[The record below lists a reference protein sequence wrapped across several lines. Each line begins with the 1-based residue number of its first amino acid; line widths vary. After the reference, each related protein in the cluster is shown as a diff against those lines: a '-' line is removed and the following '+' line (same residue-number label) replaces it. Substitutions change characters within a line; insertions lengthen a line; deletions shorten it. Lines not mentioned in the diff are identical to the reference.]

1 MGNKSIQKFFADQN
15 SVIDLSSLGN
25 AKGAKVSLSGP
36 DMNITT
42 PRGSVIIVNGALY
55 SSIKGNNLAVKFKD
69 KTITGAKILGS
80 VDLKDIQLERIDSS
94 LVDSAQVEKKGN
106 GKRRN
111 KKEEEELKKQLD
123 DAENAKKEADKAKEE
138 AEKAKEAAEKAL
150 NEAFEVQNSSK
161 QIEEMLQNFLADNV
175 AKDNLAQQSDASQ
188 QNTQAKAT
196 QASKQNDAEKVL
208 PQPIN
213 KNTSTGKSNSSKNEE
228 NKLDAESVK
237 EPLKVTLALAAESNS
252 GSKDDS
258 ITNFTK
264 PQFVGSTA
272 PNATVIIKINGIA
285 VGQAVADSLG
295 NFTFTA
301 PETLTDGTYNLE
313 AEAKTADGSGSAKL
327 VITIDSVTDKPTF
340 ELSPESSVSGHKGL
354 TPTLTPSI
362 VGTAEENAKVD
373 IYVDNKLVASV
384 DVDKDG
390 NWSYEFKDNELSEG
404 ENSIKVVAVDK
415 AGNKNETTDSI
426 ITDTIAPEKPTIELD
441 DSSDSGIKN
450 DNITNSTLPTF
461 IGVAE
466 PGSTVSIYLGLK
478 HLGEVIVAKD
488 GTWSYTL
495 TTPLKDGEYNITAT
509 ATDIAGHTSATANLP
524 FTIDTRIS
532 YFSAEIETTNDS
544 GIVGDNVTNN
554 TRPTFTGKTEPNAI
568 ISVINS
574 ETGEEVIFKA
584 NDKGEWTFNFT
595 SDSVEGINNL
605 TFTVEDVAGNKK
617 DFSFSYV
624 IDTIAPVPPTV
635 SLEDYVVLPNGIILS
650 GNDLPALV
658 GTAEPKSTILLMR
671 DGKLYDSIEVDSNGT
686 WNYQFSNKF
695 LQGAYDIE
703 IISQDAAGNKSST
716 VKYSFTIQTEVVP
729 PKAELDASDDSG
741 AKGDWITN
749 KHNALTLL
757 GTADRFATV
766 NILIDGKTIGV
777 TTADA
782 DGNWNF
788 DISRNLSDN
797 VYKITVESIDPLGR
811 TSSVDYQL
819 TIDSFTPIPTV
830 MLHDSAD
837 SGVKGDM
844 ITKINTPLFTGMAE
858 ANAKVSIYVDG
869 VLSGEA
875 IAGDDGVWNFQF
887 TTALSDGSHDVTVKV
902 EDIAGNTASSS
913 AYNFQI
919 VTQTQKPTIEL
930 VNDTGV
936 DNTDHII
943 NEKNPAL
950 TGTAAP
956 YSTVKLYIDGALIAE
971 VRTNKDGRWEYTLK
985 ADQGLVDGD
994 HRITASVEDIAGNIA
1009 HSDPFL
1015 ISVDTAIS
1023 IPIVSLSPDS
1033 DSGISDDNLTNIV
1046 KPTLHL
1052 KDIDPDII
1060 SVQVWDAMSDT
1071 QIGVATQQPD
1081 GSWAYTFTSDLT
1093 EGLHQVYVKVE
1104 DIAGNKANSAIFDF
1118 TIDTTVSTPVIS
1130 LLSKDDTGVTGD
1142 NLTNINK
1149 PGFAISG
1156 VDADAHRVVVQV
1168 MHNGV
1173 SEEIELSHLNGSW
1186 LFIPGNTWA
1195 DGSYTLTVK
1204 VEDKAGNTNY
1214 SAPLTV
1220 VIDTQIAIDGVELV
1234 NDSGVKGD
1242 NMTNDDRPHFRV
1254 TVPTDVNEVRL
1265 SIDGGNSWVQ
1275 ATPGVAGSWEYIWPT
1290 DLADGQYTLTV
1301 EATDKAGNTVT
1312 KTIDFA
1318 VDTTLSVPVIVL
1330 DSADDTGIQGDN
1342 MTNSTQPTFALQHID
1357 DDAVRVTVSVEHGG
1371 VTTTFDATKGT
1382 GGWTFTP
1389 PTSWADGD
1397 YTLSVS
1403 VEDKAGNTS
1412 HSASLTVTVDTQIA
1426 INNIELVNDSGIPDD
1441 NLTNN
1446 VRPHF
1451 QVTVPTDVNVVRLS
1465 IDGGKTWFNATQSA
1479 TPGVWDY
1486 IWPDDVADGGYTLTV
1501 EATDEAGNKATQTL
1515 DFTIDTTL
1523 SVPTL
1528 SLDSADDSGIAGD
1541 NITNVKTP
1549 GFTLNNID
1557 TDVSRVIVEVM
1568 HNGIKQEV
1576 PLVQTG
1582 GQWRFAPTSDWADG
1596 DYILTVKVED
1606 RAGNVK
1612 QSAPLTVT
1620 VDTHIAID
1628 RIELVNDSGI
1638 PGDNLTNE
1646 ARPHFQVTVPADVNG
1661 VRLSID
1667 GGKTWFDATQSA
1679 TSGVWDYTWL
1689 TNVANGPHTLMVEA
1703 SDKAG
1708 NKTTQKLDFTID
1720 TILSEPT
1727 ITLDSADDSA
1737 AGDNITNV
1745 KMPGFTLGNID
1756 ADVTKVVVTVAHDG
1770 KNQQIELIKNGG
1782 VWRFTPGAA
1791 WTDGDYTLTVKV
1803 EDKAGNTNY
1812 SAPLTVTIDTQTS
1825 IDRIELL
1832 NDTGIVGDNLT
1843 NEARPQFHITVPTD
1857 VNSVQLSL
1865 DGGINWVNATL
1876 TSDGVW
1882 EYIWPTDLVE
1892 NTYTL
1897 TVKATD
1903 VAGNTATETLNFI
1916 IDTTLSTPT
1925 ITLDSADDSGT
1936 ANDNKTNVKTPGFI
1950 IGGID
1955 SDVTQ
1960 VVVQV
1965 MRDGHSE
1972 EVELTQTNGQW
1983 RFVPGSAWTDG
1994 DYTLTVTVKD
2004 EAGNIRHSAPLT
2016 VTIDTQITID
2026 HIELV
2031 NDSGIPDDNLTNNV
2045 RPHFQVTVP
2054 TDVNVVRLS
2063 IDGGKTWFNAT
2074 QSATPGVWD
2083 YTWLADVGEGK
2094 HTLTVEA
2101 TDKAGNKTTQQLDFI
2116 IDTLL
2121 SEPTIVLDNTDDS
2134 GTKGDHLTN
2143 VNKPTFL
2150 LGNIDADARYVT
2162 VEVQHGGTKEVLTAT
2177 KDATGNWSVTPT
2189 GTWADGDY
2197 TLTVRVEDE
2206 AGNEKHSA
2214 SLTVTVDT
2222 QITIDV
2228 IELVNDNGIPGD
2240 NMTNDAHPQF
2250 RVTVPGDVN
2259 EVSLSI
2265 DGGVTWV
2272 KATQSATPGVWNYTW
2287 PGTVPDGDYTL
2298 NVKATDNA
2306 GNTVTETLHF
2316 TIDTTLSTPV
2326 IVLDSADDSGVHGD
2340 NMTNHTQPTFALQHI
2355 DDDAVRVTV
2364 SVEHGGVTTTFDA
2377 TKDAGGWTFT
2387 PTGAWADGDYTLS
2400 VSVED
2405 KAGNTSHSASLTV
2418 TVDTQIAIN
2427 NIELVNDSGIPDD
2440 NLTNNVRPHFQVT
2453 VPTDV
2458 NVVRLSID
2466 GGKTWFNA
2474 TQSATPGVWDYI
2486 WPDDVADGG
2495 YTLTVEATDEAG
2507 NKATQTLDFTIDTTL
2522 SVPTLSLDSA
2532 DDSGIAGDNITN
2544 VKTPGFTLNN
2554 IDTDVSRVI
2563 VEVMHNGIKQ
2573 EVPLVQTGG
2582 QWRFAPTSDWADGDY
2597 ILTVKVE
2604 DRAGNVKQSA
2614 PLTVTVD
2621 THIAIDRIEL
2631 VNDSGIPGD
2640 NLTNEAR
2647 PHFQVTVP
2655 ADVNGVRLSIDGGK
2669 TWFDATQSATS
2680 GVWDYTWLTNVANG
2694 PHTLMVEASDK
2705 AGNKTT
2711 QKLDFTIDTIL
2722 SEPTITLDSAD
2733 DSAAGDNIT
2742 NVKMPGFTLGN
2753 IDADVTKVV
2762 VTVAHDG
2769 KNQQIELIKNGG
2781 VWRFTPG
2788 AAWTDGDY
2796 TLTVK
2801 VEDKAGN
2808 TNYSAPLTVTI
2819 DTQTSI
2825 DRIELL
2831 NDTGIV
2837 GDNLTNEARPQFHI
2851 TVPTDVNSVQLS
2863 LDGGINWVN
2872 ATLTSD
2878 GVWEYIW
2885 PTDLVENTYTLTV
2898 KATDV
2903 AGNTAT
2909 ETLNFIID
2917 TTLSTPTITL
2927 DSADDSGTAN
2937 DNKTNVKTPGFII
2950 GGIDSD
2956 VTQVVVQVM
2965 RDGHSE
2971 EVELT
2976 QTNGQWRFVPG
2987 SAWTDGDYTL
2997 TVTVKDEAGNIRH
3010 SAPLTVTIDT
3020 QITIDHIELV
3030 NDSGIPDDNLT
3041 NNVRPHFQV
3050 TVPTDVN
3057 VVRLSIDGGKT
3068 WFNATQS
3075 ATPGVWDYTW
3085 LADVGEGKHT
3095 LTVEATDKAGNKTT
3109 QQLDF
3114 IIDTLLSEPTIVLD
3128 NTDDSGTKGD
3138 NLTNVNKPTFLLGN
3152 IDADARYVTVEV
3164 QHGGTK
3170 EVLTATKGATGIW
3183 SVTPTGTWADGDYT
3197 LTVRVEDDAGNVKYS
3212 APLTVTVDTQI
3223 TIDVIELVN
3232 DNGIPGDNLT
3242 NDVRPHFRVTVPG
3255 DVNEVRLS
3263 IDGGNTW
3270 VRATQGTAGI
3280 WDYTW
3285 PKDVTDGLHTLTVEA
3300 TDKAGNKT
3308 TQTLDF
3314 TIDTRLST
3322 PTIAMDSRDDT
3333 GAIGDHITSVKRP
3346 GFTIGN
3352 IDADAHSVILRITQG
3367 GNSQE
3372 VTLTQVGG
3380 QWRFTPDADWAD
3392 GSYTLTVEVTD
3403 NAGNVRQSTPLVVT
3417 VDTQTSI
3424 TDITLV
3430 NDHGVPD
3437 DNLTNSTRPQ
3447 FEITVPADVNSVQLS
3462 IDGGA
3467 NWVSAT
3473 QGIEGVWGYTWPT
3486 DMGDGKHTLTVMVTD
3501 RAGNTA
3507 TQTLEFFI
3515 DTRLSTPTIALDSTD
3530 DTGTPGDDMTN
3541 RTRPTFIL
3549 QNIDSDVINV
3559 TVSVTHN
3566 GTTTSFTATQGAGG
3580 WSFTPPAPWGDG
3592 DYTLTV
3598 TVEDRAGNTRPST
3611 PLTVTVDT
3619 QIAIDRIELVND
3631 SGVPGDN
3638 VTKHVRPQFQISVPD
3653 DVEKVLLSIDG
3664 GTTWV
3669 TAIKSSTAGIW
3680 DYTWP
3685 TDMPEGQHT
3694 LTVEVTDGAGNKMTE
3709 TLNFT
3714 IDITLLTPTIELAP
3728 DQDTGQNKND
3738 NLTSVTQPVFVL
3750 GSIDKDV
3757 RHVELSIE
3765 HNGTFK
3771 TVVLTES
3778 ADGWRY
3784 RPDSALADGSYT
3796 FTVTVTDVAGNQQT
3810 SAPLK
3815 VTIDGTLTT
3824 PVIELAAGEDS
3835 GTVGDRLT
3843 NHDRPVFDIHQVDS
3857 DVTRV
3862 MVKVT
3867 YNGKTHEEAAVFTNG
3882 QWRFTPS
3889 ASWADGSYQLA
3900 VVVEDLAGN
3909 VKESAPFEVR
3919 IDTTTT
3925 INNIVLLNDTG
3936 VQNDQLT
3943 NVAKPS
3949 FRIDVP
3955 GDVVQVRVTLDGGA
3969 NWNVIRKNADG
3980 QWIFDSPNTLV
3991 DGTYTLRVEATDEAG
4006 NIANKDLVFNIDT
4019 NIQVPTIALDAG
4031 QDTGANTADNITN
4044 ISRPTFTIG
4053 NVDPDVIK
4061 VVVTID
4067 GHDYNATKVGAGWQF
4082 TPGNAIPDG
4091 SYNITVTVEDKAG
4104 NTATSKPLPVVI
4116 DTTAEIE
4123 SVTLVTDSGDSDVDN
4138 ITKVDKPQFSIVT
4151 ADDITHVR
4159 VKIDNAANWIELTKG
4174 GDGRWIFN
4182 VGSALPDGQHTLLV
4196 DVTDIAGNVAQETL
4210 QFTIDTTLREPTIVL
4225 DPTHDTGDDTNDN
4238 LTRINKPV
4246 FIIGNVDNDV
4256 SHIVVHIDG
4265 RDYTIENTG
4274 GNLTFTPDQPLSDG
4288 QHTISVTVTDIAGN
4302 TKTSAELRIEIDT
4315 QVQIDSVTLTTDS
4328 GVNDHDNVT
4337 NATRPSFE
4345 IATPDDVT
4353 SVLVSFDGVNWTPI
4367 SKNAAGQWEFTAG
4380 SALPDGH
4387 YTLHV
4392 QATDRAGNTAN
4403 STLGFTV
4410 DTQIDGLSVVMLDD
4424 AGKDSTDGITNI
4436 TSPRFE
4442 ISAREPLQS
4451 VTVILNGKSSTL
4463 TQGAGNKWL
4472 FTPDTPLVDGT
4483 YKIEIVA
4490 EDIAGNK
4497 ISKEVSFT
4505 IDTIVSDP
4513 SIDLLDAD
4521 DTGESAVD
4529 NITSVTTPRFVIG
4542 NVPAD
4547 IDTVV
4552 IRING
4557 VSYSVTANGNNLWEF
4572 QVPVALNDGVYEA
4585 VVVFRDIA
4593 GNTSETKLPF
4603 TIDTTTSVSVR
4614 MEPASD
4620 TGNSNS
4626 DNLTNKQ
4633 NPKFEGTAEP
4643 NAKLVI
4649 TIVDDKSG
4657 REVLKQTITV
4667 GADGNWSVTP
4677 NILPD
4682 GMYTINVV
4690 ATDVAGNTAQT
4701 QERFTIDT
4709 VTIDPTIRLSDPS
4722 IDDQHEATSL
4732 RPEFK
4737 GFAEAFSTI
4746 MIQWDGKVVGS
4757 ANANANGEWSW
4768 TPPSVLAPGSYVVSI
4783 VAKDKAGNES
4793 SQVDFPVVIPV
4804 IDVTPPTIK
4813 LSEESDS
4820 GALGDF
4826 TTNNKTPTLIGST
4839 LPNTIVSIYVDGVK
4853 VGEATADTA
4862 GRYTFQLSEM
4872 KDGHYVVQVGIVNPR
4887 DNSELRSTA
4896 VDVTI
4901 DTEVAELV
4909 WNISGMHEGGYINT
4923 VTPEIGGTSEPNS
4936 KITIFVNGVEK
4947 AIAYT
4952 TGAGHWGVVLPAL
4965 GNDGN
4970 YELTFKVEDVA
4981 GNIREFGPQN
4991 VILDTVISPLT
5002 VVLREADDSGKVGD
5016 WITNKSHVTIDGTA
5030 EAGSTL
5036 TIRNPQGVVI
5046 ATLVV
5051 GNDGRW
5057 SAELDLREGSNAFV
5071 VVSEDKAGN
5080 SQQKEILIEHD
5091 TQIEISDISLSR
5103 DTNSGD
5109 KYDLITNNKSPVLVA
5124 MTDPGATVQVYING
5138 VLQGTV
5144 EASSSGN
5151 ISYTMPANSADGEYQ
5166 VQFVA
5171 TDTAGNRVESAIT
5184 TVTIDSQIAVFD
5196 IDEDSLPALS
5206 NNRALSVSGVGEAG
5220 SQVSI
5225 FVDGKLVNV
5234 VMVEADGTWR
5244 APILL
5249 QDDGTFNIHFS
5260 ITDVAGN
5267 TEVSKD
5273 YSVDVDSSTD
5283 FPTLNLED
5291 ASNSGS
5297 LDDLITNHNK
5307 PVLVGTAEA
5316 GATIHIYVDEK
5327 IVANVLVLED
5337 GTWSYQFDNALK
5349 DGEYSIRVV
5358 AEDPAG
5364 NTAESPRLLVT
5375 IDTSTF
5381 IDNPA
5386 MVAGSDNGIFS
5397 NDSITSQTRPTF
5409 SIFGEMNQSVQIFID
5424 GVLVDTIT
5432 VTDRNQVYRP
5442 ESPLGDGSHS
5452 IYYVI
5457 TDKAGNTATSK
5468 TLNFTIDTFNTTPV
5482 AIDSIGGQ
5490 TLAEMTGSDGKIY
5503 ITDTTRNLLFSGS
5516 AEPNSKIEIIING
5529 LNVGEVWVNEKG
5541 HWQMPVNPLYFTE
5554 GQLDITVK
5562 STDRA
5567 GNVNQ
5572 EKYSIWVDTHI
5583 KVFTSELDDNKS
5595 SSKTEWWSNSDLITM
5610 RGTGEI
5616 GATVSLIV
5624 AGVTLA
5630 TAVVAATGRWELS
5643 TDKLPEGTY
5652 DISLVIED
5660 SAGNRWEDVRE
5671 IFIDRTPPN
5680 APVVTYSDIVNDL
5693 IIMQGTA
5700 EAKSQLII
5708 TDSEGNTYT
5717 LTVPD
5722 NGKWS
5727 MAIPYP
5733 SEGKFTITSV
5743 DAIGNRSDDV
5753 PLDIMKEVPVISL
5766 SPDSDSGTVG
5776 DNITRD
5782 KQPTFIIGNLESD
5795 VVVVQ
5800 VDINGT
5806 VYNAEKNADGVW
5818 FFTPGTPLADGS
5830 YTISVIASDAAGNQK
5845 NSLPITV
5852 TIDSTLTVPEI
5863 ALAAGEDNGASDSD
5877 NVTNHTQPKFTL
5889 QHIDADVTGVT
5900 VNVTH
5905 NGVTDIYQ
5913 ATQGA
5918 DGWTF
5923 TPPAAWNDGNYTLSV
5938 TVVDRAG
5945 NSQQSAS
5952 LAVTV
5957 DSTVTVTADS
5967 QHDDASDDATAT
5979 AVTPPESE
5987 TVNAESAT
5995 HLRTEP
6001 SAAEESVVKVTA
6013 YSITLLNADSGDEI
6027 DRSISQ
6033 TPSFEISVPENI
6045 VNVSIMFEGE
6055 EFTLPITN
6063 QKAIFE
6069 VPLSLED
6076 GEYTMDVKFIDKDN
6090 DFLIKEKTF
6099 SVDHS
6104 SADIVN
6110 AMNVR
6115 GKTEDDINDSP
6126 STSSVGHNNN
6136 GAIDVFAVNEVTL
6149 PVDNQE
6155 EHA

>member
-161 QIEEMLQNFLADNV
+161 QMEEMLQEFLADNV

-426 ITDTIAPEKPTIELD
+426 ITDTIPPEKPTIELD

-532 YFSAEIETTNDS
+532 YFSAEIETTDDS

-574 ETGEEVIFKA
+574 ETGEEVVFKA
-584 NDKGEWTFNFT
+584 NDQGEWTFNFT

-624 IDTIAPVPPTV
+624 IDTIAPLPPTV

-956 YSTVKLYIDGALIAE
+956 YSTVKLYVDGALIAE

-1060 SVQVWDAMSDT
+1060 SVQVWDAASDT

-1104 DIAGNKANSAIFDF
+1104 DIAGNKANSAVFDF

-1173 SEEIELSHLNGSW
+1173 SEEIELSHHNGSW
-1186 LFIPGNTWA
+1186 LFTPGNTWA

-1330 DSADDTGIQGDN
+1330 NSADDTGVQGDN
-1342 MTNSTQPTFALQHID
+1342 MTNRTQPTFALQHID

-1389 PTSWADGD
+1389 PALWADGD

-1451 QVTVPTDVNVVRLS
+1451 QVTVPTDVNEVRLS
-1465 IDGGKTWFNATQSA
+1465 IDGGKTWVTAA
-1479 TPGVWDY
+1479 LKAAGVWEY
-1486 IWPDDVADGGYTLTV
+1486 IWPDDVTDGSHTVTV
-1501 EATDEAGNKATQTL
+1501 EAIDEAGNKATQTL

-1557 TDVSRVIVEVM
+1557 TDVSRVTVEVM

-1638 PGDNLTNE
+1638 PDDNLTNE

-1667 GGKTWFDATQSA
+1667 GGKTWFDATQSG

-1708 NKTTQKLDFTID
+1708 NKTTQKLDFIID
-1720 TILSEPT
+1720 TLLSEPT

-1882 EYIWPTDLVE
+1882 EYIWPTELVE

-1903 VAGNTATETLNFI
+1903 VAGNTATETLNFT

-2016 VTIDTQITID
+2016 VTIDTQIAID

-2031 NDSGIPDDNLTNNV
+2031 NDSGIPNDNLTNNV
-2045 RPHFQVTVP
+2045 RPQFQVTVP

-2074 QSATPGVWD
+2074 QSSTSGVWD

-2101 TDKAGNKTTQQLDFI
+2101 TDKAGNKATQQLEFT

-2121 SEPTIVLDNTDDS
+2121 SEPTI
-2134 GTKGDHLTN
+2134 
-2143 VNKPTFL
+2143 
-2150 LGNIDADARYVT
+2150 A
-2162 VEVQHGGTKEVLTAT
+2162 
-2177 KDATGNWSVTPT
+2177 
-2189 GTWADGDY
+2189 
-2197 TLTVRVEDE
+2197 
-2206 AGNEKHSA
+2206 
-2214 SLTVTVDT
+2214 
-2222 QITIDV
+2222 
-2228 IELVNDNGIPGD
+2228 
-2240 NMTNDAHPQF
+2240 
-2250 RVTVPGDVN
+2250 
-2259 EVSLSI
+2259 
-2265 DGGVTWV
+2265 
-2272 KATQSATPGVWNYTW
+2272 
-2287 PGTVPDGDYTL
+2287 
-2298 NVKATDNA
+2298 
-2306 GNTVTETLHF
+2306 
-2316 TIDTTLSTPV
+2316 
-2326 IVLDSADDSGVHGD
+2326 LDS
-2340 NMTNHTQPTFALQHI
+2340 
-2355 DDDAVRVTV
+2355 
-2364 SVEHGGVTTTFDA
+2364 
-2377 TKDAGGWTFT
+2377 
-2387 PTGAWADGDYTLS
+2387 
-2400 VSVED
+2400 
-2405 KAGNTSHSASLTV
+2405 
-2418 TVDTQIAIN
+2418 
-2427 NIELVNDSGIPDD
+2427 
-2440 NLTNNVRPHFQVT
+2440 
-2453 VPTDV
+2453 
-2458 NVVRLSID
+2458 
-2466 GGKTWFNA
+2466 
-2474 TQSATPGVWDYI
+2474 
-2486 WPDDVADGG
+2486 
-2495 YTLTVEATDEAG
+2495 
-2507 NKATQTLDFTIDTTL
+2507 
-2522 SVPTLSLDSA
+2522 
-2532 DDSGIAGDNITN
+2532 
-2544 VKTPGFTLNN
+2544 
-2554 IDTDVSRVI
+2554 
-2563 VEVMHNGIKQ
+2563 
-2573 EVPLVQTGG
+2573 
-2582 QWRFAPTSDWADGDY
+2582 
-2597 ILTVKVE
+2597 
-2604 DRAGNVKQSA
+2604 
-2614 PLTVTVD
+2614 
-2621 THIAIDRIEL
+2621 
-2631 VNDSGIPGD
+2631 
-2640 NLTNEAR
+2640 
-2647 PHFQVTVP
+2647 
-2655 ADVNGVRLSIDGGK
+2655 
-2669 TWFDATQSATS
+2669 
-2680 GVWDYTWLTNVANG
+2680 
-2694 PHTLMVEASDK
+2694 
-2705 AGNKTT
+2705 
-2711 QKLDFTIDTIL
+2711 
-2722 SEPTITLDSAD
+2722 
-2733 DSAAGDNIT
+2733 
-2742 NVKMPGFTLGN
+2742 
-2753 IDADVTKVV
+2753 
-2762 VTVAHDG
+2762 
-2769 KNQQIELIKNGG
+2769 
-2781 VWRFTPG
+2781 
-2788 AAWTDGDY
+2788 
-2796 TLTVK
+2796 
-2801 VEDKAGN
+2801 
-2808 TNYSAPLTVTI
+2808 
-2819 DTQTSI
+2819 
-2825 DRIELL
+2825 
-2831 NDTGIV
+2831 
-2837 GDNLTNEARPQFHI
+2837 
-2851 TVPTDVNSVQLS
+2851 
-2863 LDGGINWVN
+2863 
-2872 ATLTSD
+2872 
-2878 GVWEYIW
+2878 
-2885 PTDLVENTYTLTV
+2885 
-2898 KATDV
+2898 
-2903 AGNTAT
+2903 
-2909 ETLNFIID
+2909 
-2917 TTLSTPTITL
+2917 
-2927 DSADDSGTAN
+2927 
-2937 DNKTNVKTPGFII
+2937 
-2950 GGIDSD
+2950 
-2956 VTQVVVQVM
+2956 
-2965 RDGHSE
+2965 
-2971 EVELT
+2971 
-2976 QTNGQWRFVPG
+2976 
-2987 SAWTDGDYTL
+2987 
-2997 TVTVKDEAGNIRH
+2997 
-3010 SAPLTVTIDT
+3010 
-3020 QITIDHIELV
+3020 
-3030 NDSGIPDDNLT
+3030 
-3041 NNVRPHFQV
+3041 
-3050 TVPTDVN
+3050 
-3057 VVRLSIDGGKT
+3057 
-3068 WFNATQS
+3068 
-3075 ATPGVWDYTW
+3075 
-3085 LADVGEGKHT
+3085 
-3095 LTVEATDKAGNKTT
+3095 
-3109 QQLDF
+3109 
-3114 IIDTLLSEPTIVLD
+3114 
-3128 NTDDSGTKGD
+3128 TDDSGTKGD
-3138 NLTNVNKPTFLLGN
+3138 NLTNVNKPTFILGN

-3183 SVTPTGTWADGDYT
+3183 SVTPTGTWADGSHT

-3212 APLTVTVDTQI
+3212 SPLTVTVDTHI
-3223 TIDVIELVN
+3223 AIDDIELVN

-3322 PTIAMDSRDDT
+3322 PTITMDSRDDT
-3333 GAIGDHITSVKRP
+3333 GAIGDHITSVKTP

-3352 IDADAHSVILRITQG
+3352 IDSDAHSVILRITQG

-3372 VTLTQVGG
+3372 VKLTQVGG

-3392 GSYTLTVEVTD
+3392 GSYTLTVEVQD
-3403 NAGNVRQSTPLVVT
+3403 NAGNVRQSTPLIVT

-3467 NWVSAT
+3467 NWVSAA

-3611 PLTVTVDT
+3611 PLTVTVDK
-3619 QIAIDRIELVND
+3619 QIAIDHIELVND

-3784 RPDSALADGSYT
+3784 RPDAALADGSYT

-3843 NHDRPVFDIHQVDS
+3843 KHDRPVFDIRQVDS

-3909 VKESAPFEVR
+3909 VKESAPLEVR

-3955 GDVVQVRVTLDGGA
+3955 GDVIQVRVTLDGGA

-3980 QWIFDSPNTLV
+3980 QWIFESPNTLG
-3991 DGTYTLRVEATDEAG
+3991 DGTHTLRVEATDEAG

-4067 GHDYNATKVGAGWQF
+4067 GHNYNATKVGAGWQF

-4182 VGSALPDGQHTLLV
+4182 VGSALPDGKHTLLV

-4302 TKTSAELRIEIDT
+4302 TKTSAELQIEIDT

-4367 SKNAAGQWEFTAG
+4367 SKNAAGQWQFTAG
-4380 SALPDGH
+4380 SALSDGH

-4529 NITSVTTPRFVIG
+4529 NITSVTKPRFVIG

-4557 VSYSVTANGNNLWEF
+4557 VSYPVTANGNNLWEF

-4620 TGNSNS
+4620 TGSSNS

-4657 REVLKQTITV
+4657 REVLKHTITV

-4737 GFAEAFSTI
+4737 GLAEAFSTI

-4826 TTNNKTPTLIGST
+4826 TTNNKTPTLVGNT
-4839 LPNTIVSIYVDGVK
+4839 LPNAIVSIYVDGVK

-5080 SQQKEILIEHD
+5080 SQQKDILIEHD

-5184 TVTIDSQIAVFD
+5184 TVTIDSKIAVFD

-5273 YSVDVDSSTD
+5273 YSVDVDSSTA

-5297 LDDLITNHNK
+5297 LDDLITSHNK

-5381 IDNPA
+5381 IDNPV
-5386 MVAGSDNGIFS
+5386 MMAGSDNGIFS
-5397 NDSITSQTRPTF
+5397 NDSITSQTRPAF

-5529 LNVGEVWVNEKG
+5529 LNVGEVWVNDKG

-5554 GQLDITVK
+5554 GQLDINVK

-5583 KVFTSELDDNKS
+5583 QVFTSELDDNKS
-5595 SSKTEWWSNSDLITM
+5595 SSKTDWWSNSSTITM
-5610 RGTGEI
+5610 RGMGEI

-5630 TAVVAATGRWELS
+5630 TAVVAANGKWELS
-5643 TDKLPEGTY
+5643 TDRLPEGKY
-5652 DISLVIED
+5652 DITLSIED
-5660 SAGNRWEDVRE
+5660 NAGNRKEEVHE

-5708 TDSEGNTYT
+5708 TDSNGNTYT

-5753 PLDIMKEVPVISL
+5753 PLDIMKETPVISL
-5766 SPDSDSGTVG
+5766 SPDSDSGTAG

-5782 KQPTFIIGNLESD
+5782 NQPTFIIGNLESD

-5877 NVTNHTQPKFTL
+5877 NVTNHNHTQPKFTL

-5923 TPPAAWNDGNYTLSV
+5923 TPPAAWNDGTYTLSV

-5945 NSQQSAS
+5945 NSLQSAS
-5952 LAVTV
+5952 LEVTV

-5967 QHDDASDDATAT
+5967 QHDDAIDDATAT

-5995 HLRTEP
+5995 HLRTVP
-6001 SAAEESVVKVTA
+6001 SAAEESVVKETA

-6045 VNVSIMFEGE
+6045 VNVSVMFEGE

-6076 GEYTMDVKFIDKDN
+6076 GEYTMDVKFIDKDD

-6110 AMNVR
+6110 AMNAR

>member
-605 TFTVEDVAGNKK
+605 TFTIEDVAGNKK

-1426 INNIELVNDSGIPDD
+1426 INN
-1441 NLTNN
+1441 
-1446 VRPHF
+1446 
-1451 QVTVPTDVNVVRLS
+1451 
-1465 IDGGKTWFNATQSA
+1465 
-1479 TPGVWDY
+1479 
-1486 IWPDDVADGGYTLTV
+1486 
-1501 EATDEAGNKATQTL
+1501 
-1515 DFTIDTTL
+1515 
-1523 SVPTL
+1523 
-1528 SLDSADDSGIAGD
+1528 
-1541 NITNVKTP
+1541 
-1549 GFTLNNID
+1549 
-1557 TDVSRVIVEVM
+1557 
-1568 HNGIKQEV
+1568 
-1576 PLVQTG
+1576 
-1582 GQWRFAPTSDWADG
+1582 
-1596 DYILTVKVED
+1596 
-1606 RAGNVK
+1606 
-1612 QSAPLTVT
+1612 
-1620 VDTHIAID
+1620 
-1628 RIELVNDSGI
+1628 
-1638 PGDNLTNE
+1638 
-1646 ARPHFQVTVPADVNG
+1646 
-1661 VRLSID
+1661 
-1667 GGKTWFDATQSA
+1667 
-1679 TSGVWDYTWL
+1679 
-1689 TNVANGPHTLMVEA
+1689 
-1703 SDKAG
+1703 
-1708 NKTTQKLDFTID
+1708 
-1720 TILSEPT
+1720 
-1727 ITLDSADDSA
+1727 
-1737 AGDNITNV
+1737 
-1745 KMPGFTLGNID
+1745 
-1756 ADVTKVVVTVAHDG
+1756 
-1770 KNQQIELIKNGG
+1770 
-1782 VWRFTPGAA
+1782 
-1791 WTDGDYTLTVKV
+1791 
-1803 EDKAGNTNY
+1803 
-1812 SAPLTVTIDTQTS
+1812 
-1825 IDRIELL
+1825 
-1832 NDTGIVGDNLT
+1832 
-1843 NEARPQFHITVPTD
+1843 
-1857 VNSVQLSL
+1857 
-1865 DGGINWVNATL
+1865 
-1876 TSDGVW
+1876 
-1882 EYIWPTDLVE
+1882 
-1892 NTYTL
+1892 
-1897 TVKATD
+1897 
-1903 VAGNTATETLNFI
+1903 
-1916 IDTTLSTPT
+1916 
-1925 ITLDSADDSGT
+1925 
-1936 ANDNKTNVKTPGFI
+1936 
-1950 IGGID
+1950 
-1955 SDVTQ
+1955 
-1960 VVVQV
+1960 
-1965 MRDGHSE
+1965 
-1972 EVELTQTNGQW
+1972 
-1983 RFVPGSAWTDG
+1983 
-1994 DYTLTVTVKD
+1994 
-2004 EAGNIRHSAPLT
+2004 
-2016 VTIDTQITID
+2016 
-2026 HIELV
+2026 
-2031 NDSGIPDDNLTNNV
+2031 
-2045 RPHFQVTVP
+2045 
-2054 TDVNVVRLS
+2054 
-2063 IDGGKTWFNAT
+2063 
-2074 QSATPGVWD
+2074 
-2083 YTWLADVGEGK
+2083 
-2094 HTLTVEA
+2094 
-2101 TDKAGNKTTQQLDFI
+2101 
-2116 IDTLL
+2116 
-2121 SEPTIVLDNTDDS
+2121 
-2134 GTKGDHLTN
+2134 
-2143 VNKPTFL
+2143 
-2150 LGNIDADARYVT
+2150 
-2162 VEVQHGGTKEVLTAT
+2162 
-2177 KDATGNWSVTPT
+2177 
-2189 GTWADGDY
+2189 
-2197 TLTVRVEDE
+2197 
-2206 AGNEKHSA
+2206 
-2214 SLTVTVDT
+2214 
-2222 QITIDV
+2222 
-2228 IELVNDNGIPGD
+2228 
-2240 NMTNDAHPQF
+2240 
-2250 RVTVPGDVN
+2250 
-2259 EVSLSI
+2259 
-2265 DGGVTWV
+2265 
-2272 KATQSATPGVWNYTW
+2272 
-2287 PGTVPDGDYTL
+2287 
-2298 NVKATDNA
+2298 
-2306 GNTVTETLHF
+2306 
-2316 TIDTTLSTPV
+2316 
-2326 IVLDSADDSGVHGD
+2326 
-2340 NMTNHTQPTFALQHI
+2340 
-2355 DDDAVRVTV
+2355 
-2364 SVEHGGVTTTFDA
+2364 
-2377 TKDAGGWTFT
+2377 
-2387 PTGAWADGDYTLS
+2387 
-2400 VSVED
+2400 
-2405 KAGNTSHSASLTV
+2405 
-2418 TVDTQIAIN
+2418 
-2427 NIELVNDSGIPDD
+2427 
-2440 NLTNNVRPHFQVT
+2440 
-2453 VPTDV
+2453 
-2458 NVVRLSID
+2458 
-2466 GGKTWFNA
+2466 
-2474 TQSATPGVWDYI
+2474 
-2486 WPDDVADGG
+2486 
-2495 YTLTVEATDEAG
+2495 
-2507 NKATQTLDFTIDTTL
+2507 
-2522 SVPTLSLDSA
+2522 
-2532 DDSGIAGDNITN
+2532 
-2544 VKTPGFTLNN
+2544 
-2554 IDTDVSRVI
+2554 
-2563 VEVMHNGIKQ
+2563 
-2573 EVPLVQTGG
+2573 
-2582 QWRFAPTSDWADGDY
+2582 
-2597 ILTVKVE
+2597 
-2604 DRAGNVKQSA
+2604 
-2614 PLTVTVD
+2614 
-2621 THIAIDRIEL
+2621 
-2631 VNDSGIPGD
+2631 
-2640 NLTNEAR
+2640 
-2647 PHFQVTVP
+2647 
-2655 ADVNGVRLSIDGGK
+2655 
-2669 TWFDATQSATS
+2669 
-2680 GVWDYTWLTNVANG
+2680 
-2694 PHTLMVEASDK
+2694 
-2705 AGNKTT
+2705 
-2711 QKLDFTIDTIL
+2711 
-2722 SEPTITLDSAD
+2722 
-2733 DSAAGDNIT
+2733 
-2742 NVKMPGFTLGN
+2742 
-2753 IDADVTKVV
+2753 
-2762 VTVAHDG
+2762 
-2769 KNQQIELIKNGG
+2769 
-2781 VWRFTPG
+2781 
-2788 AAWTDGDY
+2788 
-2796 TLTVK
+2796 
-2801 VEDKAGN
+2801 
-2808 TNYSAPLTVTI
+2808 
-2819 DTQTSI
+2819 
-2825 DRIELL
+2825 
-2831 NDTGIV
+2831 
-2837 GDNLTNEARPQFHI
+2837 
-2851 TVPTDVNSVQLS
+2851 
-2863 LDGGINWVN
+2863 
-2872 ATLTSD
+2872 
-2878 GVWEYIW
+2878 
-2885 PTDLVENTYTLTV
+2885 
-2898 KATDV
+2898 
-2903 AGNTAT
+2903 
-2909 ETLNFIID
+2909 
-2917 TTLSTPTITL
+2917 
-2927 DSADDSGTAN
+2927 
-2937 DNKTNVKTPGFII
+2937 
-2950 GGIDSD
+2950 
-2956 VTQVVVQVM
+2956 
-2965 RDGHSE
+2965 
-2971 EVELT
+2971 
-2976 QTNGQWRFVPG
+2976 
-2987 SAWTDGDYTL
+2987 
-2997 TVTVKDEAGNIRH
+2997 
-3010 SAPLTVTIDT
+3010 
-3020 QITIDHIELV
+3020 IELV

-4557 VSYSVTANGNNLWEF
+4557 VSYPVTANGNNLWEF

>member
-161 QIEEMLQNFLADNV
+161 QMEEMLQEFLADNV

-426 ITDTIAPEKPTIELD
+426 ITDTIPPEKPTIELD

-956 YSTVKLYIDGALIAE
+956 YSTVKLYVDGALIAE

-1023 IPIVSLSPDS
+1023 TPIVSLSPDS
-1033 DSGISDDNLTNIV
+1033 DSGIADDNLTNIV

-1104 DIAGNKANSAIFDF
+1104 DIAGNKANSAVFDF

-1186 LFIPGNTWA
+1186 LFTPGNTWA

-1214 SAPLTV
+1214 STPLTV

-1330 DSADDTGIQGDN
+1330 NSADDTGVQGDN

-1389 PTSWADGD
+1389 PALWADGD

-1426 INNIELVNDSGIPDD
+1426 INNIELVNDSGIPND

-1446 VRPHF
+1446 VRPQF

-1465 IDGGKTWFNATQSA
+1465 IDGGKTWFNATQGA
-1479 TPGVWDY
+1479 TPGAWDY

-1501 EATDEAGNKATQTL
+1501 EATDKAGNQTTQEL

-1582 GQWRFAPTSDWADG
+1582 GQWRFAPTSDWGDG

-1703 SDKAG
+1703 TDKAG
-1708 NKTTQKLDFTID
+1708 NQTTQKLDFIID
-1720 TILSEPT
+1720 TLLSEPT

-2004 EAGNIRHSAPLT
+2004 EAGNIRHSAPLKVT
-2016 VTIDTQITID
+2016 VDTQIGID
-2026 HIELV
+2026 NIELV
-2031 NDSGIPDDNLTNNV
+2031 NDSGIPNDNLTNNV
-2045 RPHFQVTVP
+2045 RPQFQVTVP

-2083 YTWLADVGEGK
+2083 YTWLTDVANGS

-2101 TDKAGNKTTQQLDFI
+2101 TDAAGNKATQNLEFN

-2121 SEPTIVLDNTDDS
+2121 SEPTIALDSTDDS
-2134 GTKGDHLTN
+2134 GTKGDNLTN
-2143 VNKPTFL
+2143 VNKPTFI

-2177 KDATGNWSVTPT
+2177 KGATGIWSVTPT
-2189 GTWADGDY
+2189 GMWADGSH
-2197 TLTVRVEDE
+2197 TLTVRVEDD
-2206 AGNEKHSA
+2206 AGNVKYSA
-2214 SLTVTVDT
+2214 PLTITVDT
-2222 QITIDV
+2222 QITIDD
-2228 IELVNDNGIPGD
+2228 IELVNDSGTKGD
-2240 NMTNDAHPQF
+2240 NLTNDANPHF
-2250 RVTVPGDVN
+2250 RITVPGDVN

-2272 KATQSATPGVWNYTW
+2272 KAMQSSTSGVWNYTW
-2287 PGTVPDGDYTL
+2287 PKTLADDDYTL
-2298 NVKATDNA
+2298 TVKATDNA
-2306 GNTVTETLHF
+2306 GNTVTRTLDF

-2326 IVLDSADDSGVHGD
+2326 IVLDSADDTGVQGD
-2340 NMTNHTQPTFALQHI
+2340 NMTNRTQPTFNLQHI

-2364 SVEHGGVTTTFDA
+2364 SVEHGGVTTTFDV

-2387 PTGAWADGDYTLS
+2387 PPTSWGAGDYTLS

-2440 NLTNNVRPHFQVT
+2440 NLTNNVRPQFQVK

-2458 NVVRLSID
+2458 N
-2466 GGKTWFNA
+2466 
-2474 TQSATPGVWDYI
+2474 
-2486 WPDDVADGG
+2486 
-2495 YTLTVEATDEAG
+2495 E
-2507 NKATQTLDFTIDTTL
+2507 
-2522 SVPTLSLDSA
+2522 
-2532 DDSGIAGDNITN
+2532 
-2544 VKTPGFTLNN
+2544 
-2554 IDTDVSRVI
+2554 
-2563 VEVMHNGIKQ
+2563 
-2573 EVPLVQTGG
+2573 
-2582 QWRFAPTSDWADGDY
+2582 
-2597 ILTVKVE
+2597 
-2604 DRAGNVKQSA
+2604 
-2614 PLTVTVD
+2614 
-2621 THIAIDRIEL
+2621 
-2631 VNDSGIPGD
+2631 
-2640 NLTNEAR
+2640 
-2647 PHFQVTVP
+2647 
-2655 ADVNGVRLSIDGGK
+2655 
-2669 TWFDATQSATS
+2669 
-2680 GVWDYTWLTNVANG
+2680 
-2694 PHTLMVEASDK
+2694 
-2705 AGNKTT
+2705 
-2711 QKLDFTIDTIL
+2711 
-2722 SEPTITLDSAD
+2722 
-2733 DSAAGDNIT
+2733 
-2742 NVKMPGFTLGN
+2742 
-2753 IDADVTKVV
+2753 
-2762 VTVAHDG
+2762 
-2769 KNQQIELIKNGG
+2769 
-2781 VWRFTPG
+2781 
-2788 AAWTDGDY
+2788 
-2796 TLTVK
+2796 
-2801 VEDKAGN
+2801 
-2808 TNYSAPLTVTI
+2808 
-2819 DTQTSI
+2819 
-2825 DRIELL
+2825 
-2831 NDTGIV
+2831 
-2837 GDNLTNEARPQFHI
+2837 
-2851 TVPTDVNSVQLS
+2851 
-2863 LDGGINWVN
+2863 
-2872 ATLTSD
+2872 
-2878 GVWEYIW
+2878 
-2885 PTDLVENTYTLTV
+2885 
-2898 KATDV
+2898 
-2903 AGNTAT
+2903 
-2909 ETLNFIID
+2909 
-2917 TTLSTPTITL
+2917 
-2927 DSADDSGTAN
+2927 
-2937 DNKTNVKTPGFII
+2937 
-2950 GGIDSD
+2950 
-2956 VTQVVVQVM
+2956 
-2965 RDGHSE
+2965 
-2971 EVELT
+2971 
-2976 QTNGQWRFVPG
+2976 
-2987 SAWTDGDYTL
+2987 
-2997 TVTVKDEAGNIRH
+2997 
-3010 SAPLTVTIDT
+3010 
-3020 QITIDHIELV
+3020 
-3030 NDSGIPDDNLT
+3030 
-3041 NNVRPHFQV
+3041 
-3050 TVPTDVN
+3050 
-3057 VVRLSIDGGKT
+3057 VRLSIDGGKT

-3095 LTVEATDKAGNKTT
+3095 LTVEASDKAGNQTT
-3109 QQLDF
+3109 QKLDF
-3114 IIDTLLSEPTIVLD
+3114 IIDTLLSEPTIALD
-3128 NTDDSGTKGD
+3128 STDDSGTKGD
-3138 NLTNVNKPTFLLGN
+3138 NLTSVNKPTFILGN

-3183 SVTPTGTWADGDYT
+3183 SVTPTGMWADGSHT

-3212 APLTVTVDTQI
+3212 APLTVTVDTHI
-3223 TIDVIELVN
+3223 AIDDIELVN

-3300 TDKAGNKT
+3300 TDKAGNQT

-3392 GSYTLTVEVTD
+3392 GSYTLTVEVQD
-3403 NAGNVRQSTPLVVT
+3403 NAGNVRQSTPLIVT

-3467 NWVSAT
+3467 NWVSAA

-3815 VTIDGTLTT
+3815 VTIDGSLTT

-3835 GTVGDRLT
+3835 GTAGDRLT
-3843 NHDRPVFDIHQVDS
+3843 KHDRPVFDIRQVDS

-3909 VKESAPFEVR
+3909 VKESAPLEVR

-3955 GDVVQVRVTLDGGA
+3955 GDVIQVRVTLDGGA

-3980 QWIFDSPNTLV
+3980 QWIFDTPNTLV
-3991 DGTYTLRVEATDEAG
+3991 DGTYTLRVEATDQAG

-4302 TKTSAELRIEIDT
+4302 TKTSAELKIEIDT

-4353 SVLVSFDGVNWTPI
+4353 SVLVSFDGVNWTPV
-4367 SKNAAGQWEFTAG
+4367 SKNAAGQWQFTAG
-4380 SALPDGH
+4380 SALSDGH

-4505 IDTIVSDP
+4505 IDTVVSDP
-4513 SIDLLDAD
+4513 RIDLLDAD

-4529 NITSVTTPRFVIG
+4529 NITSVTKPRFVIG

-4557 VSYSVTANGNNLWEF
+4557 VSYPVTANGNNLWEF

-4620 TGNSNS
+4620 TGSSNS

-4657 REVLKQTITV
+4657 REVLKHTITV

-4722 IDDQHEATSL
+4722 IDDQYEATSL

-4737 GFAEAFSTI
+4737 GLAEAFSTI

-4826 TTNNKTPTLIGST
+4826 TTNNKTPTLVGNT
-4839 LPNTIVSIYVDGVK
+4839 LPNAIVSIYVDGVK

-4952 TGAGHWGVVLPAL
+4952 TGTGHWGVVLPAL

-5080 SQQKEILIEHD
+5080 SQQKDILIEHD

-5297 LDDLITNHNK
+5297 LDDLITSHNK

-5381 IDNPA
+5381 IDNPV
-5386 MVAGSDNGIFS
+5386 MMAGSDNGIFS
-5397 NDSITSQTRPTF
+5397 NDSITSQTRPAF

-5468 TLNFTIDTFNTTPV
+5468 TLNFTIDTLNTTPV

-5529 LNVGEVWVNEKG
+5529 LNVGEVWVNDKG

-5583 KVFTSELDDNKS
+5583 QVFTSELDDNKS
-5595 SSKTEWWSNSDLITM
+5595 SSKTDWWSNSSTITM
-5610 RGTGEI
+5610 RGMGEI

-5630 TAVVAATGRWELS
+5630 TAVVAANGQWELS
-5643 TDKLPEGTY
+5643 TDQLPEGKY
-5652 DISLVIED
+5652 DITLSIED
-5660 SAGNRWEDVRE
+5660 NAGNRKEEVHE

-5708 TDSEGNTYT
+5708 TDSNGNTYT

-5753 PLDIMKEVPVISL
+5753 PLDIMKETPVISL

-5877 NVTNHTQPKFTL
+5877 NVTNHNHTQPKFTL

-5923 TPPAAWNDGNYTLSV
+5923 TPPAAWNDGTYTLSV

-5945 NSQQSAS
+5945 NSLQSAS
-5952 LAVTV
+5952 LEVTV

-5967 QHDDASDDATAT
+5967 QHDDAIDDATAT

-5995 HLRTEP
+5995 HLRTVP
-6001 SAAEESVVKVTA
+6001 SAAEESVVKETA

-6045 VNVSIMFEGE
+6045 VNVSVMFEGE

-6076 GEYTMDVKFIDKDN
+6076 GEYTMDVKFIDKDD

-6110 AMNVR
+6110 AMNAR

>member
-42 PRGSVIIVNGALY
+42 PHGSVIIVNGALY

-450 DNITNSTLPTF
+450 DSITNSTLPTF

-532 YFSAEIETTNDS
+532 YFSAEIETTDDS

-595 SDSVEGINNL
+595 SDSVEGVNNL

-624 IDTIAPVPPTV
+624 IDTVAPVPPTV
-635 SLEDYVVLPNGIILS
+635 SLEDFVVLPNGIILS

-1060 SVQVWDAMSDT
+1060 SVQVWDAASDT

-1104 DIAGNKANSAIFDF
+1104 DIAGNKANSAVFDF

-1186 LFIPGNTWA
+1186 LFTPGNTWA

-1330 DSADDTGIQGDN
+1330 NSADDTGVQGDN

-1371 VTTTFDATKGT
+1371 VTTTFDATKGV
-1382 GGWTFTP
+1382 GGWSFTP
-1389 PTSWADGD
+1389 TGAWADGD

-1426 INNIELVNDSGIPDD
+1426 INNIELVNDSGIPND

-1465 IDGGKTWFNATQSA
+1465 IDGGKTWFNATQNA

-1501 EATDEAGNKATQTL
+1501 EATDEAGNKTTQTL

-1557 TDVSRVIVEVM
+1557 TDVSRVTVEVM

-1638 PGDNLTNE
+1638 PDDNLTNE

-1679 TSGVWDYTWL
+1679 TPGVWDYTWL

-1708 NKTTQKLDFTID
+1708 NKTTQKLDFIID
-1720 TILSEPT
+1720 TMLSEPT

-1876 TSDGVW
+1876 TPDGVW

-2016 VTIDTQITID
+2016 VTIDTQIAID

-2031 NDSGIPDDNLTNNV
+2031 NDSGIPDDNLTNEA

-2116 IDTLL
+2116 IDTML

-2134 GTKGDHLTN
+2134 GTKGDNLTN

-2222 QITIDV
+2222 QITIDA

-2326 IVLDSADDSGVHGD
+2326 IVLDSADDTGIQGD
-2340 NMTNHTQPTFALQHI
+2340 NMTNRTQPTFNLQHI

-2364 SVEHGGVTTTFDA
+2364 SVEHGGVTSTFDA
-2377 TKDAGGWTFT
+2377 TKGVGGWTFT
-2387 PTGAWADGDYTLS
+2387 PPTSWGAGDYTLS

-2440 NLTNNVRPHFQVT
+2440 NLTNNVRPQFQVK

-2458 NVVRLSID
+2458 N
-2466 GGKTWFNA
+2466 
-2474 TQSATPGVWDYI
+2474 
-2486 WPDDVADGG
+2486 
-2495 YTLTVEATDEAG
+2495 E
-2507 NKATQTLDFTIDTTL
+2507 
-2522 SVPTLSLDSA
+2522 
-2532 DDSGIAGDNITN
+2532 
-2544 VKTPGFTLNN
+2544 
-2554 IDTDVSRVI
+2554 
-2563 VEVMHNGIKQ
+2563 
-2573 EVPLVQTGG
+2573 
-2582 QWRFAPTSDWADGDY
+2582 
-2597 ILTVKVE
+2597 
-2604 DRAGNVKQSA
+2604 
-2614 PLTVTVD
+2614 
-2621 THIAIDRIEL
+2621 
-2631 VNDSGIPGD
+2631 
-2640 NLTNEAR
+2640 
-2647 PHFQVTVP
+2647 
-2655 ADVNGVRLSIDGGK
+2655 
-2669 TWFDATQSATS
+2669 
-2680 GVWDYTWLTNVANG
+2680 
-2694 PHTLMVEASDK
+2694 
-2705 AGNKTT
+2705 
-2711 QKLDFTIDTIL
+2711 
-2722 SEPTITLDSAD
+2722 
-2733 DSAAGDNIT
+2733 
-2742 NVKMPGFTLGN
+2742 
-2753 IDADVTKVV
+2753 
-2762 VTVAHDG
+2762 
-2769 KNQQIELIKNGG
+2769 
-2781 VWRFTPG
+2781 
-2788 AAWTDGDY
+2788 
-2796 TLTVK
+2796 
-2801 VEDKAGN
+2801 
-2808 TNYSAPLTVTI
+2808 
-2819 DTQTSI
+2819 
-2825 DRIELL
+2825 
-2831 NDTGIV
+2831 
-2837 GDNLTNEARPQFHI
+2837 
-2851 TVPTDVNSVQLS
+2851 
-2863 LDGGINWVN
+2863 
-2872 ATLTSD
+2872 
-2878 GVWEYIW
+2878 
-2885 PTDLVENTYTLTV
+2885 
-2898 KATDV
+2898 
-2903 AGNTAT
+2903 
-2909 ETLNFIID
+2909 
-2917 TTLSTPTITL
+2917 
-2927 DSADDSGTAN
+2927 
-2937 DNKTNVKTPGFII
+2937 
-2950 GGIDSD
+2950 
-2956 VTQVVVQVM
+2956 
-2965 RDGHSE
+2965 
-2971 EVELT
+2971 
-2976 QTNGQWRFVPG
+2976 
-2987 SAWTDGDYTL
+2987 
-2997 TVTVKDEAGNIRH
+2997 
-3010 SAPLTVTIDT
+3010 
-3020 QITIDHIELV
+3020 
-3030 NDSGIPDDNLT
+3030 
-3041 NNVRPHFQV
+3041 
-3050 TVPTDVN
+3050 
-3057 VVRLSIDGGKT
+3057 VRLSIDGGKT

-3095 LTVEATDKAGNKTT
+3095 LTVEATDKAGNQTT
-3109 QQLDF
+3109 QKLDF

-3128 NTDDSGTKGD
+3128 NTDDSGIKGD
-3138 NLTNVNKPTFLLGN
+3138 NLTNANKPTFLLGN

-3164 QHGGTK
+3164 QHGSTK

-3197 LTVRVEDDAGNVKYS
+3197 LTVRVEDEAGNVKYS

-3322 PTIAMDSRDDT
+3322 PTITMDSRDDT

-3352 IDADAHSVILRITQG
+3352 IDSDAQSVILRITQG

-3403 NAGNVRQSTPLVVT
+3403 NAGNVRQSTPLIVT

-3467 NWVSAT
+3467 NWVSAA

-3619 QIAIDRIELVND
+3619 QIAIDHIELVND

-3638 VTKHVRPQFQISVPD
+3638 ITKHVRPQFQISVPD

-3694 LTVEVTDGAGNKMTE
+3694 LIVEVTDGAGNKMTG
-3709 TLNFT
+3709 TLDFT

-3843 NHDRPVFDIHQVDS
+3843 NHDRPVFDIRQVDS

-3909 VKESAPFEVR
+3909 IKESAPLEVR

-3955 GDVVQVRVTLDGGA
+3955 GDVIQVRVTLDGGA

-4031 QDTGANTADNITN
+4031 QDTGENTADNITN

-4302 TKTSAELRIEIDT
+4302 TKTSAELQIEIDT

-4529 NITSVTTPRFVIG
+4529 NITSVTKPRFVIG

-4557 VSYSVTANGNNLWEF
+4557 VSYPVTANGNNLWEF

-4620 TGNSNS
+4620 TGSSNS

-4657 REVLKQTITV
+4657 REVLKHTITV

-4722 IDDQHEATSL
+4722 IDDQYEATSL

-4737 GFAEAFSTI
+4737 GLAEAFSTI

-4826 TTNNKTPTLIGST
+4826 TTNNKTPTLVGNT
-4839 LPNTIVSIYVDGVK
+4839 LPNAIVSIYVDGVK

-4970 YELTFKVEDVA
+4970 YVLTFKVEDVA

-5080 SQQKEILIEHD
+5080 SQQKDILIEHD

-5297 LDDLITNHNK
+5297 LDDLITSHNK

-5381 IDNPA
+5381 IDNPV
-5386 MVAGSDNGIFS
+5386 MMAGSDNGIFS
-5397 NDSITSQTRPTF
+5397 NDSITSQTRPAF
-5409 SIFGEMNQSVQIFID
+5409 SIYGEMNQSVQIFID

-5529 LNVGEVWVNEKG
+5529 LNVGEVWVNDKG

-5583 KVFTSELDDNKS
+5583 QVFTSELDDNKS
-5595 SSKTEWWSNSDLITM
+5595 SSKTDWWSNSSTITM
-5610 RGTGEI
+5610 RGMGEI

-5630 TAVVAATGRWELS
+5630 TAVVAANGQWELS
-5643 TDKLPEGTY
+5643 TDQLPEGKY
-5652 DISLVIED
+5652 DITLSIED
-5660 SAGNRWEDVRE
+5660 NAGNRKEEVHE

-5708 TDSEGNTYT
+5708 TDSNGNTYT

-5753 PLDIMKEVPVISL
+5753 PLDIMKETPVISL

-5782 KQPTFIIGNLESD
+5782 NQPTFIIGNLESD

-5863 ALAAGEDNGASDSD
+5863 ALAAGEGNGASDSD
-5877 NVTNHTQPKFTL
+5877 NVTNHNHTQPKFTL

-5923 TPPAAWNDGNYTLSV
+5923 TPPAAWNDGTYTLSV

-5945 NSQQSAS
+5945 NSLQSAS
-5952 LAVTV
+5952 LEVTV

-5967 QHDDASDDATAT
+5967 QHDDASDDATPT

-5995 HLRTEP
+5995 HLRTVP
-6001 SAAEESVVKVTA
+6001 SAAEESVVKETA

-6045 VNVSIMFEGE
+6045 VNVSVMFEGE

-6076 GEYTMDVKFIDKDN
+6076 GEYTMDVKFLDKDD

-6110 AMNVR
+6110 AMNAR

-6136 GAIDVFAVNEVTL
+6136 GAIEVFAVNEVTL

>member
-2121 SEPTIVLDNTDDS
+2121 SEPTIVLDSTDDS

-2427 NIELVNDSGIPDD
+2427 NIELVNDSGIP
-2440 NLTNNVRPHFQVT
+2440 
-2453 VPTDV
+2453 
-2458 NVVRLSID
+2458 
-2466 GGKTWFNA
+2466 G
-2474 TQSATPGVWDYI
+2474 
-2486 WPDDVADGG
+2486 
-2495 YTLTVEATDEAG
+2495 
-2507 NKATQTLDFTIDTTL
+2507 
-2522 SVPTLSLDSA
+2522 
-2532 DDSGIAGDNITN
+2532 
-2544 VKTPGFTLNN
+2544 
-2554 IDTDVSRVI
+2554 
-2563 VEVMHNGIKQ
+2563 
-2573 EVPLVQTGG
+2573 
-2582 QWRFAPTSDWADGDY
+2582 
-2597 ILTVKVE
+2597 
-2604 DRAGNVKQSA
+2604 
-2614 PLTVTVD
+2614 
-2621 THIAIDRIEL
+2621 
-2631 VNDSGIPGD
+2631 
-2640 NLTNEAR
+2640 
-2647 PHFQVTVP
+2647 
-2655 ADVNGVRLSIDGGK
+2655 
-2669 TWFDATQSATS
+2669 
-2680 GVWDYTWLTNVANG
+2680 
-2694 PHTLMVEASDK
+2694 
-2705 AGNKTT
+2705 
-2711 QKLDFTIDTIL
+2711 
-2722 SEPTITLDSAD
+2722 
-2733 DSAAGDNIT
+2733 
-2742 NVKMPGFTLGN
+2742 
-2753 IDADVTKVV
+2753 
-2762 VTVAHDG
+2762 
-2769 KNQQIELIKNGG
+2769 
-2781 VWRFTPG
+2781 
-2788 AAWTDGDY
+2788 
-2796 TLTVK
+2796 
-2801 VEDKAGN
+2801 
-2808 TNYSAPLTVTI
+2808 
-2819 DTQTSI
+2819 
-2825 DRIELL
+2825 
-2831 NDTGIV
+2831 
-2837 GDNLTNEARPQFHI
+2837 
-2851 TVPTDVNSVQLS
+2851 
-2863 LDGGINWVN
+2863 
-2872 ATLTSD
+2872 
-2878 GVWEYIW
+2878 
-2885 PTDLVENTYTLTV
+2885 
-2898 KATDV
+2898 
-2903 AGNTAT
+2903 
-2909 ETLNFIID
+2909 
-2917 TTLSTPTITL
+2917 
-2927 DSADDSGTAN
+2927 
-2937 DNKTNVKTPGFII
+2937 
-2950 GGIDSD
+2950 
-2956 VTQVVVQVM
+2956 
-2965 RDGHSE
+2965 
-2971 EVELT
+2971 
-2976 QTNGQWRFVPG
+2976 
-2987 SAWTDGDYTL
+2987 
-2997 TVTVKDEAGNIRH
+2997 
-3010 SAPLTVTIDT
+3010 
-3020 QITIDHIELV
+3020 
-3030 NDSGIPDDNLT
+3030 DNLT

-4557 VSYSVTANGNNLWEF
+4557 VSYPVTANGNNLWEF

>member
-595 SDSVEGINNL
+595 SVSVEGINNL

-2121 SEPTIVLDNTDDS
+2121 SEPTIVLDSTDDS

-2427 NIELVNDSGIPDD
+2427 N
-2440 NLTNNVRPHFQVT
+2440 
-2453 VPTDV
+2453 
-2458 NVVRLSID
+2458 
-2466 GGKTWFNA
+2466 
-2474 TQSATPGVWDYI
+2474 
-2486 WPDDVADGG
+2486 
-2495 YTLTVEATDEAG
+2495 
-2507 NKATQTLDFTIDTTL
+2507 
-2522 SVPTLSLDSA
+2522 
-2532 DDSGIAGDNITN
+2532 
-2544 VKTPGFTLNN
+2544 
-2554 IDTDVSRVI
+2554 
-2563 VEVMHNGIKQ
+2563 
-2573 EVPLVQTGG
+2573 
-2582 QWRFAPTSDWADGDY
+2582 
-2597 ILTVKVE
+2597 
-2604 DRAGNVKQSA
+2604 
-2614 PLTVTVD
+2614 
-2621 THIAIDRIEL
+2621 
-2631 VNDSGIPGD
+2631 
-2640 NLTNEAR
+2640 
-2647 PHFQVTVP
+2647 
-2655 ADVNGVRLSIDGGK
+2655 
-2669 TWFDATQSATS
+2669 
-2680 GVWDYTWLTNVANG
+2680 
-2694 PHTLMVEASDK
+2694 
-2705 AGNKTT
+2705 
-2711 QKLDFTIDTIL
+2711 
-2722 SEPTITLDSAD
+2722 
-2733 DSAAGDNIT
+2733 
-2742 NVKMPGFTLGN
+2742 
-2753 IDADVTKVV
+2753 
-2762 VTVAHDG
+2762 
-2769 KNQQIELIKNGG
+2769 
-2781 VWRFTPG
+2781 
-2788 AAWTDGDY
+2788 
-2796 TLTVK
+2796 
-2801 VEDKAGN
+2801 
-2808 TNYSAPLTVTI
+2808 
-2819 DTQTSI
+2819 
-2825 DRIELL
+2825 
-2831 NDTGIV
+2831 
-2837 GDNLTNEARPQFHI
+2837 
-2851 TVPTDVNSVQLS
+2851 
-2863 LDGGINWVN
+2863 
-2872 ATLTSD
+2872 
-2878 GVWEYIW
+2878 
-2885 PTDLVENTYTLTV
+2885 
-2898 KATDV
+2898 
-2903 AGNTAT
+2903 
-2909 ETLNFIID
+2909 
-2917 TTLSTPTITL
+2917 
-2927 DSADDSGTAN
+2927 
-2937 DNKTNVKTPGFII
+2937 
-2950 GGIDSD
+2950 
-2956 VTQVVVQVM
+2956 
-2965 RDGHSE
+2965 
-2971 EVELT
+2971 
-2976 QTNGQWRFVPG
+2976 
-2987 SAWTDGDYTL
+2987 
-2997 TVTVKDEAGNIRH
+2997 
-3010 SAPLTVTIDT
+3010 
-3020 QITIDHIELV
+3020 IELV

-4265 RDYTIENTG
+4265 RDYTIENSG

-4557 VSYSVTANGNNLWEF
+4557 VSYPVTANGNNLWEF

>member
-301 PETLTDGTYNLE
+301 PETLTDGAYNLE

-426 ITDTIAPEKPTIELD
+426 ITDTIPPEKPTIELD

-635 SLEDYVVLPNGIILS
+635 SLEDFVVLPNGIILS

-1033 DSGISDDNLTNIV
+1033 DSGIADDNLTNIV

-1104 DIAGNKANSAIFDF
+1104 DIAGNKANSAVFDF

-1186 LFIPGNTWA
+1186 LFTPGNTWA

-1204 VEDKAGNTNY
+1204 VEDKAGNTSY

-1330 DSADDTGIQGDN
+1330 NSADDTGVQGDN

-1371 VTTTFDATKGT
+1371 VTTTFDATKGV
-1382 GGWTFTP
+1382 GGW
-1389 PTSWADGD
+1389 S
-1397 YTLSVS
+1397 
-1403 VEDKAGNTS
+1403 
-1412 HSASLTVTVDTQIA
+1412 
-1426 INNIELVNDSGIPDD
+1426 
-1441 NLTNN
+1441 
-1446 VRPHF
+1446 
-1451 QVTVPTDVNVVRLS
+1451 
-1465 IDGGKTWFNATQSA
+1465 
-1479 TPGVWDY
+1479 
-1486 IWPDDVADGGYTLTV
+1486 
-1501 EATDEAGNKATQTL
+1501 
-1515 DFTIDTTL
+1515 
-1523 SVPTL
+1523 
-1528 SLDSADDSGIAGD
+1528 
-1541 NITNVKTP
+1541 
-1549 GFTLNNID
+1549 
-1557 TDVSRVIVEVM
+1557 
-1568 HNGIKQEV
+1568 
-1576 PLVQTG
+1576 
-1582 GQWRFAPTSDWADG
+1582 
-1596 DYILTVKVED
+1596 
-1606 RAGNVK
+1606 
-1612 QSAPLTVT
+1612 
-1620 VDTHIAID
+1620 
-1628 RIELVNDSGI
+1628 
-1638 PGDNLTNE
+1638 
-1646 ARPHFQVTVPADVNG
+1646 
-1661 VRLSID
+1661 
-1667 GGKTWFDATQSA
+1667 
-1679 TSGVWDYTWL
+1679 
-1689 TNVANGPHTLMVEA
+1689 
-1703 SDKAG
+1703 
-1708 NKTTQKLDFTID
+1708 
-1720 TILSEPT
+1720 
-1727 ITLDSADDSA
+1727 
-1737 AGDNITNV
+1737 
-1745 KMPGFTLGNID
+1745 
-1756 ADVTKVVVTVAHDG
+1756 
-1770 KNQQIELIKNGG
+1770 
-1782 VWRFTPGAA
+1782 
-1791 WTDGDYTLTVKV
+1791 
-1803 EDKAGNTNY
+1803 
-1812 SAPLTVTIDTQTS
+1812 
-1825 IDRIELL
+1825 
-1832 NDTGIVGDNLT
+1832 
-1843 NEARPQFHITVPTD
+1843 
-1857 VNSVQLSL
+1857 
-1865 DGGINWVNATL
+1865 
-1876 TSDGVW
+1876 
-1882 EYIWPTDLVE
+1882 
-1892 NTYTL
+1892 
-1897 TVKATD
+1897 
-1903 VAGNTATETLNFI
+1903 
-1916 IDTTLSTPT
+1916 
-1925 ITLDSADDSGT
+1925 
-1936 ANDNKTNVKTPGFI
+1936 
-1950 IGGID
+1950 
-1955 SDVTQ
+1955 
-1960 VVVQV
+1960 
-1965 MRDGHSE
+1965 
-1972 EVELTQTNGQW
+1972 
-1983 RFVPGSAWTDG
+1983 
-1994 DYTLTVTVKD
+1994 
-2004 EAGNIRHSAPLT
+2004 
-2016 VTIDTQITID
+2016 
-2026 HIELV
+2026 
-2031 NDSGIPDDNLTNNV
+2031 
-2045 RPHFQVTVP
+2045 
-2054 TDVNVVRLS
+2054 
-2063 IDGGKTWFNAT
+2063 
-2074 QSATPGVWD
+2074 
-2083 YTWLADVGEGK
+2083 
-2094 HTLTVEA
+2094 
-2101 TDKAGNKTTQQLDFI
+2101 
-2116 IDTLL
+2116 
-2121 SEPTIVLDNTDDS
+2121 
-2134 GTKGDHLTN
+2134 
-2143 VNKPTFL
+2143 
-2150 LGNIDADARYVT
+2150 
-2162 VEVQHGGTKEVLTAT
+2162 
-2177 KDATGNWSVTPT
+2177 
-2189 GTWADGDY
+2189 
-2197 TLTVRVEDE
+2197 
-2206 AGNEKHSA
+2206 
-2214 SLTVTVDT
+2214 
-2222 QITIDV
+2222 
-2228 IELVNDNGIPGD
+2228 
-2240 NMTNDAHPQF
+2240 
-2250 RVTVPGDVN
+2250 
-2259 EVSLSI
+2259 
-2265 DGGVTWV
+2265 
-2272 KATQSATPGVWNYTW
+2272 
-2287 PGTVPDGDYTL
+2287 
-2298 NVKATDNA
+2298 
-2306 GNTVTETLHF
+2306 
-2316 TIDTTLSTPV
+2316 
-2326 IVLDSADDSGVHGD
+2326 
-2340 NMTNHTQPTFALQHI
+2340 
-2355 DDDAVRVTV
+2355 
-2364 SVEHGGVTTTFDA
+2364 
-2377 TKDAGGWTFT
+2377 FT

-2440 NLTNNVRPHFQVT
+2440 NLTNNVRPHFQVK

-2458 NVVRLSID
+2458 N
-2466 GGKTWFNA
+2466 
-2474 TQSATPGVWDYI
+2474 
-2486 WPDDVADGG
+2486 
-2495 YTLTVEATDEAG
+2495 E
-2507 NKATQTLDFTIDTTL
+2507 
-2522 SVPTLSLDSA
+2522 
-2532 DDSGIAGDNITN
+2532 
-2544 VKTPGFTLNN
+2544 
-2554 IDTDVSRVI
+2554 
-2563 VEVMHNGIKQ
+2563 
-2573 EVPLVQTGG
+2573 
-2582 QWRFAPTSDWADGDY
+2582 
-2597 ILTVKVE
+2597 
-2604 DRAGNVKQSA
+2604 
-2614 PLTVTVD
+2614 
-2621 THIAIDRIEL
+2621 
-2631 VNDSGIPGD
+2631 
-2640 NLTNEAR
+2640 
-2647 PHFQVTVP
+2647 
-2655 ADVNGVRLSIDGGK
+2655 
-2669 TWFDATQSATS
+2669 
-2680 GVWDYTWLTNVANG
+2680 
-2694 PHTLMVEASDK
+2694 
-2705 AGNKTT
+2705 
-2711 QKLDFTIDTIL
+2711 
-2722 SEPTITLDSAD
+2722 
-2733 DSAAGDNIT
+2733 
-2742 NVKMPGFTLGN
+2742 
-2753 IDADVTKVV
+2753 
-2762 VTVAHDG
+2762 
-2769 KNQQIELIKNGG
+2769 
-2781 VWRFTPG
+2781 
-2788 AAWTDGDY
+2788 
-2796 TLTVK
+2796 
-2801 VEDKAGN
+2801 
-2808 TNYSAPLTVTI
+2808 
-2819 DTQTSI
+2819 
-2825 DRIELL
+2825 
-2831 NDTGIV
+2831 
-2837 GDNLTNEARPQFHI
+2837 
-2851 TVPTDVNSVQLS
+2851 
-2863 LDGGINWVN
+2863 
-2872 ATLTSD
+2872 
-2878 GVWEYIW
+2878 
-2885 PTDLVENTYTLTV
+2885 
-2898 KATDV
+2898 
-2903 AGNTAT
+2903 
-2909 ETLNFIID
+2909 
-2917 TTLSTPTITL
+2917 
-2927 DSADDSGTAN
+2927 
-2937 DNKTNVKTPGFII
+2937 
-2950 GGIDSD
+2950 
-2956 VTQVVVQVM
+2956 
-2965 RDGHSE
+2965 
-2971 EVELT
+2971 
-2976 QTNGQWRFVPG
+2976 
-2987 SAWTDGDYTL
+2987 
-2997 TVTVKDEAGNIRH
+2997 
-3010 SAPLTVTIDT
+3010 
-3020 QITIDHIELV
+3020 
-3030 NDSGIPDDNLT
+3030 
-3041 NNVRPHFQV
+3041 
-3050 TVPTDVN
+3050 
-3057 VVRLSIDGGKT
+3057 VRLSIDGGKT

-3095 LTVEATDKAGNKTT
+3095 LTVEATDKAGNQTT
-3109 QQLDF
+3109 QKLDF
-3114 IIDTLLSEPTIVLD
+3114 IIDTMLSEPTIVLD
-3128 NTDDSGTKGD
+3128 STDDSGTKGD
-3138 NLTNVNKPTFLLGN
+3138 NLTNANKPTFILGN

-3164 QHGGTK
+3164 QYGGTK

-3322 PTIAMDSRDDT
+3322 PTITMDSRDDT

-3352 IDADAHSVILRITQG
+3352 IDSDAQSVILRITQG

-3403 NAGNVRQSTPLVVT
+3403 NAGNVRQSTPLIVT

-3467 NWVSAT
+3467 NWVSAA

-3619 QIAIDRIELVND
+3619 QIAIDHIELVND

-3714 IDITLLTPTIELAP
+3714 IDITLMTPTIELAP

-3843 NHDRPVFDIHQVDS
+3843 NHDRPVFDIRQVDS

-4302 TKTSAELRIEIDT
+4302 TKTSAELKIEIDT

-4529 NITSVTTPRFVIG
+4529 NITSVTKPRFVIG

-4557 VSYSVTANGNNLWEF
+4557 VSYPVTANGNNLWEF

-4826 TTNNKTPTLIGST
+4826 TTNNKTPTLVGNT
-4839 LPNTIVSIYVDGVK
+4839 LPNAIVSIYVDGVK

-4970 YELTFKVEDVA
+4970 YVLTFKVEDVA

-5036 TIRNPQGVVI
+5036 TIRSPQGVVI

-5080 SQQKEILIEHD
+5080 SQQKDILIEHD

-5337 GTWSYQFDNALK
+5337 GTWSYQFDNVLK

-5409 SIFGEMNQSVQIFID
+5409 SISGEMNQSVQIFID

-5583 KVFTSELDDNKS
+5583 QVFTSELDDNKS
-5595 SSKTEWWSNSDLITM
+5595 SSKTDWWSNSSTITM
-5610 RGTGEI
+5610 RGMGEI

-5630 TAVVAATGRWELS
+5630 TAVVAANGQWELS
-5643 TDKLPEGTY
+5643 TDQLPEGKY
-5652 DISLVIED
+5652 DITLSIED
-5660 SAGNRWEDVRE
+5660 NAGNRKEEVHE

-5708 TDSEGNTYT
+5708 TDSNGNTYT

-5753 PLDIMKEVPVISL
+5753 SLDIMKEVPVISL

-5863 ALAAGEDNGASDSD
+5863 ALAAGEDNGVSDSD

-5905 NGVTDIYQ
+5905 NGVTDTYQ

-5923 TPPAAWNDGNYTLSV
+5923 TPPAAWNDGTYTLSV

-5995 HLRTEP
+5995 HLRTVP
-6001 SAAEESVVKVTA
+6001 SAAEESVVKETA

-6110 AMNVR
+6110 AMNAR

>member
-426 ITDTIAPEKPTIELD
+426 ITDTIPPEKPTIELD

-595 SDSVEGINNL
+595 SDSVEGVNNL

-624 IDTIAPVPPTV
+624 IDTVAPVPPTV
-635 SLEDYVVLPNGIILS
+635 SLEDFVVLPNGIILS

-1033 DSGISDDNLTNIV
+1033 DSGVSDDNLTNIV

-1060 SVQVWDAMSDT
+1060 SVQVWDAASDT

-1104 DIAGNKANSAIFDF
+1104 DIAGNKANSAVFDF

-1330 DSADDTGIQGDN
+1330 DSADDTGVQGDN

-1382 GGWTFTP
+1382 GGWSFTP
-1389 PTSWADGD
+1389 TGAWADGD

-1479 TPGVWDY
+1479 TPGAWDY

-1501 EATDEAGNKATQTL
+1501 EATDKAGNKTTQEL

-1703 SDKAG
+1703 TDKAG

-2016 VTIDTQITID
+2016 VTIDTQI
-2026 HIELV
+2026 
-2031 NDSGIPDDNLTNNV
+2031 
-2045 RPHFQVTVP
+2045 
-2054 TDVNVVRLS
+2054 
-2063 IDGGKTWFNAT
+2063 A
-2074 QSATPGVWD
+2074 
-2083 YTWLADVGEGK
+2083 
-2094 HTLTVEA
+2094 
-2101 TDKAGNKTTQQLDFI
+2101 
-2116 IDTLL
+2116 
-2121 SEPTIVLDNTDDS
+2121 
-2134 GTKGDHLTN
+2134 
-2143 VNKPTFL
+2143 
-2150 LGNIDADARYVT
+2150 
-2162 VEVQHGGTKEVLTAT
+2162 
-2177 KDATGNWSVTPT
+2177 
-2189 GTWADGDY
+2189 
-2197 TLTVRVEDE
+2197 
-2206 AGNEKHSA
+2206 
-2214 SLTVTVDT
+2214 
-2222 QITIDV
+2222 
-2228 IELVNDNGIPGD
+2228 
-2240 NMTNDAHPQF
+2240 
-2250 RVTVPGDVN
+2250 
-2259 EVSLSI
+2259 
-2265 DGGVTWV
+2265 
-2272 KATQSATPGVWNYTW
+2272 
-2287 PGTVPDGDYTL
+2287 
-2298 NVKATDNA
+2298 
-2306 GNTVTETLHF
+2306 
-2316 TIDTTLSTPV
+2316 
-2326 IVLDSADDSGVHGD
+2326 
-2340 NMTNHTQPTFALQHI
+2340 
-2355 DDDAVRVTV
+2355 
-2364 SVEHGGVTTTFDA
+2364 
-2377 TKDAGGWTFT
+2377 
-2387 PTGAWADGDYTLS
+2387 
-2400 VSVED
+2400 
-2405 KAGNTSHSASLTV
+2405 
-2418 TVDTQIAIN
+2418 
-2427 NIELVNDSGIPDD
+2427 
-2440 NLTNNVRPHFQVT
+2440 
-2453 VPTDV
+2453 
-2458 NVVRLSID
+2458 
-2466 GGKTWFNA
+2466 
-2474 TQSATPGVWDYI
+2474 
-2486 WPDDVADGG
+2486 
-2495 YTLTVEATDEAG
+2495 
-2507 NKATQTLDFTIDTTL
+2507 
-2522 SVPTLSLDSA
+2522 
-2532 DDSGIAGDNITN
+2532 
-2544 VKTPGFTLNN
+2544 
-2554 IDTDVSRVI
+2554 
-2563 VEVMHNGIKQ
+2563 
-2573 EVPLVQTGG
+2573 
-2582 QWRFAPTSDWADGDY
+2582 
-2597 ILTVKVE
+2597 
-2604 DRAGNVKQSA
+2604 
-2614 PLTVTVD
+2614 
-2621 THIAIDRIEL
+2621 
-2631 VNDSGIPGD
+2631 
-2640 NLTNEAR
+2640 
-2647 PHFQVTVP
+2647 
-2655 ADVNGVRLSIDGGK
+2655 
-2669 TWFDATQSATS
+2669 
-2680 GVWDYTWLTNVANG
+2680 
-2694 PHTLMVEASDK
+2694 
-2705 AGNKTT
+2705 
-2711 QKLDFTIDTIL
+2711 
-2722 SEPTITLDSAD
+2722 
-2733 DSAAGDNIT
+2733 
-2742 NVKMPGFTLGN
+2742 
-2753 IDADVTKVV
+2753 
-2762 VTVAHDG
+2762 
-2769 KNQQIELIKNGG
+2769 
-2781 VWRFTPG
+2781 
-2788 AAWTDGDY
+2788 
-2796 TLTVK
+2796 
-2801 VEDKAGN
+2801 
-2808 TNYSAPLTVTI
+2808 
-2819 DTQTSI
+2819 
-2825 DRIELL
+2825 
-2831 NDTGIV
+2831 
-2837 GDNLTNEARPQFHI
+2837 
-2851 TVPTDVNSVQLS
+2851 
-2863 LDGGINWVN
+2863 
-2872 ATLTSD
+2872 
-2878 GVWEYIW
+2878 
-2885 PTDLVENTYTLTV
+2885 
-2898 KATDV
+2898 
-2903 AGNTAT
+2903 
-2909 ETLNFIID
+2909 
-2917 TTLSTPTITL
+2917 
-2927 DSADDSGTAN
+2927 
-2937 DNKTNVKTPGFII
+2937 
-2950 GGIDSD
+2950 
-2956 VTQVVVQVM
+2956 
-2965 RDGHSE
+2965 
-2971 EVELT
+2971 
-2976 QTNGQWRFVPG
+2976 
-2987 SAWTDGDYTL
+2987 
-2997 TVTVKDEAGNIRH
+2997 
-3010 SAPLTVTIDT
+3010 
-3020 QITIDHIELV
+3020 IDHIELV

-3170 EVLTATKGATGIW
+3170 EVLTATKDATGNWSVTPTGTWADGDYTLTVRVEDEAGNEKHSASLTVTVDTQITIDAIELVNDNGIPGDNMTNDAHPQFRVTVPGDVNEVSLSIDGGVTWVKATQSATPGVWNYTWPGTVPDGDYTLNVKATDNAGNTVTETLHFTIDTTLSVPVIVLNSADDTGVQGDNMTNRTQPTFALQHIDDDAVRVTVSVEHGGVTTTFDATKGTGGWSFTPTGAWADGDYTLSVSVEDKAGNTSHSASLTVTVDTQIAINNIELVNDSGIPDDNLTNNVRPHFQVTVPTDVNVVRLSIDGGKTWFNATQSATPGVWDYTWLADVGEGKHTLTVEATDKAGNQTTQKLDFIIDTMLSEPTIVLDSTDDSGTKGDNLTNANKPTFILGNIDADARYVTVEVQYGGTKEVLTATKGATGIW
-3183 SVTPTGTWADGDYT
+3183 SVTPTGTWADGDYM

-3322 PTIAMDSRDDT
+3322 PTITMDSRDDT

-3352 IDADAHSVILRITQG
+3352 IDSDAQSVILRITQG

-3403 NAGNVRQSTPLVVT
+3403 NAGNVRQSTPLIVT

-3467 NWVSAT
+3467 NWVSAA

-3619 QIAIDRIELVND
+3619 QIAIDHIELVND

-3714 IDITLLTPTIELAP
+3714 IDITLMTPTIELAP

-3843 NHDRPVFDIHQVDS
+3843 NHDRPVFDIRQVDS

-4302 TKTSAELRIEIDT
+4302 TKTSAELKIEIDT

-4529 NITSVTTPRFVIG
+4529 NITSVTKPRFVIG

-4557 VSYSVTANGNNLWEF
+4557 VSYPVTANGNNLWEF

-4620 TGNSNS
+4620 TGSSNS

-4722 IDDQHEATSL
+4722 IDDQYEATSL

-4737 GFAEAFSTI
+4737 GLAEAFSTI

-4826 TTNNKTPTLIGST
+4826 TTNNKTPTLIGNT
-4839 LPNTIVSIYVDGVK
+4839 LPNAIVSIYVDGVK

-5036 TIRNPQGVVI
+5036 TIRNPQGGVI

-5249 QDDGTFNIHFS
+5249 QDDGKFNIHFS

-5297 LDDLITNHNK
+5297 LDDLITSHNK

-5381 IDNPA
+5381 IDNPV
-5386 MVAGSDNGIFS
+5386 MIAGSDNGIFS
-5397 NDSITSQTRPTF
+5397 NDSITSQTRPAF

-5468 TLNFTIDTFNTTPV
+5468 TLNFTIDTLNTTPV

-5529 LNVGEVWVNEKG
+5529 LNVGEVWVNDKG

-5583 KVFTSELDDNKS
+5583 QVFTSELDDNKS
-5595 SSKTEWWSNSDLITM
+5595 SSKTDWWSNSSTITM
-5610 RGTGEI
+5610 RGMGEI

-5630 TAVVAATGRWELS
+5630 TAVVAANGQWELS
-5643 TDKLPEGTY
+5643 TDQLPEGKY
-5652 DISLVIED
+5652 DITLSIED
-5660 SAGNRWEDVRE
+5660 NAGNRKEEVHE

-5708 TDSEGNTYT
+5708 TDSNGNTYT

-5753 PLDIMKEVPVISL
+5753 PLDIMKETPVISL
-5766 SPDSDSGTVG
+5766 SPDSDSGTAG

-5782 KQPTFIIGNLESD
+5782 NQPTFIIGNLESD

-5877 NVTNHTQPKFTL
+5877 NVTNHNHTQPKFTL

-5905 NGVTDIYQ
+5905 NGVTDTYQ

-5967 QHDDASDDATAT
+5967 QHNDASDDATAI

-5995 HLRTEP
+5995 HLRTVP
-6001 SAAEESVVKVTA
+6001 SVAEESVVKETA

-6045 VNVSIMFEGE
+6045 VNVSVMFEGE
-6055 EFTLPITN
+6055 EFTLPIIN

-6076 GEYTMDVKFIDKDN
+6076 GEYTMDVKYLDKDD

-6110 AMNVR
+6110 AMNAR

>member
-42 PRGSVIIVNGALY
+42 PHGSVIIVNGALY

-624 IDTIAPVPPTV
+624 IDTVAPVPPTV
-635 SLEDYVVLPNGIILS
+635 SLEDFVVLPNGIILS

-716 VKYSFTIQTEVVP
+716 VKYSFTIQTEVIP

-1060 SVQVWDAMSDT
+1060 SVQVWDAASDT

-1104 DIAGNKANSAIFDF
+1104 DIAGNKANSAVFDF

-1186 LFIPGNTWA
+1186 LFTPGNTWA

-1330 DSADDTGIQGDN
+1330 NSADDTGVQGDN

-1371 VTTTFDATKGT
+1371 VTTTFDATKGV
-1382 GGWTFTP
+1382 GGWSFTP
-1389 PTSWADGD
+1389 TGAWADGD

-1426 INNIELVNDSGIPDD
+1426 INSIELVNDSGIPND

-1479 TPGVWDY
+1479 TPGAWDY

-1501 EATDEAGNKATQTL
+1501 EATDKAGNKTTQEL

-1638 PGDNLTNE
+1638 PDDNLTNE

-2016 VTIDTQITID
+2016 VTIDTQIAID

-2031 NDSGIPDDNLTNNV
+2031 NDSGIPDDNLTNEA

-2116 IDTLL
+2116 IDTML

-2134 GTKGDHLTN
+2134 GTKGDNLTN

-2222 QITIDV
+2222 QITIDA

-2326 IVLDSADDSGVHGD
+2326 IVLDSADDTGIQGD
-2340 NMTNHTQPTFALQHI
+2340 NMTNRTQPTFNLQHI

-2377 TKDAGGWTFT
+2377 TKGVGGWSFT

-2427 NIELVNDSGIPDD
+2427 NIELVNDSGIPND
-2440 NLTNNVRPHFQVT
+2440 NLTNNVRPHFQVK

-2458 NVVRLSID
+2458 N
-2466 GGKTWFNA
+2466 
-2474 TQSATPGVWDYI
+2474 
-2486 WPDDVADGG
+2486 
-2495 YTLTVEATDEAG
+2495 E
-2507 NKATQTLDFTIDTTL
+2507 
-2522 SVPTLSLDSA
+2522 
-2532 DDSGIAGDNITN
+2532 
-2544 VKTPGFTLNN
+2544 
-2554 IDTDVSRVI
+2554 
-2563 VEVMHNGIKQ
+2563 
-2573 EVPLVQTGG
+2573 
-2582 QWRFAPTSDWADGDY
+2582 
-2597 ILTVKVE
+2597 
-2604 DRAGNVKQSA
+2604 
-2614 PLTVTVD
+2614 
-2621 THIAIDRIEL
+2621 
-2631 VNDSGIPGD
+2631 
-2640 NLTNEAR
+2640 
-2647 PHFQVTVP
+2647 
-2655 ADVNGVRLSIDGGK
+2655 
-2669 TWFDATQSATS
+2669 
-2680 GVWDYTWLTNVANG
+2680 
-2694 PHTLMVEASDK
+2694 
-2705 AGNKTT
+2705 
-2711 QKLDFTIDTIL
+2711 
-2722 SEPTITLDSAD
+2722 
-2733 DSAAGDNIT
+2733 
-2742 NVKMPGFTLGN
+2742 
-2753 IDADVTKVV
+2753 
-2762 VTVAHDG
+2762 
-2769 KNQQIELIKNGG
+2769 
-2781 VWRFTPG
+2781 
-2788 AAWTDGDY
+2788 
-2796 TLTVK
+2796 
-2801 VEDKAGN
+2801 
-2808 TNYSAPLTVTI
+2808 
-2819 DTQTSI
+2819 
-2825 DRIELL
+2825 
-2831 NDTGIV
+2831 
-2837 GDNLTNEARPQFHI
+2837 
-2851 TVPTDVNSVQLS
+2851 
-2863 LDGGINWVN
+2863 
-2872 ATLTSD
+2872 
-2878 GVWEYIW
+2878 
-2885 PTDLVENTYTLTV
+2885 
-2898 KATDV
+2898 
-2903 AGNTAT
+2903 
-2909 ETLNFIID
+2909 
-2917 TTLSTPTITL
+2917 
-2927 DSADDSGTAN
+2927 
-2937 DNKTNVKTPGFII
+2937 
-2950 GGIDSD
+2950 
-2956 VTQVVVQVM
+2956 
-2965 RDGHSE
+2965 
-2971 EVELT
+2971 
-2976 QTNGQWRFVPG
+2976 
-2987 SAWTDGDYTL
+2987 
-2997 TVTVKDEAGNIRH
+2997 
-3010 SAPLTVTIDT
+3010 
-3020 QITIDHIELV
+3020 
-3030 NDSGIPDDNLT
+3030 
-3041 NNVRPHFQV
+3041 
-3050 TVPTDVN
+3050 
-3057 VVRLSIDGGKT
+3057 VRLSIDGGKT

-3095 LTVEATDKAGNKTT
+3095 LTVEATDKAGNQTT
-3109 QQLDF
+3109 QKLDF
-3114 IIDTLLSEPTIVLD
+3114 IIDTMLSEPTIVLD
-3128 NTDDSGTKGD
+3128 STDDSGTKGD
-3138 NLTNVNKPTFLLGN
+3138 NLTNANKPTFILGN

-3164 QHGGTK
+3164 QYGGTK

-3197 LTVRVEDDAGNVKYS
+3197 LTVRGEDDAGNVKYS

-3322 PTIAMDSRDDT
+3322 PTITMDSRDDT
-3333 GAIGDHITSVKRP
+3333 GAIGDHITSAKRP

-3352 IDADAHSVILRITQG
+3352 IDADAQSVILRITQG

-3403 NAGNVRQSTPLVVT
+3403 NAGNVRQSTPLIVT

-3467 NWVSAT
+3467 NWVSAA

-3619 QIAIDRIELVND
+3619 QIAIDHIELVND

-3694 LTVEVTDGAGNKMTE
+3694 LIVEVTDGAGNKMTG
-3709 TLNFT
+3709 TLDFT

-3843 NHDRPVFDIHQVDS
+3843 NHDRPVFDIRQVDS

-4302 TKTSAELRIEIDT
+4302 TKTSAELQIEIDT

-4529 NITSVTTPRFVIG
+4529 NITSVTKPRFVIG

-4557 VSYSVTANGNNLWEF
+4557 VSYPVTANGNNLWEF

-4896 VDVTI
+4896 VDLTI

-4970 YELTFKVEDVA
+4970 YVLTFKVEDVA

-5080 SQQKEILIEHD
+5080 SQQKDILIEHD

-5297 LDDLITNHNK
+5297 LDDLITSHNK

-5381 IDNPA
+5381 IDNPV
-5386 MVAGSDNGIFS
+5386 MMAGSDNGIFS
-5397 NDSITSQTRPTF
+5397 NDSITSQTRPAF
-5409 SIFGEMNQSVQIFID
+5409 SIYGEMNQSVQIFID

-5529 LNVGEVWVNEKG
+5529 LNVGEVWVNDKG

-5583 KVFTSELDDNKS
+5583 QVFTSELDDNKS
-5595 SSKTEWWSNSDLITM
+5595 SSKTDWWSNSSTITM
-5610 RGTGEI
+5610 RGMGEI

-5630 TAVVAATGRWELS
+5630 TAVVAANGQWELS
-5643 TDKLPEGTY
+5643 TDQLPEGKY
-5652 DISLVIED
+5652 DITLSIED
-5660 SAGNRWEDVRE
+5660 NAGNRKEEVHE

-5708 TDSEGNTYT
+5708 TDSNGNTYT

-5923 TPPAAWNDGNYTLSV
+5923 TPPAAWNDGTYTLSV

-5967 QHDDASDDATAT
+5967 QHNDASDDATAT

-5995 HLRTEP
+5995 HLRTVP
-6001 SAAEESVVKVTA
+6001 SVAEESVVKETA

-6045 VNVSIMFEGE
+6045 VNVSVMFEGE

-6076 GEYTMDVKFIDKDN
+6076 GEYTMDVKFIDKDD

-6110 AMNVR
+6110 AMNAR

>member
-42 PRGSVIIVNGALY
+42 PHGSVIIVNGALY

-123 DAENAKKEADKAKEE
+123 EAENAKKEADKAKEE

-450 DNITNSTLPTF
+450 DSITNSTLPTF

-532 YFSAEIETTNDS
+532 YFSAEIETTDDS

-595 SDSVEGINNL
+595 SDSVEGVNNL

-617 DFSFSYV
+617 DFSFSYI
-624 IDTIAPVPPTV
+624 IDTVAPVPPTV
-635 SLEDYVVLPNGIILS
+635 SLEDFVVLPNGIILS

-1060 SVQVWDAMSDT
+1060 SVQVWDAASDT

-1104 DIAGNKANSAIFDF
+1104 DIAGNKANSAVFDF

-1186 LFIPGNTWA
+1186 LFTPGNTWA

-1330 DSADDTGIQGDN
+1330 NSADDTGVQGDN

-1371 VTTTFDATKGT
+1371 VTTTFDATKGV

-1389 PTSWADGD
+1389 PTSWGAGD

-1426 INNIELVNDSGIPDD
+1426 INNIELVNDSGIPND

-1465 IDGGKTWFNATQSA
+1465 IDGGKTWFNATQNA

-1501 EATDEAGNKATQTL
+1501 EATDEAGNKTTQTL

-1557 TDVSRVIVEVM
+1557 TDVSRVTVEVM

-1679 TSGVWDYTWL
+1679 TPGVWDYTWL

-1708 NKTTQKLDFTID
+1708 NKTTQKLDFIID
-1720 TILSEPT
+1720 TMLSEPT

-2016 VTIDTQITID
+2016 VTIDTQIAID

-2031 NDSGIPDDNLTNNV
+2031 NDSGIPDDNLTN
-2045 RPHFQVTVP
+2045 
-2054 TDVNVVRLS
+2054 
-2063 IDGGKTWFNAT
+2063 
-2074 QSATPGVWD
+2074 
-2083 YTWLADVGEGK
+2083 
-2094 HTLTVEA
+2094 EA
-2101 TDKAGNKTTQQLDFI
+2101 
-2116 IDTLL
+2116 
-2121 SEPTIVLDNTDDS
+2121 
-2134 GTKGDHLTN
+2134 
-2143 VNKPTFL
+2143 
-2150 LGNIDADARYVT
+2150 
-2162 VEVQHGGTKEVLTAT
+2162 
-2177 KDATGNWSVTPT
+2177 
-2189 GTWADGDY
+2189 
-2197 TLTVRVEDE
+2197 
-2206 AGNEKHSA
+2206 
-2214 SLTVTVDT
+2214 
-2222 QITIDV
+2222 
-2228 IELVNDNGIPGD
+2228 
-2240 NMTNDAHPQF
+2240 
-2250 RVTVPGDVN
+2250 
-2259 EVSLSI
+2259 
-2265 DGGVTWV
+2265 
-2272 KATQSATPGVWNYTW
+2272 
-2287 PGTVPDGDYTL
+2287 
-2298 NVKATDNA
+2298 
-2306 GNTVTETLHF
+2306 
-2316 TIDTTLSTPV
+2316 
-2326 IVLDSADDSGVHGD
+2326 
-2340 NMTNHTQPTFALQHI
+2340 
-2355 DDDAVRVTV
+2355 
-2364 SVEHGGVTTTFDA
+2364 
-2377 TKDAGGWTFT
+2377 
-2387 PTGAWADGDYTLS
+2387 
-2400 VSVED
+2400 
-2405 KAGNTSHSASLTV
+2405 
-2418 TVDTQIAIN
+2418 
-2427 NIELVNDSGIPDD
+2427 
-2440 NLTNNVRPHFQVT
+2440 
-2453 VPTDV
+2453 
-2458 NVVRLSID
+2458 
-2466 GGKTWFNA
+2466 
-2474 TQSATPGVWDYI
+2474 
-2486 WPDDVADGG
+2486 
-2495 YTLTVEATDEAG
+2495 
-2507 NKATQTLDFTIDTTL
+2507 
-2522 SVPTLSLDSA
+2522 
-2532 DDSGIAGDNITN
+2532 
-2544 VKTPGFTLNN
+2544 
-2554 IDTDVSRVI
+2554 
-2563 VEVMHNGIKQ
+2563 
-2573 EVPLVQTGG
+2573 
-2582 QWRFAPTSDWADGDY
+2582 
-2597 ILTVKVE
+2597 
-2604 DRAGNVKQSA
+2604 
-2614 PLTVTVD
+2614 
-2621 THIAIDRIEL
+2621 
-2631 VNDSGIPGD
+2631 
-2640 NLTNEAR
+2640 
-2647 PHFQVTVP
+2647 
-2655 ADVNGVRLSIDGGK
+2655 
-2669 TWFDATQSATS
+2669 
-2680 GVWDYTWLTNVANG
+2680 
-2694 PHTLMVEASDK
+2694 
-2705 AGNKTT
+2705 
-2711 QKLDFTIDTIL
+2711 
-2722 SEPTITLDSAD
+2722 
-2733 DSAAGDNIT
+2733 
-2742 NVKMPGFTLGN
+2742 
-2753 IDADVTKVV
+2753 
-2762 VTVAHDG
+2762 
-2769 KNQQIELIKNGG
+2769 
-2781 VWRFTPG
+2781 
-2788 AAWTDGDY
+2788 
-2796 TLTVK
+2796 
-2801 VEDKAGN
+2801 
-2808 TNYSAPLTVTI
+2808 
-2819 DTQTSI
+2819 
-2825 DRIELL
+2825 
-2831 NDTGIV
+2831 
-2837 GDNLTNEARPQFHI
+2837 
-2851 TVPTDVNSVQLS
+2851 
-2863 LDGGINWVN
+2863 
-2872 ATLTSD
+2872 
-2878 GVWEYIW
+2878 
-2885 PTDLVENTYTLTV
+2885 
-2898 KATDV
+2898 
-2903 AGNTAT
+2903 
-2909 ETLNFIID
+2909 
-2917 TTLSTPTITL
+2917 
-2927 DSADDSGTAN
+2927 
-2937 DNKTNVKTPGFII
+2937 
-2950 GGIDSD
+2950 
-2956 VTQVVVQVM
+2956 
-2965 RDGHSE
+2965 
-2971 EVELT
+2971 
-2976 QTNGQWRFVPG
+2976 
-2987 SAWTDGDYTL
+2987 
-2997 TVTVKDEAGNIRH
+2997 
-3010 SAPLTVTIDT
+3010 
-3020 QITIDHIELV
+3020 
-3030 NDSGIPDDNLT
+3030 
-3041 NNVRPHFQV
+3041 RPHFQV

-3170 EVLTATKGATGIW
+3170 EVLTATKDATGNWSVTPTGTWADGDYTLTVRVEDEAGNEKHSASLTVTVDTQITIDAIELVNDNGIPGDNMTNDAHPQFRVTVPGDVNEVSLSIDGGVTWVKATQSATPGVWNYTWPGTVPDGDYTLNVKATDNAGNTVTETLHFTIDTTLSTPVIVLDSADDTGIQGDNMTNRTQPTFNLQHIDDDAVRVTVSVEHGGVTTTFDATKGVGGWTFTPPTSWGAGDYTLSVSVEDKAGNTSHSASLTVTVDTQIAINNIELVNDSGIPDDNLTNNVRPQFQVKVPTDVNEVRLSIDGGKTWFNATQSATPGVWDYTWLADVGEGKHTLTVEATDKAGNQTTQKLDFIIDTLLSEPTIVLDSTDDSGTKGDNLTNANKPTFLLGNIDADARYVTVEVQHGSTKEVLTATKGATGIW

-3197 LTVRVEDDAGNVKYS
+3197 LTVRVEDEAGNVKYS

-3223 TIDVIELVN
+3223 TIDAIELVN

-3322 PTIAMDSRDDT
+3322 PTITMDSRDDT

-3352 IDADAHSVILRITQG
+3352 IDSDAQSVILRITQG

-3403 NAGNVRQSTPLVVT
+3403 NAGNVRQSTPLIVT

-3467 NWVSAT
+3467 NWVSAA

-3486 DMGDGKHTLTVMVTD
+3486 DMGDGKHILTVMVTD

-3619 QIAIDRIELVND
+3619 QIAIDHIELVND

-3694 LTVEVTDGAGNKMTE
+3694 LIVEVTDGAGNKMTG
-3709 TLNFT
+3709 TLDFT

-3738 NLTSVTQPVFVL
+3738 NLTSVTQPIFVL

-3843 NHDRPVFDIHQVDS
+3843 NHDRPVFDIRQVDS

-3955 GDVVQVRVTLDGGA
+3955 GDVIQVRVTLDGGA

-3991 DGTYTLRVEATDEAG
+3991 DGTYTLRVEATDQAG

-4182 VGSALPDGQHTLLV
+4182 VGSALPDGKHTLLV

-4302 TKTSAELRIEIDT
+4302 TKTSAELQIEIDT

-4529 NITSVTTPRFVIG
+4529 NITSVTKPRFVIG

-4557 VSYSVTANGNNLWEF
+4557 VSYPVTANGNNLWEF

-4620 TGNSNS
+4620 TGSSNS

-4657 REVLKQTITV
+4657 REVLKHTITV

-4722 IDDQHEATSL
+4722 IDDQYEATSL

-4737 GFAEAFSTI
+4737 GLAEAFSTI

-4826 TTNNKTPTLIGST
+4826 TTNNKTPTLVGNT
-4839 LPNTIVSIYVDGVK
+4839 LPNAIVSIYVDGVK

-4970 YELTFKVEDVA
+4970 YVLTFKVEDVA

-5080 SQQKEILIEHD
+5080 SQQKDILIEHD

-5297 LDDLITNHNK
+5297 LDDLITSHNK

-5375 IDTSTF
+5375 VDTSTF
-5381 IDNPA
+5381 IDNPV
-5386 MVAGSDNGIFS
+5386 MIAGSDNGIFS
-5397 NDSITSQTRPTF
+5397 NDSITSQTRPAF

-5529 LNVGEVWVNEKG
+5529 LNVGEVWVNDKG

-5583 KVFTSELDDNKS
+5583 QVFTSELDDNKS
-5595 SSKTEWWSNSDLITM
+5595 SSKTDWWSNSSTITM
-5610 RGTGEI
+5610 RGMGEI

-5630 TAVVAATGRWELS
+5630 TAVVAANGQWELS
-5643 TDKLPEGTY
+5643 TDQLPEGKY
-5652 DISLVIED
+5652 DITLSIED
-5660 SAGNRWEDVRE
+5660 NAGNRKEEVHE

-5708 TDSEGNTYT
+5708 TDSNGNTYT

-5753 PLDIMKEVPVISL
+5753 PLDIMKETPVISL

-5782 KQPTFIIGNLESD
+5782 NQPTFIIGNLESD

-5877 NVTNHTQPKFTL
+5877 NVTNHNHTQPKFTL

-5913 ATQGA
+5913 ATQDA

-5923 TPPAAWNDGNYTLSV
+5923 TPPAAWNDGTYTLSV

-5945 NSQQSAS
+5945 NSLQSAS
-5952 LAVTV
+5952 LEVTV

-5967 QHDDASDDATAT
+5967 QHDDAIDDATPT

-5995 HLRTEP
+5995 HLRTVP
-6001 SAAEESVVKVTA
+6001 SAAEESVVKETA

-6045 VNVSIMFEGE
+6045 VNVSVMFEGE

-6076 GEYTMDVKFIDKDN
+6076 GEYTMDVKFIDKDD

-6110 AMNVR
+6110 AMNAR

>member
-42 PRGSVIIVNGALY
+42 PHGSVIIVNGALY

-624 IDTIAPVPPTV
+624 IDTVAPVPPTV
-635 SLEDYVVLPNGIILS
+635 SLEDFVVLPNGIILS

-695 LQGAYDIE
+695 LQGTYDIE

-1033 DSGISDDNLTNIV
+1033 DSGIADDNLTNIV

-1104 DIAGNKANSAIFDF
+1104 DIAGNKANSAVFDF

-1186 LFIPGNTWA
+1186 LFTPGNTWA

-1204 VEDKAGNTNY
+1204 VEDKAGNTSY

-1330 DSADDTGIQGDN
+1330 NSADDTGVQGDN

-1382 GGWTFTP
+1382 GGWSFTP
-1389 PTSWADGD
+1389 TGAWADGD

-1426 INNIELVNDSGIPDD
+1426 INNIELVNDSGIPND

-1465 IDGGKTWFNATQSA
+1465 IDGGKTWFNATQNA

-1501 EATDEAGNKATQTL
+1501 EATDEAGNKTTQTL

-1638 PGDNLTNE
+1638 PDDNLTNE

-2016 VTIDTQITID
+2016 VTIDTQIAID

-2031 NDSGIPDDNLTNNV
+2031 NDSGIPDDNLTNEA

-2116 IDTLL
+2116 IDTML

-2134 GTKGDHLTN
+2134 GTKGDNLTN

-2326 IVLDSADDSGVHGD
+2326 IVLDSADDTGIQGD
-2340 NMTNHTQPTFALQHI
+2340 NMTNRTQPTFNLQHI

-2364 SVEHGGVTTTFDA
+2364 SVEQGGVTTTFDA
-2377 TKDAGGWTFT
+2377 TKGTGGWSFT

-2440 NLTNNVRPHFQVT
+2440 NLTNNVRPHFQVK

-2458 NVVRLSID
+2458 N
-2466 GGKTWFNA
+2466 
-2474 TQSATPGVWDYI
+2474 
-2486 WPDDVADGG
+2486 
-2495 YTLTVEATDEAG
+2495 E
-2507 NKATQTLDFTIDTTL
+2507 
-2522 SVPTLSLDSA
+2522 
-2532 DDSGIAGDNITN
+2532 
-2544 VKTPGFTLNN
+2544 
-2554 IDTDVSRVI
+2554 
-2563 VEVMHNGIKQ
+2563 
-2573 EVPLVQTGG
+2573 
-2582 QWRFAPTSDWADGDY
+2582 
-2597 ILTVKVE
+2597 
-2604 DRAGNVKQSA
+2604 
-2614 PLTVTVD
+2614 
-2621 THIAIDRIEL
+2621 
-2631 VNDSGIPGD
+2631 
-2640 NLTNEAR
+2640 
-2647 PHFQVTVP
+2647 
-2655 ADVNGVRLSIDGGK
+2655 
-2669 TWFDATQSATS
+2669 
-2680 GVWDYTWLTNVANG
+2680 
-2694 PHTLMVEASDK
+2694 
-2705 AGNKTT
+2705 
-2711 QKLDFTIDTIL
+2711 
-2722 SEPTITLDSAD
+2722 
-2733 DSAAGDNIT
+2733 
-2742 NVKMPGFTLGN
+2742 
-2753 IDADVTKVV
+2753 
-2762 VTVAHDG
+2762 
-2769 KNQQIELIKNGG
+2769 
-2781 VWRFTPG
+2781 
-2788 AAWTDGDY
+2788 
-2796 TLTVK
+2796 
-2801 VEDKAGN
+2801 
-2808 TNYSAPLTVTI
+2808 
-2819 DTQTSI
+2819 
-2825 DRIELL
+2825 
-2831 NDTGIV
+2831 
-2837 GDNLTNEARPQFHI
+2837 
-2851 TVPTDVNSVQLS
+2851 
-2863 LDGGINWVN
+2863 
-2872 ATLTSD
+2872 
-2878 GVWEYIW
+2878 
-2885 PTDLVENTYTLTV
+2885 
-2898 KATDV
+2898 
-2903 AGNTAT
+2903 
-2909 ETLNFIID
+2909 
-2917 TTLSTPTITL
+2917 
-2927 DSADDSGTAN
+2927 
-2937 DNKTNVKTPGFII
+2937 
-2950 GGIDSD
+2950 
-2956 VTQVVVQVM
+2956 
-2965 RDGHSE
+2965 
-2971 EVELT
+2971 
-2976 QTNGQWRFVPG
+2976 
-2987 SAWTDGDYTL
+2987 
-2997 TVTVKDEAGNIRH
+2997 
-3010 SAPLTVTIDT
+3010 
-3020 QITIDHIELV
+3020 
-3030 NDSGIPDDNLT
+3030 
-3041 NNVRPHFQV
+3041 
-3050 TVPTDVN
+3050 
-3057 VVRLSIDGGKT
+3057 VRLSIDGGKT

-3095 LTVEATDKAGNKTT
+3095 LTVEATDKAGNQTT
-3109 QQLDF
+3109 QKLDF
-3114 IIDTLLSEPTIVLD
+3114 IIDTMLSEPTIVLD
-3128 NTDDSGTKGD
+3128 STDDSGTKGD
-3138 NLTNVNKPTFLLGN
+3138 NLTNANKPTFILGN

-3164 QHGGTK
+3164 QYGGTK

-3403 NAGNVRQSTPLVVT
+3403 NAGNVRQSTPLIVT

-3467 NWVSAT
+3467 NWVSAA

-3619 QIAIDRIELVND
+3619 QIAIDHIELVND

-3694 LTVEVTDGAGNKMTE
+3694 LIVEVTDGAGNKMTG
-3709 TLNFT
+3709 TLDFT

-3843 NHDRPVFDIHQVDS
+3843 NHDRPVFDIRQVDS

-4302 TKTSAELRIEIDT
+4302 TKTSAELKIEIDT

-4529 NITSVTTPRFVIG
+4529 NITSVTKPRFVIG

-4557 VSYSVTANGNNLWEF
+4557 VSYPVTANGNNLWEF

-4853 VGEATADTA
+4853 VGEATADAA

-4896 VDVTI
+4896 VDLTI

-5080 SQQKEILIEHD
+5080 SQQKDILIEHD

-5297 LDDLITNHNK
+5297 LDDLITSHNK

-5381 IDNPA
+5381 IDNPV
-5386 MVAGSDNGIFS
+5386 MMAGSDNGIFS
-5397 NDSITSQTRPTF
+5397 NDSITSQTRPAF
-5409 SIFGEMNQSVQIFID
+5409 SIYGEMNQSVQIFID

-5468 TLNFTIDTFNTTPV
+5468 TLNFTIDTLNTTPV

-5529 LNVGEVWVNEKG
+5529 LNVGEVWVNDKG

-5583 KVFTSELDDNKS
+5583 QVFTSELDDNKS
-5595 SSKTEWWSNSDLITM
+5595 SSKTDWWSNSSTITM
-5610 RGTGEI
+5610 RGMGEI

-5630 TAVVAATGRWELS
+5630 TAVVAANGQWELS
-5643 TDKLPEGTY
+5643 TDQLPEGKY
-5652 DISLVIED
+5652 DITLSIED
-5660 SAGNRWEDVRE
+5660 NAGNRKEEVHE

-5708 TDSEGNTYT
+5708 TDSNGNTYT

-5830 YTISVIASDAAGNQK
+5830 YTISVVASDAAGNQK

-5923 TPPAAWNDGNYTLSV
+5923 TPPAAWNDGTYTLSV

-5967 QHDDASDDATAT
+5967 QHNDASDDATAT

-5995 HLRTEP
+5995 HLRTVP
-6001 SAAEESVVKVTA
+6001 SVAEESVVKETA

-6045 VNVSIMFEGE
+6045 VNVSVMFEGE

-6076 GEYTMDVKFIDKDN
+6076 GEYTMDVKFIDKDD

-6110 AMNVR
+6110 AMNAR

>member
-161 QIEEMLQNFLADNV
+161 QMEEMLQEFLADNV

-426 ITDTIAPEKPTIELD
+426 ITDTIPPEKPTIELD

-1104 DIAGNKANSAIFDF
+1104 DIAGNKANSAVFDF

-1186 LFIPGNTWA
+1186 LFTPGNTWA

-1214 SAPLTV
+1214 STPLTV

-1265 SIDGGNSWVQ
+1265 SIDGGHSWVQ

-1318 VDTTLSVPVIVL
+1318 VDSTLSVPVIVL
-1330 DSADDTGIQGDN
+1330 NNADDTGIQGDN
-1342 MTNSTQPTFALQHID
+1342 LTNRTQPTFALQQID

-1389 PTSWADGD
+1389 PALWADGD

-1426 INNIELVNDSGIPDD
+1426 INNIELVNDSGIPND

-1446 VRPHF
+1446 VRPQF

-1465 IDGGKTWFNATQSA
+1465 IDGGKTWFNATQGA
-1479 TPGVWDY
+1479 TPGAWDY

-1501 EATDEAGNKATQTL
+1501 EATDKAGNQTTQEL

-1582 GQWRFAPTSDWADG
+1582 GQWRFAPTSDWGDG

-1703 SDKAG
+1703 TDKAG
-1708 NKTTQKLDFTID
+1708 NQTTQKLDFIID
-1720 TILSEPT
+1720 TLLSEPT

-2016 VTIDTQITID
+2016 VTIDTQIAID

-2045 RPHFQVTVP
+2045 RPQFQVTVP

-2101 TDKAGNKTTQQLDFI
+2101 TDKAGNQ
-2116 IDTLL
+2116 
-2121 SEPTIVLDNTDDS
+2121 
-2134 GTKGDHLTN
+2134 
-2143 VNKPTFL
+2143 
-2150 LGNIDADARYVT
+2150 
-2162 VEVQHGGTKEVLTAT
+2162 
-2177 KDATGNWSVTPT
+2177 
-2189 GTWADGDY
+2189 
-2197 TLTVRVEDE
+2197 
-2206 AGNEKHSA
+2206 
-2214 SLTVTVDT
+2214 
-2222 QITIDV
+2222 
-2228 IELVNDNGIPGD
+2228 
-2240 NMTNDAHPQF
+2240 
-2250 RVTVPGDVN
+2250 
-2259 EVSLSI
+2259 
-2265 DGGVTWV
+2265 
-2272 KATQSATPGVWNYTW
+2272 
-2287 PGTVPDGDYTL
+2287 
-2298 NVKATDNA
+2298 
-2306 GNTVTETLHF
+2306 
-2316 TIDTTLSTPV
+2316 
-2326 IVLDSADDSGVHGD
+2326 
-2340 NMTNHTQPTFALQHI
+2340 
-2355 DDDAVRVTV
+2355 
-2364 SVEHGGVTTTFDA
+2364 
-2377 TKDAGGWTFT
+2377 
-2387 PTGAWADGDYTLS
+2387 
-2400 VSVED
+2400 
-2405 KAGNTSHSASLTV
+2405 
-2418 TVDTQIAIN
+2418 
-2427 NIELVNDSGIPDD
+2427 
-2440 NLTNNVRPHFQVT
+2440 
-2453 VPTDV
+2453 
-2458 NVVRLSID
+2458 
-2466 GGKTWFNA
+2466 
-2474 TQSATPGVWDYI
+2474 
-2486 WPDDVADGG
+2486 
-2495 YTLTVEATDEAG
+2495 
-2507 NKATQTLDFTIDTTL
+2507 
-2522 SVPTLSLDSA
+2522 
-2532 DDSGIAGDNITN
+2532 
-2544 VKTPGFTLNN
+2544 
-2554 IDTDVSRVI
+2554 
-2563 VEVMHNGIKQ
+2563 
-2573 EVPLVQTGG
+2573 
-2582 QWRFAPTSDWADGDY
+2582 
-2597 ILTVKVE
+2597 
-2604 DRAGNVKQSA
+2604 
-2614 PLTVTVD
+2614 
-2621 THIAIDRIEL
+2621 
-2631 VNDSGIPGD
+2631 
-2640 NLTNEAR
+2640 
-2647 PHFQVTVP
+2647 
-2655 ADVNGVRLSIDGGK
+2655 
-2669 TWFDATQSATS
+2669 
-2680 GVWDYTWLTNVANG
+2680 
-2694 PHTLMVEASDK
+2694 
-2705 AGNKTT
+2705 
-2711 QKLDFTIDTIL
+2711 
-2722 SEPTITLDSAD
+2722 
-2733 DSAAGDNIT
+2733 
-2742 NVKMPGFTLGN
+2742 
-2753 IDADVTKVV
+2753 
-2762 VTVAHDG
+2762 
-2769 KNQQIELIKNGG
+2769 
-2781 VWRFTPG
+2781 
-2788 AAWTDGDY
+2788 
-2796 TLTVK
+2796 
-2801 VEDKAGN
+2801 
-2808 TNYSAPLTVTI
+2808 
-2819 DTQTSI
+2819 
-2825 DRIELL
+2825 
-2831 NDTGIV
+2831 
-2837 GDNLTNEARPQFHI
+2837 
-2851 TVPTDVNSVQLS
+2851 
-2863 LDGGINWVN
+2863 
-2872 ATLTSD
+2872 
-2878 GVWEYIW
+2878 
-2885 PTDLVENTYTLTV
+2885 
-2898 KATDV
+2898 
-2903 AGNTAT
+2903 
-2909 ETLNFIID
+2909 
-2917 TTLSTPTITL
+2917 
-2927 DSADDSGTAN
+2927 
-2937 DNKTNVKTPGFII
+2937 
-2950 GGIDSD
+2950 
-2956 VTQVVVQVM
+2956 
-2965 RDGHSE
+2965 
-2971 EVELT
+2971 
-2976 QTNGQWRFVPG
+2976 
-2987 SAWTDGDYTL
+2987 
-2997 TVTVKDEAGNIRH
+2997 
-3010 SAPLTVTIDT
+3010 
-3020 QITIDHIELV
+3020 
-3030 NDSGIPDDNLT
+3030 
-3041 NNVRPHFQV
+3041 
-3050 TVPTDVN
+3050 
-3057 VVRLSIDGGKT
+3057 
-3068 WFNATQS
+3068 
-3075 ATPGVWDYTW
+3075 
-3085 LADVGEGKHT
+3085 
-3095 LTVEATDKAGNKTT
+3095 TT

-3270 VRATQGTAGI
+3270 VRATQGTAGT

-3300 TDKAGNKT
+3300 TDKAGNQT

-3392 GSYTLTVEVTD
+3392 GSYTLTVEVQD
-3403 NAGNVRQSTPLVVT
+3403 NAGNVRQSTPLIVT

-3467 NWVSAT
+3467 NWVSAA

-3843 NHDRPVFDIHQVDS
+3843 NHDRPVFDIRQVDS

-3909 VKESAPFEVR
+3909 VKESAPLEVR

-3991 DGTYTLRVEATDEAG
+3991 DGTYTLRVEATDQAG

-4210 QFTIDTTLREPTIVL
+4210 QFTIDTTLQEPTIVL

-4256 SHIVVHIDG
+4256 SHIVVHLDG

-4302 TKTSAELRIEIDT
+4302 TKTSAELKIEIDT

-4353 SVLVSFDGVNWTPI
+4353 SVLVSFDGVNWTPV
-4367 SKNAAGQWEFTAG
+4367 SKNAAGQWQFTAG
-4380 SALPDGH
+4380 SALSDGH

-4505 IDTIVSDP
+4505 IDTVVSDP
-4513 SIDLLDAD
+4513 RIDLLDAD

-4529 NITSVTTPRFVIG
+4529 NITSVTKPRFVIG

-4557 VSYSVTANGNNLWEF
+4557 VSYPVTANGNNLWEF

-4620 TGNSNS
+4620 TGSSNS

-4657 REVLKQTITV
+4657 REVLKHTITV

-4722 IDDQHEATSL
+4722 IDDQYEATSL

-4737 GFAEAFSTI
+4737 GLAEAFSTI

-4826 TTNNKTPTLIGST
+4826 TTNNKTPTLVGNT
-4839 LPNTIVSIYVDGVK
+4839 LPNAIVSIYVDGVK

-5036 TIRNPQGVVI
+5036 TIRNPQGGVI

-5080 SQQKEILIEHD
+5080 SQQKDILIEHD

-5297 LDDLITNHNK
+5297 LDDLITSHNK

-5381 IDNPA
+5381 IDNPV
-5386 MVAGSDNGIFS
+5386 MMAGSDNGIFS
-5397 NDSITSQTRPTF
+5397 NDSITSQTRPAF

-5468 TLNFTIDTFNTTPV
+5468 TLNFTIDTLNTTPV

-5529 LNVGEVWVNEKG
+5529 LNVGEVWVNDKG

-5583 KVFTSELDDNKS
+5583 QVFTSELDDNKS
-5595 SSKTEWWSNSDLITM
+5595 SSKTDWWSNSSTITM
-5610 RGTGEI
+5610 RGMGEI

-5630 TAVVAATGRWELS
+5630 TAVVVANGQWELS
-5643 TDKLPEGTY
+5643 TDQLPEGKY
-5652 DISLVIED
+5652 DITLSIED
-5660 SAGNRWEDVRE
+5660 NAGNRKEEVHE

-5680 APVVTYSDIVNDL
+5680 APVVTYSYIVNDL

-5708 TDSEGNTYT
+5708 TDSNGNTYT

-5753 PLDIMKEVPVISL
+5753 PLDIMKETPVISL
-5766 SPDSDSGTVG
+5766 SPDSDSGTAG

-5782 KQPTFIIGNLESD
+5782 NQPTFIIGNLESD

-5877 NVTNHTQPKFTL
+5877 NVTNHNHTQPKFTL

-5923 TPPAAWNDGNYTLSV
+5923 TPPAAWNDGTYTLSV

-5952 LAVTV
+5952 LEVTV

-5967 QHDDASDDATAT
+5967 QHNDASDDATAI

-5995 HLRTEP
+5995 HLRTVP
-6001 SAAEESVVKVTA
+6001 SAAEESVVKETA

-6045 VNVSIMFEGE
+6045 VNVSVMFEGE

-6076 GEYTMDVKFIDKDN
+6076 GEYTMDVKFIDKDD

-6110 AMNVR
+6110 AMNAR

>member
-237 EPLKVTLALAAESNS
+237 EPLKVTLALATESNS

-624 IDTIAPVPPTV
+624 IDTVAPVPPTV
-635 SLEDYVVLPNGIILS
+635 SLEDFVVLPNGIILS

-1033 DSGISDDNLTNIV
+1033 DSGVSDDNLTNIV

-1060 SVQVWDAMSDT
+1060 SVQVWDAASDT

-1104 DIAGNKANSAIFDF
+1104 DIAGNKANSAVFDF

-1204 VEDKAGNTNY
+1204 VEDKAGNTSY

-1330 DSADDTGIQGDN
+1330 NSADDTGVQGDN

-1382 GGWTFTP
+1382 GGWSFTP
-1389 PTSWADGD
+1389 TGAWADGD

-1426 INNIELVNDSGIPDD
+1426 INNIELVNDSGIPND

-1479 TPGVWDY
+1479 TPGAWDY

-1501 EATDEAGNKATQTL
+1501 EATDKAGNKTTQEL

-2121 SEPTIVLDNTDDS
+2121 SEPTIVLDSTDDS
-2134 GTKGDHLTN
+2134 GTKGDNLTN

-2316 TIDTTLSTPV
+2316 TIDTTLSVPV
-2326 IVLDSADDSGVHGD
+2326 IVLNSADDTGVQGD
-2340 NMTNHTQPTFALQHI
+2340 NMTNSTQPTFALQHI

-2377 TKDAGGWTFT
+2377 TKGTGGWSFT

-2440 NLTNNVRPHFQVT
+2440 NLTNNVRPHFQVK
-2453 VPTDV
+2453 VPMDV
-2458 NVVRLSID
+2458 N
-2466 GGKTWFNA
+2466 
-2474 TQSATPGVWDYI
+2474 
-2486 WPDDVADGG
+2486 
-2495 YTLTVEATDEAG
+2495 E
-2507 NKATQTLDFTIDTTL
+2507 
-2522 SVPTLSLDSA
+2522 
-2532 DDSGIAGDNITN
+2532 
-2544 VKTPGFTLNN
+2544 
-2554 IDTDVSRVI
+2554 
-2563 VEVMHNGIKQ
+2563 
-2573 EVPLVQTGG
+2573 
-2582 QWRFAPTSDWADGDY
+2582 
-2597 ILTVKVE
+2597 
-2604 DRAGNVKQSA
+2604 
-2614 PLTVTVD
+2614 
-2621 THIAIDRIEL
+2621 
-2631 VNDSGIPGD
+2631 
-2640 NLTNEAR
+2640 
-2647 PHFQVTVP
+2647 
-2655 ADVNGVRLSIDGGK
+2655 
-2669 TWFDATQSATS
+2669 
-2680 GVWDYTWLTNVANG
+2680 
-2694 PHTLMVEASDK
+2694 
-2705 AGNKTT
+2705 
-2711 QKLDFTIDTIL
+2711 
-2722 SEPTITLDSAD
+2722 
-2733 DSAAGDNIT
+2733 
-2742 NVKMPGFTLGN
+2742 
-2753 IDADVTKVV
+2753 
-2762 VTVAHDG
+2762 
-2769 KNQQIELIKNGG
+2769 
-2781 VWRFTPG
+2781 
-2788 AAWTDGDY
+2788 
-2796 TLTVK
+2796 
-2801 VEDKAGN
+2801 
-2808 TNYSAPLTVTI
+2808 
-2819 DTQTSI
+2819 
-2825 DRIELL
+2825 
-2831 NDTGIV
+2831 
-2837 GDNLTNEARPQFHI
+2837 
-2851 TVPTDVNSVQLS
+2851 
-2863 LDGGINWVN
+2863 
-2872 ATLTSD
+2872 
-2878 GVWEYIW
+2878 
-2885 PTDLVENTYTLTV
+2885 
-2898 KATDV
+2898 
-2903 AGNTAT
+2903 
-2909 ETLNFIID
+2909 
-2917 TTLSTPTITL
+2917 
-2927 DSADDSGTAN
+2927 
-2937 DNKTNVKTPGFII
+2937 
-2950 GGIDSD
+2950 
-2956 VTQVVVQVM
+2956 
-2965 RDGHSE
+2965 
-2971 EVELT
+2971 
-2976 QTNGQWRFVPG
+2976 
-2987 SAWTDGDYTL
+2987 
-2997 TVTVKDEAGNIRH
+2997 
-3010 SAPLTVTIDT
+3010 
-3020 QITIDHIELV
+3020 
-3030 NDSGIPDDNLT
+3030 
-3041 NNVRPHFQV
+3041 
-3050 TVPTDVN
+3050 
-3057 VVRLSIDGGKT
+3057 VRLSIDGGKT

-3095 LTVEATDKAGNKTT
+3095 LTVEATDKAGNQTT
-3109 QQLDF
+3109 QKLDF

-3128 NTDDSGTKGD
+3128 STDDSGTKGD
-3138 NLTNVNKPTFLLGN
+3138 NLTNANKPTFILGN

-3164 QHGGTK
+3164 QYGGTK

-3322 PTIAMDSRDDT
+3322 PTITMDSRDDT

-3352 IDADAHSVILRITQG
+3352 IDSDAQSVILRITQG

-3403 NAGNVRQSTPLVVT
+3403 NAGNVRQSTPLIVT

-3467 NWVSAT
+3467 NWVSAA

-3619 QIAIDRIELVND
+3619 QIAIDHIELVND

-3714 IDITLLTPTIELAP
+3714 IDITLMTPTIELAP

-3843 NHDRPVFDIHQVDS
+3843 NHDRPVFDIRQVDS

-4529 NITSVTTPRFVIG
+4529 NITSVTKPRFVIG

-4557 VSYSVTANGNNLWEF
+4557 VSYPVTANGNNLWEF

-4709 VTIDPTIRLSDPS
+4709 VTIDPAIRLSDPS

-4826 TTNNKTPTLIGST
+4826 TTNNKTPTLVGNT
-4839 LPNTIVSIYVDGVK
+4839 LPNAIVSIYVDGVK

-4970 YELTFKVEDVA
+4970 YVLTFKVEDVA

-5297 LDDLITNHNK
+5297 LDDLITSHNK

-5381 IDNPA
+5381 IDNPV
-5386 MVAGSDNGIFS
+5386 MMAGSDNGIFS
-5397 NDSITSQTRPTF
+5397 NDSITSQTRPAF
-5409 SIFGEMNQSVQIFID
+5409 SIYGEMNQSVQIFID

-5468 TLNFTIDTFNTTPV
+5468 TLNFTIDTLNTTPV

-5529 LNVGEVWVNEKG
+5529 LNVGEVWVNDKG

-5583 KVFTSELDDNKS
+5583 QVFTSELDDNKS
-5595 SSKTEWWSNSDLITM
+5595 SSKTDWWSNSSTITM
-5610 RGTGEI
+5610 RGMGEI

-5630 TAVVAATGRWELS
+5630 TAVVAANGQWELS
-5643 TDKLPEGTY
+5643 TDQLPEGKY
-5652 DISLVIED
+5652 DITLSIED
-5660 SAGNRWEDVRE
+5660 NAGNRKEEVHE

-5708 TDSEGNTYT
+5708 TDSNGNTYT

-5753 PLDIMKEVPVISL
+5753 SLDIMKEVPVISL

-5863 ALAAGEDNGASDSD
+5863 ALAAGEDNGVSDSD

-5905 NGVTDIYQ
+5905 NGVTDTYQ

-5923 TPPAAWNDGNYTLSV
+5923 TPPAAWNDGTYTLSV

-5995 HLRTEP
+5995 HLRTVP
-6001 SAAEESVVKVTA
+6001 SAAEESVVKETA

-6110 AMNVR
+6110 AMNAR

>member
-426 ITDTIAPEKPTIELD
+426 ITDTIPPEKPTIELD

-1033 DSGISDDNLTNIV
+1033 DSGIADDNLTNIV

-1060 SVQVWDAMSDT
+1060 SVQVWDAASDT

-1104 DIAGNKANSAIFDF
+1104 DIAGNKANSAVFDF

-1382 GGWTFTP
+1382 GGWSFTP
-1389 PTSWADGD
+1389 TGAWADGD

-1479 TPGVWDY
+1479 TPGAWDY

-1501 EATDEAGNKATQTL
+1501 EATDKAGNKTTQEL

-1638 PGDNLTNE
+1638 PDDNLTNE

-1703 SDKAG
+1703 TDKAG

-1791 WTDGDYTLTVKV
+1791 WTDGNYTLTVKV

-2016 VTIDTQITID
+2016 VTIDTQI
-2026 HIELV
+2026 
-2031 NDSGIPDDNLTNNV
+2031 
-2045 RPHFQVTVP
+2045 
-2054 TDVNVVRLS
+2054 
-2063 IDGGKTWFNAT
+2063 A
-2074 QSATPGVWD
+2074 
-2083 YTWLADVGEGK
+2083 
-2094 HTLTVEA
+2094 
-2101 TDKAGNKTTQQLDFI
+2101 
-2116 IDTLL
+2116 
-2121 SEPTIVLDNTDDS
+2121 
-2134 GTKGDHLTN
+2134 
-2143 VNKPTFL
+2143 
-2150 LGNIDADARYVT
+2150 
-2162 VEVQHGGTKEVLTAT
+2162 
-2177 KDATGNWSVTPT
+2177 
-2189 GTWADGDY
+2189 
-2197 TLTVRVEDE
+2197 
-2206 AGNEKHSA
+2206 
-2214 SLTVTVDT
+2214 
-2222 QITIDV
+2222 
-2228 IELVNDNGIPGD
+2228 
-2240 NMTNDAHPQF
+2240 
-2250 RVTVPGDVN
+2250 
-2259 EVSLSI
+2259 
-2265 DGGVTWV
+2265 
-2272 KATQSATPGVWNYTW
+2272 
-2287 PGTVPDGDYTL
+2287 
-2298 NVKATDNA
+2298 
-2306 GNTVTETLHF
+2306 
-2316 TIDTTLSTPV
+2316 
-2326 IVLDSADDSGVHGD
+2326 
-2340 NMTNHTQPTFALQHI
+2340 
-2355 DDDAVRVTV
+2355 
-2364 SVEHGGVTTTFDA
+2364 
-2377 TKDAGGWTFT
+2377 
-2387 PTGAWADGDYTLS
+2387 
-2400 VSVED
+2400 
-2405 KAGNTSHSASLTV
+2405 
-2418 TVDTQIAIN
+2418 
-2427 NIELVNDSGIPDD
+2427 
-2440 NLTNNVRPHFQVT
+2440 
-2453 VPTDV
+2453 
-2458 NVVRLSID
+2458 
-2466 GGKTWFNA
+2466 
-2474 TQSATPGVWDYI
+2474 
-2486 WPDDVADGG
+2486 
-2495 YTLTVEATDEAG
+2495 
-2507 NKATQTLDFTIDTTL
+2507 
-2522 SVPTLSLDSA
+2522 
-2532 DDSGIAGDNITN
+2532 
-2544 VKTPGFTLNN
+2544 
-2554 IDTDVSRVI
+2554 
-2563 VEVMHNGIKQ
+2563 
-2573 EVPLVQTGG
+2573 
-2582 QWRFAPTSDWADGDY
+2582 
-2597 ILTVKVE
+2597 
-2604 DRAGNVKQSA
+2604 
-2614 PLTVTVD
+2614 
-2621 THIAIDRIEL
+2621 
-2631 VNDSGIPGD
+2631 
-2640 NLTNEAR
+2640 
-2647 PHFQVTVP
+2647 
-2655 ADVNGVRLSIDGGK
+2655 
-2669 TWFDATQSATS
+2669 
-2680 GVWDYTWLTNVANG
+2680 
-2694 PHTLMVEASDK
+2694 
-2705 AGNKTT
+2705 
-2711 QKLDFTIDTIL
+2711 
-2722 SEPTITLDSAD
+2722 
-2733 DSAAGDNIT
+2733 
-2742 NVKMPGFTLGN
+2742 
-2753 IDADVTKVV
+2753 
-2762 VTVAHDG
+2762 
-2769 KNQQIELIKNGG
+2769 
-2781 VWRFTPG
+2781 
-2788 AAWTDGDY
+2788 
-2796 TLTVK
+2796 
-2801 VEDKAGN
+2801 
-2808 TNYSAPLTVTI
+2808 
-2819 DTQTSI
+2819 
-2825 DRIELL
+2825 
-2831 NDTGIV
+2831 
-2837 GDNLTNEARPQFHI
+2837 
-2851 TVPTDVNSVQLS
+2851 
-2863 LDGGINWVN
+2863 
-2872 ATLTSD
+2872 
-2878 GVWEYIW
+2878 
-2885 PTDLVENTYTLTV
+2885 
-2898 KATDV
+2898 
-2903 AGNTAT
+2903 
-2909 ETLNFIID
+2909 
-2917 TTLSTPTITL
+2917 
-2927 DSADDSGTAN
+2927 
-2937 DNKTNVKTPGFII
+2937 
-2950 GGIDSD
+2950 
-2956 VTQVVVQVM
+2956 
-2965 RDGHSE
+2965 
-2971 EVELT
+2971 
-2976 QTNGQWRFVPG
+2976 
-2987 SAWTDGDYTL
+2987 
-2997 TVTVKDEAGNIRH
+2997 
-3010 SAPLTVTIDT
+3010 
-3020 QITIDHIELV
+3020 IDHIELV

-3170 EVLTATKGATGIW
+3170 EVLTATKDATGNWSVTPTGTWADGDYTLTVRVEDEAGNEKHSASLTVTVDTQITIDAIELVNDNGIPGDNMTNDAHPQFRVTVPGDVNEVSLSIDGGVTWVKATQSATPGVWNYTWPGTVPDGDYTLNVKATDNAGNTVTETLHFTIDTTLSVPVIVLNSADDTGVQGDNMTNSTQPTFALQHIDDDAVRVTVSVEHGGVTTTFDATKGTGGWSFTPTGAWADGDYTLSVSVEDKAGNTSHSASLTVTVDTQIAINNIELVNDSGIPDDNLTNNVRPHFQVKVPTDVNEVRLSIDGGKTWFNATQSATPGVWDYTWLADVGEGKHTLTVEATDKAGNQTTQKLDFIIDTMLSEPTIVLDSTDDSGTKGDNLTNANKPTFILGNIDADARYVTVEVQYGGTKEVLTATKGATGIW
-3183 SVTPTGTWADGDYT
+3183 SVTPTGTWADGDYM

-3322 PTIAMDSRDDT
+3322 PTITMDSRDDT

-3352 IDADAHSVILRITQG
+3352 IDSDAQSVILRITQG

-3403 NAGNVRQSTPLVVT
+3403 NAGNVRQSTPLIVT

-3467 NWVSAT
+3467 NWVSAA

-3619 QIAIDRIELVND
+3619 QIAIDHIELVND

-3714 IDITLLTPTIELAP
+3714 IDITLMTPTIELAP

-3843 NHDRPVFDIHQVDS
+3843 NHDRPVFDIRQVDS

-4302 TKTSAELRIEIDT
+4302 TKTSAELKIEIDT

-4529 NITSVTTPRFVIG
+4529 NITSVTKPRFVIG

-4557 VSYSVTANGNNLWEF
+4557 VSYPVTANGNNLWEF

-4826 TTNNKTPTLIGST
+4826 TTNNKTPTLVGNT
-4839 LPNTIVSIYVDGVK
+4839 LPNAIVSIYVDGVK

-4970 YELTFKVEDVA
+4970 YVLTFKVEDVA

-5036 TIRNPQGVVI
+5036 TIRSPQGVVI

-5080 SQQKEILIEHD
+5080 SQQKDILIEHD

-5144 EASSSGN
+5144 EASSLGN

-5409 SIFGEMNQSVQIFID
+5409 SISGEMNQSVQIFID

-5583 KVFTSELDDNKS
+5583 QVFTSELDDNKS
-5595 SSKTEWWSNSDLITM
+5595 SSKTDWWSNSSTITM
-5610 RGTGEI
+5610 RGMGEI

-5630 TAVVAATGRWELS
+5630 TAVVAANGQWELS
-5643 TDKLPEGTY
+5643 TDQLPEGKY
-5652 DISLVIED
+5652 DITLSIED
-5660 SAGNRWEDVRE
+5660 NAGNRKEEVHE

-5708 TDSEGNTYT
+5708 TDSNGNTYT

-5923 TPPAAWNDGNYTLSV
+5923 TPPAAWNDGTYTLSV

-5995 HLRTEP
+5995 HLRTVP
-6001 SAAEESVVKVTA
+6001 SAAEESVVKETA

-6045 VNVSIMFEGE
+6045 VNVSVMFEGE

-6076 GEYTMDVKFIDKDN
+6076 GEYTMDVKFIDKDD

-6110 AMNVR
+6110 AMNAR

>member
-161 QIEEMLQNFLADNV
+161 QMEEMLQEFLADNV

-426 ITDTIAPEKPTIELD
+426 ITDTIPPEKPTIELD

-635 SLEDYVVLPNGIILS
+635 SLEDFVLLPNGIILS

-943 NEKNPAL
+943 NEKNPSL

-1033 DSGISDDNLTNIV
+1033 DSGIADDNLTNIV

-1104 DIAGNKANSAIFDF
+1104 DIAGNKANSAVFDF

-1186 LFIPGNTWA
+1186 LFTPGNTWT

-1330 DSADDTGIQGDN
+1330 NSADDTGVQGDN
-1342 MTNSTQPTFALQHID
+1342 MTNRTQPTFALQHID

-1389 PTSWADGD
+1389 TASWTDGD

-1426 INNIELVNDSGIPDD
+1426 INNIELVNDSGIPND

-1465 IDGGKTWFNATQSA
+1465 IDGGKTWVTAAQKAT
-1479 TPGVWDY
+1479 GVWEY
-1486 IWPDDVADGGYTLTV
+1486 IWPDDVTDGSHTLTV

-1720 TILSEPT
+1720 TLLSEPT

-1865 DGGINWVNATL
+1865 DGGTNWVNATL

-1903 VAGNTATETLNFI
+1903 VAGNTATETLNFT

-1972 EVELTQTNGQW
+1972 EVELTQIGGQW

-2016 VTIDTQITID
+2016 VTIDTQIAID

-2045 RPHFQVTVP
+2045 RPQFQVTVP

-2074 QSATPGVWD
+2074 QS
-2083 YTWLADVGEGK
+2083 
-2094 HTLTVEA
+2094 
-2101 TDKAGNKTTQQLDFI
+2101 
-2116 IDTLL
+2116 
-2121 SEPTIVLDNTDDS
+2121 S
-2134 GTKGDHLTN
+2134 
-2143 VNKPTFL
+2143 
-2150 LGNIDADARYVT
+2150 
-2162 VEVQHGGTKEVLTAT
+2162 
-2177 KDATGNWSVTPT
+2177 
-2189 GTWADGDY
+2189 
-2197 TLTVRVEDE
+2197 
-2206 AGNEKHSA
+2206 
-2214 SLTVTVDT
+2214 
-2222 QITIDV
+2222 
-2228 IELVNDNGIPGD
+2228 
-2240 NMTNDAHPQF
+2240 
-2250 RVTVPGDVN
+2250 
-2259 EVSLSI
+2259 
-2265 DGGVTWV
+2265 
-2272 KATQSATPGVWNYTW
+2272 
-2287 PGTVPDGDYTL
+2287 
-2298 NVKATDNA
+2298 
-2306 GNTVTETLHF
+2306 
-2316 TIDTTLSTPV
+2316 
-2326 IVLDSADDSGVHGD
+2326 
-2340 NMTNHTQPTFALQHI
+2340 
-2355 DDDAVRVTV
+2355 
-2364 SVEHGGVTTTFDA
+2364 
-2377 TKDAGGWTFT
+2377 
-2387 PTGAWADGDYTLS
+2387 
-2400 VSVED
+2400 
-2405 KAGNTSHSASLTV
+2405 
-2418 TVDTQIAIN
+2418 
-2427 NIELVNDSGIPDD
+2427 
-2440 NLTNNVRPHFQVT
+2440 
-2453 VPTDV
+2453 
-2458 NVVRLSID
+2458 
-2466 GGKTWFNA
+2466 
-2474 TQSATPGVWDYI
+2474 
-2486 WPDDVADGG
+2486 
-2495 YTLTVEATDEAG
+2495 
-2507 NKATQTLDFTIDTTL
+2507 
-2522 SVPTLSLDSA
+2522 
-2532 DDSGIAGDNITN
+2532 
-2544 VKTPGFTLNN
+2544 
-2554 IDTDVSRVI
+2554 
-2563 VEVMHNGIKQ
+2563 
-2573 EVPLVQTGG
+2573 
-2582 QWRFAPTSDWADGDY
+2582 
-2597 ILTVKVE
+2597 
-2604 DRAGNVKQSA
+2604 
-2614 PLTVTVD
+2614 
-2621 THIAIDRIEL
+2621 
-2631 VNDSGIPGD
+2631 
-2640 NLTNEAR
+2640 
-2647 PHFQVTVP
+2647 
-2655 ADVNGVRLSIDGGK
+2655 
-2669 TWFDATQSATS
+2669 
-2680 GVWDYTWLTNVANG
+2680 
-2694 PHTLMVEASDK
+2694 
-2705 AGNKTT
+2705 
-2711 QKLDFTIDTIL
+2711 
-2722 SEPTITLDSAD
+2722 
-2733 DSAAGDNIT
+2733 
-2742 NVKMPGFTLGN
+2742 
-2753 IDADVTKVV
+2753 
-2762 VTVAHDG
+2762 
-2769 KNQQIELIKNGG
+2769 
-2781 VWRFTPG
+2781 
-2788 AAWTDGDY
+2788 
-2796 TLTVK
+2796 
-2801 VEDKAGN
+2801 
-2808 TNYSAPLTVTI
+2808 
-2819 DTQTSI
+2819 
-2825 DRIELL
+2825 
-2831 NDTGIV
+2831 
-2837 GDNLTNEARPQFHI
+2837 
-2851 TVPTDVNSVQLS
+2851 
-2863 LDGGINWVN
+2863 
-2872 ATLTSD
+2872 
-2878 GVWEYIW
+2878 
-2885 PTDLVENTYTLTV
+2885 
-2898 KATDV
+2898 
-2903 AGNTAT
+2903 
-2909 ETLNFIID
+2909 
-2917 TTLSTPTITL
+2917 
-2927 DSADDSGTAN
+2927 
-2937 DNKTNVKTPGFII
+2937 
-2950 GGIDSD
+2950 
-2956 VTQVVVQVM
+2956 
-2965 RDGHSE
+2965 
-2971 EVELT
+2971 
-2976 QTNGQWRFVPG
+2976 
-2987 SAWTDGDYTL
+2987 
-2997 TVTVKDEAGNIRH
+2997 
-3010 SAPLTVTIDT
+3010 
-3020 QITIDHIELV
+3020 
-3030 NDSGIPDDNLT
+3030 
-3041 NNVRPHFQV
+3041 
-3050 TVPTDVN
+3050 
-3057 VVRLSIDGGKT
+3057 
-3068 WFNATQS
+3068 
-3075 ATPGVWDYTW
+3075 TPGVWDYTW

-3170 EVLTATKGATGIW
+3170 EVLTATKDATGNWSVTPTGTWADGDYTLTVRVEDEAGNVKHSASLTVTVDTQITIDDIELVNDSGTRGDNLTNNANPHFRITVPGDVNEVSLSIDGGVTWVKATQSVTPGVWNYTWPGTVPDGDYTLNVKATDNAGNTVTETLHFTIDTTLSTPVIVLDSADDSGVHGDNMTNRTQPTFALQQIDDDAVRVTVSVEHGGVTTTFDATKGTGGWTFTPTASWTDGDYTLSVSVEDKAGNTSHSASLTVTVDTQIAINNIELVNDSGIPDDNLTNNVRPQFQVKVPTDVNEVRLSIDGGKTWFNATQSATPGVWDYTWLADVGEGKHTLTVEATDKAGNQTTQKLDFIIDTMLSEPTIVLDSTDDSGTKGDNLTNANKPTFILGNIDADARYVTVEVQYGGTKEVLTATKGATGIW
-3183 SVTPTGTWADGDYT
+3183 SVTPTGTWADGDYM

-3322 PTIAMDSRDDT
+3322 PTITMDSRDDT

-3352 IDADAHSVILRITQG
+3352 IDSDAQSVILRITQG

-3392 GSYTLTVEVTD
+3392 GSYTLTVEVQD
-3403 NAGNVRQSTPLVVT
+3403 NAGNVRQSTPLIVT

-3467 NWVSAT
+3467 NWVSAA

-4256 SHIVVHIDG
+4256 SHIVVHLDG

-4302 TKTSAELRIEIDT
+4302 TKTSAELKIEIDT

-4353 SVLVSFDGVNWTPI
+4353 SVLVSFDGVNWTPV
-4367 SKNAAGQWEFTAG
+4367 SKNAAGQWQFTAG
-4380 SALPDGH
+4380 SALSDGH

-4463 TQGAGNKWL
+4463 TQGVGNKWL

-4490 EDIAGNK
+4490 EDIAGNR

-4505 IDTIVSDP
+4505 IDTVVSDP
-4513 SIDLLDAD
+4513 RIDLLDAD

-4529 NITSVTTPRFVIG
+4529 NITSVTKPRFVIG

-4557 VSYSVTANGNNLWEF
+4557 VSYPVTANGNNLWEF

-4620 TGNSNS
+4620 TGSSNS

-4657 REVLKQTITV
+4657 REVLKHTITV

-4722 IDDQHEATSL
+4722 IDDQYEATSL

-4737 GFAEAFSTI
+4737 GLAEAFSTI

-4826 TTNNKTPTLIGST
+4826 TTNNKTPTLVGNT
-4839 LPNTIVSIYVDGVK
+4839 LPNAIVSIYVDGVK

-5080 SQQKEILIEHD
+5080 SQQKDILIEHD

-5184 TVTIDSQIAVFD
+5184 TVTIDSKIAVFD

-5249 QDDGTFNIHFS
+5249 QDDGKFNIHFS

-5297 LDDLITNHNK
+5297 LDDLITSHNK

-5386 MVAGSDNGIFS
+5386 MMAGSDNGIFS
-5397 NDSITSQTRPTF
+5397 NDSVTSQTRPAF

-5583 KVFTSELDDNKS
+5583 QVFTSELDDNKS
-5595 SSKTEWWSNSDLITM
+5595 SSKTDWWSNSSTITM
-5610 RGTGEI
+5610 RGMGEI

-5630 TAVVAATGRWELS
+5630 TAVVAANGQWELS
-5643 TDKLPEGTY
+5643 TDQLPEGKY
-5652 DISLVIED
+5652 DITLSIED
-5660 SAGNRWEDVRE
+5660 NAGNRKEEVHE

-5693 IIMQGTA
+5693 IIMQGAA

-5708 TDSEGNTYT
+5708 TDSNGNTYT

-5905 NGVTDIYQ
+5905 NGVTDTYQ

-5967 QHDDASDDATAT
+5967 QHDDASDDATPT

-5987 TVNAESAT
+5987 TVNAESDT
-5995 HLRTEP
+5995 HLRTVS
-6001 SAAEESVVKVTA
+6001 SAAEESVVKETA

-6045 VNVSIMFEGE
+6045 VNVSVMFEGE

-6110 AMNVR
+6110 AMNAR

>member
-42 PRGSVIIVNGALY
+42 PHGSVIIVNGALY

-426 ITDTIAPEKPTIELD
+426 ITDTIPPEKPTIELD

-450 DNITNSTLPTF
+450 DNVTNSTLPTF

-532 YFSAEIETTNDS
+532 YFSAEIETTDDS

-595 SDSVEGINNL
+595 SDSVEGVNNL

-624 IDTIAPVPPTV
+624 IDTVAPVPPTV
-635 SLEDYVVLPNGIILS
+635 SLEDFVVLPNGIILS

-749 KHNALTLL
+749 KHTALTLL

-1033 DSGISDDNLTNIV
+1033 DSGIADDNLTNIV

-1060 SVQVWDAMSDT
+1060 SVQVWDAASDT

-1104 DIAGNKANSAIFDF
+1104 DIAGNKANSAVFDF

-1330 DSADDTGIQGDN
+1330 DSADDTGVQGDN
-1342 MTNSTQPTFALQHID
+1342 MTNRTQPTFALQHID

-1371 VTTTFDATKGT
+1371 VTTTFDATKGV
-1382 GGWTFTP
+1382 GGWSFTP
-1389 PTSWADGD
+1389 TGAWADGD

-1451 QVTVPTDVNVVRLS
+1451 QVKVPTDVNEVLLS

-1486 IWPDDVADGGYTLTV
+1486 TWPDDVADGGYTLTV

-1638 PGDNLTNE
+1638 SGDNLTNE

-2121 SEPTIVLDNTDDS
+2121 SEPTIVLDSTDDS
-2134 GTKGDHLTN
+2134 GTKGDNLTN

-2197 TLTVRVEDE
+2197 TLTVRVEDD

-2316 TIDTTLSTPV
+2316 TIDTTLSVPV
-2326 IVLDSADDSGVHGD
+2326 IVLNSADDTGVQGD
-2340 NMTNHTQPTFALQHI
+2340 NMTNSTQPTFALQHI

-2377 TKDAGGWTFT
+2377 TKGVGGWSFT

-2440 NLTNNVRPHFQVT
+2440 NLTNNVRPHFQVK

-2458 NVVRLSID
+2458 N
-2466 GGKTWFNA
+2466 
-2474 TQSATPGVWDYI
+2474 
-2486 WPDDVADGG
+2486 
-2495 YTLTVEATDEAG
+2495 E
-2507 NKATQTLDFTIDTTL
+2507 
-2522 SVPTLSLDSA
+2522 
-2532 DDSGIAGDNITN
+2532 
-2544 VKTPGFTLNN
+2544 
-2554 IDTDVSRVI
+2554 
-2563 VEVMHNGIKQ
+2563 
-2573 EVPLVQTGG
+2573 
-2582 QWRFAPTSDWADGDY
+2582 
-2597 ILTVKVE
+2597 
-2604 DRAGNVKQSA
+2604 
-2614 PLTVTVD
+2614 
-2621 THIAIDRIEL
+2621 
-2631 VNDSGIPGD
+2631 
-2640 NLTNEAR
+2640 
-2647 PHFQVTVP
+2647 
-2655 ADVNGVRLSIDGGK
+2655 
-2669 TWFDATQSATS
+2669 
-2680 GVWDYTWLTNVANG
+2680 
-2694 PHTLMVEASDK
+2694 
-2705 AGNKTT
+2705 
-2711 QKLDFTIDTIL
+2711 
-2722 SEPTITLDSAD
+2722 
-2733 DSAAGDNIT
+2733 
-2742 NVKMPGFTLGN
+2742 
-2753 IDADVTKVV
+2753 
-2762 VTVAHDG
+2762 
-2769 KNQQIELIKNGG
+2769 
-2781 VWRFTPG
+2781 
-2788 AAWTDGDY
+2788 
-2796 TLTVK
+2796 
-2801 VEDKAGN
+2801 
-2808 TNYSAPLTVTI
+2808 
-2819 DTQTSI
+2819 
-2825 DRIELL
+2825 
-2831 NDTGIV
+2831 
-2837 GDNLTNEARPQFHI
+2837 
-2851 TVPTDVNSVQLS
+2851 
-2863 LDGGINWVN
+2863 
-2872 ATLTSD
+2872 
-2878 GVWEYIW
+2878 
-2885 PTDLVENTYTLTV
+2885 
-2898 KATDV
+2898 
-2903 AGNTAT
+2903 
-2909 ETLNFIID
+2909 
-2917 TTLSTPTITL
+2917 
-2927 DSADDSGTAN
+2927 
-2937 DNKTNVKTPGFII
+2937 
-2950 GGIDSD
+2950 
-2956 VTQVVVQVM
+2956 
-2965 RDGHSE
+2965 
-2971 EVELT
+2971 
-2976 QTNGQWRFVPG
+2976 
-2987 SAWTDGDYTL
+2987 
-2997 TVTVKDEAGNIRH
+2997 
-3010 SAPLTVTIDT
+3010 
-3020 QITIDHIELV
+3020 
-3030 NDSGIPDDNLT
+3030 
-3041 NNVRPHFQV
+3041 
-3050 TVPTDVN
+3050 
-3057 VVRLSIDGGKT
+3057 VRLSIDGGKT

-3095 LTVEATDKAGNKTT
+3095 LTVEATDKAGNQTT
-3109 QQLDF
+3109 QKLDF

-3128 NTDDSGTKGD
+3128 STDDSGTKGD
-3138 NLTNVNKPTFLLGN
+3138 NLTNANKPTFILGN

-3270 VRATQGTAGI
+3270 VRATQGTAGT

-3352 IDADAHSVILRITQG
+3352 IDSDAQSVILRITQG

-3403 NAGNVRQSTPLVVT
+3403 NAGNVRQSTPLIVT

-3619 QIAIDRIELVND
+3619 QIAIDHIELVND

-3714 IDITLLTPTIELAP
+3714 IDITLMTPTIELAP

-3784 RPDSALADGSYT
+3784 RPDSALVDGSYT

-3867 YNGKTHEEAAVFTNG
+3867 YNGKTHEETAVFTNG

-3980 QWIFDSPNTLV
+3980 QWIFDSPNTLG

-4557 VSYSVTANGNNLWEF
+4557 VSYPVTANGNNLWEF

-4896 VDVTI
+4896 VDLTI

-5297 LDDLITNHNK
+5297 LDDLITSHNK

-5381 IDNPA
+5381 IDNPV
-5386 MVAGSDNGIFS
+5386 MMAGSDNGIFS
-5397 NDSITSQTRPTF
+5397 NDSITSQTRPAF

-5583 KVFTSELDDNKS
+5583 QVFTSELDDNKS
-5595 SSKTEWWSNSDLITM
+5595 SSKTDWWSNSSTITM
-5610 RGTGEI
+5610 RGMGEI

-5630 TAVVAATGRWELS
+5630 TAVVAANGQWELS
-5643 TDKLPEGTY
+5643 TDQLPEGKY
-5652 DISLVIED
+5652 DITLSIED
-5660 SAGNRWEDVRE
+5660 NAGNRKEEVHE

-5708 TDSEGNTYT
+5708 TDSNGNTYT

-5923 TPPAAWNDGNYTLSV
+5923 TPPAAWNDGTYTLSV

-5967 QHDDASDDATAT
+5967 QHNDASDDATAT

-5995 HLRTEP
+5995 HLRTVP
-6001 SAAEESVVKVTA
+6001 SVAEESVVKETA

-6045 VNVSIMFEGE
+6045 VNVSVMFEGE

-6076 GEYTMDVKFIDKDN
+6076 GEYTMDVKFIDKDD

-6110 AMNVR
+6110 AMNAR

>member
-301 PETLTDGTYNLE
+301 PETLTDGAYNLE

-426 ITDTIAPEKPTIELD
+426 ITDTIPPEKPTIELD

-635 SLEDYVVLPNGIILS
+635 SLEDFVVLPNGIILS

-1033 DSGISDDNLTNIV
+1033 DSGIADDNLTNIV

-1104 DIAGNKANSAIFDF
+1104 DIAGNKANSAVFDF

-1186 LFIPGNTWA
+1186 LFTPGNTWA

-1204 VEDKAGNTNY
+1204 VEDKAGNTSY

-1330 DSADDTGIQGDN
+1330 NSADDTGVQGDN
-1342 MTNSTQPTFALQHID
+1342 MTNRTQPTFALQHID

-1479 TPGVWDY
+1479 TPGAWDY

-1501 EATDEAGNKATQTL
+1501 EATDKAGNKTTQEL

-1708 NKTTQKLDFTID
+1708 NKTTQKLDFIID
-1720 TILSEPT
+1720 TLLSEPT

-2121 SEPTIVLDNTDDS
+2121 SEPTIVLDSTDDS
-2134 GTKGDHLTN
+2134 GTKGDNLTN

-2316 TIDTTLSTPV
+2316 TIDTTLSVPV
-2326 IVLDSADDSGVHGD
+2326 IVLNSADDTGVQGD
-2340 NMTNHTQPTFALQHI
+2340 NMTNSTQPTFALQHI

-2377 TKDAGGWTFT
+2377 TKGVGGWSFT

-2440 NLTNNVRPHFQVT
+2440 NLTNNVRPHFQVK

-2458 NVVRLSID
+2458 N
-2466 GGKTWFNA
+2466 
-2474 TQSATPGVWDYI
+2474 
-2486 WPDDVADGG
+2486 
-2495 YTLTVEATDEAG
+2495 E
-2507 NKATQTLDFTIDTTL
+2507 
-2522 SVPTLSLDSA
+2522 
-2532 DDSGIAGDNITN
+2532 
-2544 VKTPGFTLNN
+2544 
-2554 IDTDVSRVI
+2554 
-2563 VEVMHNGIKQ
+2563 
-2573 EVPLVQTGG
+2573 
-2582 QWRFAPTSDWADGDY
+2582 
-2597 ILTVKVE
+2597 
-2604 DRAGNVKQSA
+2604 
-2614 PLTVTVD
+2614 
-2621 THIAIDRIEL
+2621 
-2631 VNDSGIPGD
+2631 
-2640 NLTNEAR
+2640 
-2647 PHFQVTVP
+2647 
-2655 ADVNGVRLSIDGGK
+2655 
-2669 TWFDATQSATS
+2669 
-2680 GVWDYTWLTNVANG
+2680 
-2694 PHTLMVEASDK
+2694 
-2705 AGNKTT
+2705 
-2711 QKLDFTIDTIL
+2711 
-2722 SEPTITLDSAD
+2722 
-2733 DSAAGDNIT
+2733 
-2742 NVKMPGFTLGN
+2742 
-2753 IDADVTKVV
+2753 
-2762 VTVAHDG
+2762 
-2769 KNQQIELIKNGG
+2769 
-2781 VWRFTPG
+2781 
-2788 AAWTDGDY
+2788 
-2796 TLTVK
+2796 
-2801 VEDKAGN
+2801 
-2808 TNYSAPLTVTI
+2808 
-2819 DTQTSI
+2819 
-2825 DRIELL
+2825 
-2831 NDTGIV
+2831 
-2837 GDNLTNEARPQFHI
+2837 
-2851 TVPTDVNSVQLS
+2851 
-2863 LDGGINWVN
+2863 
-2872 ATLTSD
+2872 
-2878 GVWEYIW
+2878 
-2885 PTDLVENTYTLTV
+2885 
-2898 KATDV
+2898 
-2903 AGNTAT
+2903 
-2909 ETLNFIID
+2909 
-2917 TTLSTPTITL
+2917 
-2927 DSADDSGTAN
+2927 
-2937 DNKTNVKTPGFII
+2937 
-2950 GGIDSD
+2950 
-2956 VTQVVVQVM
+2956 
-2965 RDGHSE
+2965 
-2971 EVELT
+2971 
-2976 QTNGQWRFVPG
+2976 
-2987 SAWTDGDYTL
+2987 
-2997 TVTVKDEAGNIRH
+2997 
-3010 SAPLTVTIDT
+3010 
-3020 QITIDHIELV
+3020 
-3030 NDSGIPDDNLT
+3030 
-3041 NNVRPHFQV
+3041 
-3050 TVPTDVN
+3050 
-3057 VVRLSIDGGKT
+3057 VRLSIDGGKT

-3095 LTVEATDKAGNKTT
+3095 LTVEATDKAGNQTT
-3109 QQLDF
+3109 QKLDF
-3114 IIDTLLSEPTIVLD
+3114 IIDTMLSEPTIVLD
-3128 NTDDSGTKGD
+3128 STDDSGTKGD
-3138 NLTNVNKPTFLLGN
+3138 NLTNANKPTFILGN

-3164 QHGGTK
+3164 QYGGTK

-3322 PTIAMDSRDDT
+3322 PTITMDSRDDT

-3352 IDADAHSVILRITQG
+3352 IDSDAQSVILRITQG

-3403 NAGNVRQSTPLVVT
+3403 NAGNVRQSTPLIVT

-3467 NWVSAT
+3467 NWVSAA

-3619 QIAIDRIELVND
+3619 QIAIDHIELVND

-3714 IDITLLTPTIELAP
+3714 IDITLMTPTIELAP

-3843 NHDRPVFDIHQVDS
+3843 NHDRPVFDVRQVDS

-4302 TKTSAELRIEIDT
+4302 TKTSAELKIEIDT

-4529 NITSVTTPRFVIG
+4529 NITSVTKPRFVIG

-4557 VSYSVTANGNNLWEF
+4557 VSYPVTANGNNLWEF

-4826 TTNNKTPTLIGST
+4826 TTNNKTPTLVGNT
-4839 LPNTIVSIYVDGVK
+4839 LPNAIVSIYVDGVK

-4970 YELTFKVEDVA
+4970 YVLTFKVEDVA

-5036 TIRNPQGVVI
+5036 TIRSPQGVVI

-5080 SQQKEILIEHD
+5080 SQQKDILIEHD

-5337 GTWSYQFDNALK
+5337 GTWSYQFDNVLK

-5409 SIFGEMNQSVQIFID
+5409 SISGEMNQSVQIFID

-5583 KVFTSELDDNKS
+5583 QVFTSELDDNKS
-5595 SSKTEWWSNSDLITM
+5595 SSKTDWWSNSSTITM
-5610 RGTGEI
+5610 RGMGEI

-5630 TAVVAATGRWELS
+5630 TAVVAANGQWELS
-5643 TDKLPEGTY
+5643 TDQLPEGKY
-5652 DISLVIED
+5652 DITLSIED
-5660 SAGNRWEDVRE
+5660 NAGNRKEEVHE

-5708 TDSEGNTYT
+5708 TDSNGNTYT

-5753 PLDIMKEVPVISL
+5753 SLDIMKEVPVISL

-5863 ALAAGEDNGASDSD
+5863 ALAAGEDNGVSDSD

-5905 NGVTDIYQ
+5905 NGVTDTYQ

-5923 TPPAAWNDGNYTLSV
+5923 TPPAAWNDGTYTLSV

-5995 HLRTEP
+5995 HLRTVP
-6001 SAAEESVVKVTA
+6001 SAAEESVVKETA

-6110 AMNVR
+6110 AMNAR

>member
-161 QIEEMLQNFLADNV
+161 QMEEMLQEFLADNV

-390 NWSYEFKDNELSEG
+390 NWSYEFRDNELSEG

-426 ITDTIAPEKPTIELD
+426 ITDTIPPEKPTIELD
-441 DSSDSGIKN
+441 DNSDSGIKN

-532 YFSAEIETTNDS
+532 YFSAEIETTDDS

-624 IDTIAPVPPTV
+624 IDTIAPLPPTV

-716 VKYSFTIQTEVVP
+716 VKYSFTIQTEVVS

-956 YSTVKLYIDGALIAE
+956 YSTVKLYVDGALIAE

-1033 DSGISDDNLTNIV
+1033 DSGIADDNLTNIV

-1104 DIAGNKANSAIFDF
+1104 DIAGNKANSAVFDF

-1186 LFIPGNTWA
+1186 LFTPGNTWA

-1204 VEDKAGNTNY
+1204 VEDKAGNTSY

-1330 DSADDTGIQGDN
+1330 NSADDTGVQGDN
-1342 MTNSTQPTFALQHID
+1342 MTNRTQPTFALQHID

-1389 PTSWADGD
+1389 TASWTDGD

-1426 INNIELVNDSGIPDD
+1426 INNIELVNDSGIPND

-1465 IDGGKTWFNATQSA
+1465 IDGGKTWVTAAQKA
-1479 TPGVWDY
+1479 AGVWEY
-1486 IWPDDVADGGYTLTV
+1486 IWPDDVTDGSHTLTV

-1541 NITNVKTP
+1541 NITSVKTP

-1638 PGDNLTNE
+1638 PDDNLTNE

-1703 SDKAG
+1703 TDKAG
-1708 NKTTQKLDFTID
+1708 NKTTQKLDFIID
-1720 TILSEPT
+1720 TLLSEPT

-2016 VTIDTQITID
+2016 VTIDTQIAID

-2031 NDSGIPDDNLTNNV
+2031 NDSGIPNDNLTNNV

-2101 TDKAGNKTTQQLDFI
+2101 TDKAGNKTTQKLDFI

-2121 SEPTIVLDNTDDS
+2121 SEPTIVLDSTDDS
-2134 GTKGDHLTN
+2134 GTKGDNLTN

-2197 TLTVRVEDE
+2197 TLTVRVEDD
-2206 AGNEKHSA
+2206 AGNVKYSA

-2228 IELVNDNGIPGD
+2228 IELVNDSGTRGD
-2240 NMTNDAHPQF
+2240 NLTNDANPHF
-2250 RVTVPGDVN
+2250 RITVPGDVN

-2272 KATQSATPGVWNYTW
+2272 KATQSVTPGVWNYTW

-2340 NMTNHTQPTFALQHI
+2340 N
-2355 DDDAVRVTV
+2355 
-2364 SVEHGGVTTTFDA
+2364 
-2377 TKDAGGWTFT
+2377 
-2387 PTGAWADGDYTLS
+2387 
-2400 VSVED
+2400 
-2405 KAGNTSHSASLTV
+2405 
-2418 TVDTQIAIN
+2418 
-2427 NIELVNDSGIPDD
+2427 
-2440 NLTNNVRPHFQVT
+2440 
-2453 VPTDV
+2453 
-2458 NVVRLSID
+2458 
-2466 GGKTWFNA
+2466 
-2474 TQSATPGVWDYI
+2474 
-2486 WPDDVADGG
+2486 
-2495 YTLTVEATDEAG
+2495 
-2507 NKATQTLDFTIDTTL
+2507 
-2522 SVPTLSLDSA
+2522 
-2532 DDSGIAGDNITN
+2532 
-2544 VKTPGFTLNN
+2544 
-2554 IDTDVSRVI
+2554 
-2563 VEVMHNGIKQ
+2563 
-2573 EVPLVQTGG
+2573 
-2582 QWRFAPTSDWADGDY
+2582 
-2597 ILTVKVE
+2597 
-2604 DRAGNVKQSA
+2604 
-2614 PLTVTVD
+2614 
-2621 THIAIDRIEL
+2621 
-2631 VNDSGIPGD
+2631 
-2640 NLTNEAR
+2640 
-2647 PHFQVTVP
+2647 
-2655 ADVNGVRLSIDGGK
+2655 
-2669 TWFDATQSATS
+2669 
-2680 GVWDYTWLTNVANG
+2680 
-2694 PHTLMVEASDK
+2694 
-2705 AGNKTT
+2705 
-2711 QKLDFTIDTIL
+2711 
-2722 SEPTITLDSAD
+2722 
-2733 DSAAGDNIT
+2733 
-2742 NVKMPGFTLGN
+2742 
-2753 IDADVTKVV
+2753 
-2762 VTVAHDG
+2762 
-2769 KNQQIELIKNGG
+2769 
-2781 VWRFTPG
+2781 
-2788 AAWTDGDY
+2788 
-2796 TLTVK
+2796 
-2801 VEDKAGN
+2801 
-2808 TNYSAPLTVTI
+2808 
-2819 DTQTSI
+2819 
-2825 DRIELL
+2825 
-2831 NDTGIV
+2831 
-2837 GDNLTNEARPQFHI
+2837 
-2851 TVPTDVNSVQLS
+2851 
-2863 LDGGINWVN
+2863 
-2872 ATLTSD
+2872 
-2878 GVWEYIW
+2878 
-2885 PTDLVENTYTLTV
+2885 
-2898 KATDV
+2898 
-2903 AGNTAT
+2903 
-2909 ETLNFIID
+2909 
-2917 TTLSTPTITL
+2917 
-2927 DSADDSGTAN
+2927 
-2937 DNKTNVKTPGFII
+2937 
-2950 GGIDSD
+2950 
-2956 VTQVVVQVM
+2956 
-2965 RDGHSE
+2965 
-2971 EVELT
+2971 
-2976 QTNGQWRFVPG
+2976 
-2987 SAWTDGDYTL
+2987 
-2997 TVTVKDEAGNIRH
+2997 
-3010 SAPLTVTIDT
+3010 
-3020 QITIDHIELV
+3020 
-3030 NDSGIPDDNLT
+3030 
-3041 NNVRPHFQV
+3041 
-3050 TVPTDVN
+3050 
-3057 VVRLSIDGGKT
+3057 
-3068 WFNATQS
+3068 
-3075 ATPGVWDYTW
+3075 
-3085 LADVGEGKHT
+3085 
-3095 LTVEATDKAGNKTT
+3095 
-3109 QQLDF
+3109 
-3114 IIDTLLSEPTIVLD
+3114 
-3128 NTDDSGTKGD
+3128 
-3138 NLTNVNKPTFLLGN
+3138 
-3152 IDADARYVTVEV
+3152 
-3164 QHGGTK
+3164 
-3170 EVLTATKGATGIW
+3170 
-3183 SVTPTGTWADGDYT
+3183 
-3197 LTVRVEDDAGNVKYS
+3197 
-3212 APLTVTVDTQI
+3212 
-3223 TIDVIELVN
+3223 
-3232 DNGIPGDNLT
+3232 
-3242 NDVRPHFRVTVPG
+3242 
-3255 DVNEVRLS
+3255 
-3263 IDGGNTW
+3263 
-3270 VRATQGTAGI
+3270 
-3280 WDYTW
+3280 
-3285 PKDVTDGLHTLTVEA
+3285 
-3300 TDKAGNKT
+3300 
-3308 TQTLDF
+3308 
-3314 TIDTRLST
+3314 
-3322 PTIAMDSRDDT
+3322 
-3333 GAIGDHITSVKRP
+3333 
-3346 GFTIGN
+3346 
-3352 IDADAHSVILRITQG
+3352 
-3367 GNSQE
+3367 
-3372 VTLTQVGG
+3372 
-3380 QWRFTPDADWAD
+3380 
-3392 GSYTLTVEVTD
+3392 
-3403 NAGNVRQSTPLVVT
+3403 
-3417 VDTQTSI
+3417 
-3424 TDITLV
+3424 
-3430 NDHGVPD
+3430 
-3437 DNLTNSTRPQ
+3437 
-3447 FEITVPADVNSVQLS
+3447 
-3462 IDGGA
+3462 
-3467 NWVSAT
+3467 
-3473 QGIEGVWGYTWPT
+3473 
-3486 DMGDGKHTLTVMVTD
+3486 
-3501 RAGNTA
+3501 
-3507 TQTLEFFI
+3507 
-3515 DTRLSTPTIALDSTD
+3515 
-3530 DTGTPGDDMTN
+3530 MTN

-4067 GHDYNATKVGAGWQF
+4067 GHDYNAIKVGAGWQF

-4302 TKTSAELRIEIDT
+4302 TKTSAELQIEIDT

-4367 SKNAAGQWEFTAG
+4367 SKNAAGQWQFTAG

-4505 IDTIVSDP
+4505 IDTVVSDP
-4513 SIDLLDAD
+4513 RIDLLDAD

-4529 NITSVTTPRFVIG
+4529 NITSITKPRFVIG

-4557 VSYSVTANGNNLWEF
+4557 VSYPVTANGNNLWEF

-4620 TGNSNS
+4620 TGSSNS

-4657 REVLKQTITV
+4657 REVLKHTITV

-4722 IDDQHEATSL
+4722 IDDQYEATSL

-4737 GFAEAFSTI
+4737 GLAEAFSTI

-4826 TTNNKTPTLIGST
+4826 TTNNKTPTLVGNT
-4839 LPNTIVSIYVDGVK
+4839 LPNAIVSIYVDGVK

-4952 TGAGHWGVVLPAL
+4952 TGTGHWGVVLPAL

-5080 SQQKEILIEHD
+5080 SQQKDILIEHD

-5249 QDDGTFNIHFS
+5249 QDDGKFNIHFS

-5297 LDDLITNHNK
+5297 LDDLITSHNK

-5381 IDNPA
+5381 IDNPV
-5386 MVAGSDNGIFS
+5386 MMAGSDNGIFS
-5397 NDSITSQTRPTF
+5397 NDSITSQTRPAF

-5529 LNVGEVWVNEKG
+5529 LNVGEVWVNDKG

-5583 KVFTSELDDNKS
+5583 QVFTSELDDNKS
-5595 SSKTEWWSNSDLITM
+5595 SSKTDWWSNSSTITM
-5610 RGTGEI
+5610 RGMGEI

-5630 TAVVAATGRWELS
+5630 TAVVAANGQWELS
-5643 TDKLPEGTY
+5643 TDQLPEGKY
-5652 DISLVIED
+5652 DITLSIED
-5660 SAGNRWEDVRE
+5660 NAGNRKEEVHE

-5708 TDSEGNTYT
+5708 TDSNGNTYT

-5753 PLDIMKEVPVISL
+5753 SLDIMKETPVISL
-5766 SPDSDSGTVG
+5766 SPDSDSGTAG

-5782 KQPTFIIGNLESD
+5782 NQPTFIIGNLESD

-5877 NVTNHTQPKFTL
+5877 NVTNHNHTQPKFTL

-5905 NGVTDIYQ
+5905 NGVTDTYQ

-5923 TPPAAWNDGNYTLSV
+5923 TPPAAWNDGTYTLSV

-5945 NSQQSAS
+5945 NSLQSAS
-5952 LAVTV
+5952 LEVTV

-5967 QHDDASDDATAT
+5967 QHDDASDDATPT

-5995 HLRTEP
+5995 HLRTVA
-6001 SAAEESVVKVTA
+6001 SAAEESVVKETA

-6045 VNVSIMFEGE
+6045 VNVSVMFEGE

-6076 GEYTMDVKFIDKDN
+6076 GEYTMDVKFIDKDD

-6110 AMNVR
+6110 AMNAR

>member
-2121 SEPTIVLDNTDDS
+2121 SEPTIVLDSTDDS

-2427 NIELVNDSGIPDD
+2427 N
-2440 NLTNNVRPHFQVT
+2440 
-2453 VPTDV
+2453 
-2458 NVVRLSID
+2458 
-2466 GGKTWFNA
+2466 
-2474 TQSATPGVWDYI
+2474 
-2486 WPDDVADGG
+2486 
-2495 YTLTVEATDEAG
+2495 
-2507 NKATQTLDFTIDTTL
+2507 
-2522 SVPTLSLDSA
+2522 
-2532 DDSGIAGDNITN
+2532 
-2544 VKTPGFTLNN
+2544 
-2554 IDTDVSRVI
+2554 
-2563 VEVMHNGIKQ
+2563 
-2573 EVPLVQTGG
+2573 
-2582 QWRFAPTSDWADGDY
+2582 
-2597 ILTVKVE
+2597 
-2604 DRAGNVKQSA
+2604 
-2614 PLTVTVD
+2614 
-2621 THIAIDRIEL
+2621 
-2631 VNDSGIPGD
+2631 
-2640 NLTNEAR
+2640 
-2647 PHFQVTVP
+2647 
-2655 ADVNGVRLSIDGGK
+2655 
-2669 TWFDATQSATS
+2669 
-2680 GVWDYTWLTNVANG
+2680 
-2694 PHTLMVEASDK
+2694 
-2705 AGNKTT
+2705 
-2711 QKLDFTIDTIL
+2711 
-2722 SEPTITLDSAD
+2722 
-2733 DSAAGDNIT
+2733 
-2742 NVKMPGFTLGN
+2742 
-2753 IDADVTKVV
+2753 
-2762 VTVAHDG
+2762 
-2769 KNQQIELIKNGG
+2769 
-2781 VWRFTPG
+2781 
-2788 AAWTDGDY
+2788 
-2796 TLTVK
+2796 
-2801 VEDKAGN
+2801 
-2808 TNYSAPLTVTI
+2808 
-2819 DTQTSI
+2819 
-2825 DRIELL
+2825 
-2831 NDTGIV
+2831 
-2837 GDNLTNEARPQFHI
+2837 
-2851 TVPTDVNSVQLS
+2851 
-2863 LDGGINWVN
+2863 
-2872 ATLTSD
+2872 
-2878 GVWEYIW
+2878 
-2885 PTDLVENTYTLTV
+2885 
-2898 KATDV
+2898 
-2903 AGNTAT
+2903 
-2909 ETLNFIID
+2909 
-2917 TTLSTPTITL
+2917 
-2927 DSADDSGTAN
+2927 
-2937 DNKTNVKTPGFII
+2937 
-2950 GGIDSD
+2950 
-2956 VTQVVVQVM
+2956 
-2965 RDGHSE
+2965 
-2971 EVELT
+2971 
-2976 QTNGQWRFVPG
+2976 
-2987 SAWTDGDYTL
+2987 
-2997 TVTVKDEAGNIRH
+2997 
-3010 SAPLTVTIDT
+3010 
-3020 QITIDHIELV
+3020 IELV

-4557 VSYSVTANGNNLWEF
+4557 VSYPVTANGNNLWEF

-4709 VTIDPTIRLSDPS
+4709 VTIDPTIHLSDPS

>member
-426 ITDTIAPEKPTIELD
+426 ITDTIPPEKPTIELD

-635 SLEDYVVLPNGIILS
+635 SLEDFVVLPNGIILS

-1033 DSGISDDNLTNIV
+1033 DSGIADDNLTNIV

-1104 DIAGNKANSAIFDF
+1104 DIAGNKANSAVFDF

-1186 LFIPGNTWA
+1186 LFTPGNTWA

-1204 VEDKAGNTNY
+1204 VEDKAGNTSY

-1330 DSADDTGIQGDN
+1330 NSADDTGVQGDN
-1342 MTNSTQPTFALQHID
+1342 MTNRTQPTFALQHID

-1371 VTTTFDATKGT
+1371 VTTTFDATKGV
-1382 GGWTFTP
+1382 GGWSFTP
-1389 PTSWADGD
+1389 TGAWADGD

-1479 TPGVWDY
+1479 TPGAWDY

-1501 EATDEAGNKATQTL
+1501 EATDKAGNKTTQEL

-1708 NKTTQKLDFTID
+1708 NKTTQKLDFIID
-1720 TILSEPT
+1720 TLLSEPT

-2121 SEPTIVLDNTDDS
+2121 SEPTIVLDSTDDS
-2134 GTKGDHLTN
+2134 GTKGDNLTN

-2316 TIDTTLSTPV
+2316 TIDTTLSVPV
-2326 IVLDSADDSGVHGD
+2326 IVLNSADDTGVQGD
-2340 NMTNHTQPTFALQHI
+2340 NMTNSTQPTFALQHI

-2377 TKDAGGWTFT
+2377 TKGVGGWSFT

-2440 NLTNNVRPHFQVT
+2440 NLTNNVRPHFQVK

-2458 NVVRLSID
+2458 N
-2466 GGKTWFNA
+2466 
-2474 TQSATPGVWDYI
+2474 
-2486 WPDDVADGG
+2486 
-2495 YTLTVEATDEAG
+2495 E
-2507 NKATQTLDFTIDTTL
+2507 
-2522 SVPTLSLDSA
+2522 
-2532 DDSGIAGDNITN
+2532 
-2544 VKTPGFTLNN
+2544 
-2554 IDTDVSRVI
+2554 
-2563 VEVMHNGIKQ
+2563 
-2573 EVPLVQTGG
+2573 
-2582 QWRFAPTSDWADGDY
+2582 
-2597 ILTVKVE
+2597 
-2604 DRAGNVKQSA
+2604 
-2614 PLTVTVD
+2614 
-2621 THIAIDRIEL
+2621 
-2631 VNDSGIPGD
+2631 
-2640 NLTNEAR
+2640 
-2647 PHFQVTVP
+2647 
-2655 ADVNGVRLSIDGGK
+2655 
-2669 TWFDATQSATS
+2669 
-2680 GVWDYTWLTNVANG
+2680 
-2694 PHTLMVEASDK
+2694 
-2705 AGNKTT
+2705 
-2711 QKLDFTIDTIL
+2711 
-2722 SEPTITLDSAD
+2722 
-2733 DSAAGDNIT
+2733 
-2742 NVKMPGFTLGN
+2742 
-2753 IDADVTKVV
+2753 
-2762 VTVAHDG
+2762 
-2769 KNQQIELIKNGG
+2769 
-2781 VWRFTPG
+2781 
-2788 AAWTDGDY
+2788 
-2796 TLTVK
+2796 
-2801 VEDKAGN
+2801 
-2808 TNYSAPLTVTI
+2808 
-2819 DTQTSI
+2819 
-2825 DRIELL
+2825 
-2831 NDTGIV
+2831 
-2837 GDNLTNEARPQFHI
+2837 
-2851 TVPTDVNSVQLS
+2851 
-2863 LDGGINWVN
+2863 
-2872 ATLTSD
+2872 
-2878 GVWEYIW
+2878 
-2885 PTDLVENTYTLTV
+2885 
-2898 KATDV
+2898 
-2903 AGNTAT
+2903 
-2909 ETLNFIID
+2909 
-2917 TTLSTPTITL
+2917 
-2927 DSADDSGTAN
+2927 
-2937 DNKTNVKTPGFII
+2937 
-2950 GGIDSD
+2950 
-2956 VTQVVVQVM
+2956 
-2965 RDGHSE
+2965 
-2971 EVELT
+2971 
-2976 QTNGQWRFVPG
+2976 
-2987 SAWTDGDYTL
+2987 
-2997 TVTVKDEAGNIRH
+2997 
-3010 SAPLTVTIDT
+3010 
-3020 QITIDHIELV
+3020 
-3030 NDSGIPDDNLT
+3030 
-3041 NNVRPHFQV
+3041 
-3050 TVPTDVN
+3050 
-3057 VVRLSIDGGKT
+3057 VRLSIDGGKT

-3095 LTVEATDKAGNKTT
+3095 LTVEATDKAGNQTT
-3109 QQLDF
+3109 QKLDF
-3114 IIDTLLSEPTIVLD
+3114 IIDTMLSEPTIVLD
-3128 NTDDSGTKGD
+3128 STDDSGTKGD
-3138 NLTNVNKPTFLLGN
+3138 NLTNANKPTFILGN

-3164 QHGGTK
+3164 QYGGTK

-3322 PTIAMDSRDDT
+3322 PTITMDSRDDT

-3352 IDADAHSVILRITQG
+3352 IDSDAQSVILRITQG

-3403 NAGNVRQSTPLVVT
+3403 NAGNVRQSTPLIVT

-3467 NWVSAT
+3467 NWVSAA

-3619 QIAIDRIELVND
+3619 QIAIDHIELVND

-3714 IDITLLTPTIELAP
+3714 IDITLMTPTIELAP

-3843 NHDRPVFDIHQVDS
+3843 NHDRPVFDIRQVDS

-4302 TKTSAELRIEIDT
+4302 TKTSAELKIEIDT

-4529 NITSVTTPRFVIG
+4529 NITSVTKPRFVIG

-4557 VSYSVTANGNNLWEF
+4557 VSYPVTANGNNLWEF

-4826 TTNNKTPTLIGST
+4826 TTNNKTPTLVGNT
-4839 LPNTIVSIYVDGVK
+4839 LPNAIVSIYVDGVK

-4970 YELTFKVEDVA
+4970 YVLTFKVEDVA

-5036 TIRNPQGVVI
+5036 TIRSPQGVVI

-5080 SQQKEILIEHD
+5080 SQQKDILIEHD

-5337 GTWSYQFDNALK
+5337 GTWSYQFDNVLK

-5409 SIFGEMNQSVQIFID
+5409 SISGEMNQSVQIFID

-5583 KVFTSELDDNKS
+5583 QVFTSELDDNKS
-5595 SSKTEWWSNSDLITM
+5595 SSKTDWWSNSSTITM
-5610 RGTGEI
+5610 RGMGEI

-5630 TAVVAATGRWELS
+5630 TAVVAANGQWELS
-5643 TDKLPEGTY
+5643 TDQLPEGKY
-5652 DISLVIED
+5652 DITLSIED
-5660 SAGNRWEDVRE
+5660 NAGNRKEEVHE

-5708 TDSEGNTYT
+5708 TDSNGNTYT

-5753 PLDIMKEVPVISL
+5753 SLDIMKEVPVISL

-5863 ALAAGEDNGASDSD
+5863 ALAAGEDNGVSDSD

-5905 NGVTDIYQ
+5905 NGVTDTYQ

-5923 TPPAAWNDGNYTLSV
+5923 TPPAAWNDGTYTLSV

-5987 TVNAESAT
+5987 TVSAESAT
-5995 HLRTEP
+5995 HLRTVP
-6001 SAAEESVVKVTA
+6001 SAAEESVVKETA

-6110 AMNVR
+6110 AMNAR

>member
-237 EPLKVTLALAAESNS
+237 EPLKVTLALATESNS

-624 IDTIAPVPPTV
+624 IDTVAPVPPTV
-635 SLEDYVVLPNGIILS
+635 SLEDFVVLPNGIILS

-919 VTQTQKPTIEL
+919 LTQTQKPTIEL

-1033 DSGISDDNLTNIV
+1033 DSGVSDDNLTNIV

-1060 SVQVWDAMSDT
+1060 SVQVWDAASDT

-1104 DIAGNKANSAIFDF
+1104 DIAGNKANSAVFDF

-1204 VEDKAGNTNY
+1204 VEDKAGNTSY

-1382 GGWTFTP
+1382 GGWSFTP
-1389 PTSWADGD
+1389 TGAWADGD

-1426 INNIELVNDSGIPDD
+1426 INNIELVNDSGIPND

-1479 TPGVWDY
+1479 TPGAWDY

-1501 EATDEAGNKATQTL
+1501 EATDKAGNKTTQEL

-2121 SEPTIVLDNTDDS
+2121 SEPTIVLDSTDDS
-2134 GTKGDHLTN
+2134 GTKGDNLTN

-2316 TIDTTLSTPV
+2316 TIDTTLSVPV
-2326 IVLDSADDSGVHGD
+2326 IVLNSADDTGVQGD
-2340 NMTNHTQPTFALQHI
+2340 NMTNSTQPTFALQHI

-2377 TKDAGGWTFT
+2377 TKGTGGWSFT

-2440 NLTNNVRPHFQVT
+2440 NLTNNVRPHFQVK
-2453 VPTDV
+2453 VPMDV
-2458 NVVRLSID
+2458 N
-2466 GGKTWFNA
+2466 
-2474 TQSATPGVWDYI
+2474 
-2486 WPDDVADGG
+2486 
-2495 YTLTVEATDEAG
+2495 E
-2507 NKATQTLDFTIDTTL
+2507 
-2522 SVPTLSLDSA
+2522 
-2532 DDSGIAGDNITN
+2532 
-2544 VKTPGFTLNN
+2544 
-2554 IDTDVSRVI
+2554 
-2563 VEVMHNGIKQ
+2563 
-2573 EVPLVQTGG
+2573 
-2582 QWRFAPTSDWADGDY
+2582 
-2597 ILTVKVE
+2597 
-2604 DRAGNVKQSA
+2604 
-2614 PLTVTVD
+2614 
-2621 THIAIDRIEL
+2621 
-2631 VNDSGIPGD
+2631 
-2640 NLTNEAR
+2640 
-2647 PHFQVTVP
+2647 
-2655 ADVNGVRLSIDGGK
+2655 
-2669 TWFDATQSATS
+2669 
-2680 GVWDYTWLTNVANG
+2680 
-2694 PHTLMVEASDK
+2694 
-2705 AGNKTT
+2705 
-2711 QKLDFTIDTIL
+2711 
-2722 SEPTITLDSAD
+2722 
-2733 DSAAGDNIT
+2733 
-2742 NVKMPGFTLGN
+2742 
-2753 IDADVTKVV
+2753 
-2762 VTVAHDG
+2762 
-2769 KNQQIELIKNGG
+2769 
-2781 VWRFTPG
+2781 
-2788 AAWTDGDY
+2788 
-2796 TLTVK
+2796 
-2801 VEDKAGN
+2801 
-2808 TNYSAPLTVTI
+2808 
-2819 DTQTSI
+2819 
-2825 DRIELL
+2825 
-2831 NDTGIV
+2831 
-2837 GDNLTNEARPQFHI
+2837 
-2851 TVPTDVNSVQLS
+2851 
-2863 LDGGINWVN
+2863 
-2872 ATLTSD
+2872 
-2878 GVWEYIW
+2878 
-2885 PTDLVENTYTLTV
+2885 
-2898 KATDV
+2898 
-2903 AGNTAT
+2903 
-2909 ETLNFIID
+2909 
-2917 TTLSTPTITL
+2917 
-2927 DSADDSGTAN
+2927 
-2937 DNKTNVKTPGFII
+2937 
-2950 GGIDSD
+2950 
-2956 VTQVVVQVM
+2956 
-2965 RDGHSE
+2965 
-2971 EVELT
+2971 
-2976 QTNGQWRFVPG
+2976 
-2987 SAWTDGDYTL
+2987 
-2997 TVTVKDEAGNIRH
+2997 
-3010 SAPLTVTIDT
+3010 
-3020 QITIDHIELV
+3020 
-3030 NDSGIPDDNLT
+3030 
-3041 NNVRPHFQV
+3041 
-3050 TVPTDVN
+3050 
-3057 VVRLSIDGGKT
+3057 VRLSIDGGKT

-3095 LTVEATDKAGNKTT
+3095 LTVEATDKAGNQTT
-3109 QQLDF
+3109 QKLDF

-3128 NTDDSGTKGD
+3128 STDDSGTKGD
-3138 NLTNVNKPTFLLGN
+3138 NLTNANKPTFILGN

-3164 QHGGTK
+3164 QYGGTK

-3322 PTIAMDSRDDT
+3322 PTITMDSRDDT

-3352 IDADAHSVILRITQG
+3352 IDSDAQSVILRITQG

-3403 NAGNVRQSTPLVVT
+3403 NAGNVRQSTPLIVT

-3467 NWVSAT
+3467 NWVSAA

-3530 DTGTPGDDMTN
+3530 DTGTLGDDMTN

-3619 QIAIDRIELVND
+3619 QIAIDHIELVND

-3714 IDITLLTPTIELAP
+3714 IDITLMTPTIELAP

-3843 NHDRPVFDIHQVDS
+3843 NHDRPVFDIRQVDS

-4529 NITSVTTPRFVIG
+4529 NITSVTKPRFVIG

-4557 VSYSVTANGNNLWEF
+4557 VSYPVTANGNNLWEF

-4826 TTNNKTPTLIGST
+4826 TTNNKTPTLVGNT
-4839 LPNTIVSIYVDGVK
+4839 LPNAIVSIYVDGVK

-4970 YELTFKVEDVA
+4970 YVLTFKVEDVA

-5297 LDDLITNHNK
+5297 LDDLITSHNK

-5381 IDNPA
+5381 IDNPV
-5386 MVAGSDNGIFS
+5386 MMAGSDNGIFS
-5397 NDSITSQTRPTF
+5397 NDSITSQTRPAF
-5409 SIFGEMNQSVQIFID
+5409 SIYGEMNQSVQIFID

-5468 TLNFTIDTFNTTPV
+5468 TLNFTIDTLNTTPV

-5529 LNVGEVWVNEKG
+5529 LNVGEVWVNDKG

-5583 KVFTSELDDNKS
+5583 QVFTSELDDNKS
-5595 SSKTEWWSNSDLITM
+5595 SSKTDWWSNSSTITM
-5610 RGTGEI
+5610 RGMGEI

-5630 TAVVAATGRWELS
+5630 TAVVAANGQWELS
-5643 TDKLPEGTY
+5643 TDQLPEGKY
-5652 DISLVIED
+5652 DITLSIED
-5660 SAGNRWEDVRE
+5660 NAGNRKEEVHE

-5708 TDSEGNTYT
+5708 TDSNGNTYT

-5753 PLDIMKEVPVISL
+5753 SLDIMKEVPVISL

-5863 ALAAGEDNGASDSD
+5863 ALAAGEDNGVSDSD

-5905 NGVTDIYQ
+5905 NGVTDTYQ

-5923 TPPAAWNDGNYTLSV
+5923 TPPAAWNDGTYTLSV

-5995 HLRTEP
+5995 HLRTVP
-6001 SAAEESVVKVTA
+6001 SAAEESVVKETA

-6110 AMNVR
+6110 AMNAR

>member
-426 ITDTIAPEKPTIELD
+426 ITDTIPPEKPTIELD

-635 SLEDYVVLPNGIILS
+635 SLEDFVVLPNGIILS

-1033 DSGISDDNLTNIV
+1033 DSGIADDNLTNIV

-1104 DIAGNKANSAIFDF
+1104 DIAGNKANSAVFDF

-1186 LFIPGNTWA
+1186 LFTPGNTWA

-1204 VEDKAGNTNY
+1204 VEDKAGNTSY

-1330 DSADDTGIQGDN
+1330 NSADDTGVQGDN
-1342 MTNSTQPTFALQHID
+1342 MTNRTQPTFALQHID

-1479 TPGVWDY
+1479 TPGAWDY

-1501 EATDEAGNKATQTL
+1501 EATDKAGNKTTQEL

-1708 NKTTQKLDFTID
+1708 NKTTQKLDFIID
-1720 TILSEPT
+1720 TLLSEPT

-2121 SEPTIVLDNTDDS
+2121 SEPTIVLDSTDDS
-2134 GTKGDHLTN
+2134 GTKGDNLTN

-2316 TIDTTLSTPV
+2316 TIDTTLSVPV
-2326 IVLDSADDSGVHGD
+2326 IVLNSADDTGVQGD
-2340 NMTNHTQPTFALQHI
+2340 NMTNSTQPTFALQHI

-2377 TKDAGGWTFT
+2377 TKGVGGWSFT

-2440 NLTNNVRPHFQVT
+2440 NLTNNVRPHFQVK

-2458 NVVRLSID
+2458 N
-2466 GGKTWFNA
+2466 
-2474 TQSATPGVWDYI
+2474 
-2486 WPDDVADGG
+2486 
-2495 YTLTVEATDEAG
+2495 E
-2507 NKATQTLDFTIDTTL
+2507 
-2522 SVPTLSLDSA
+2522 
-2532 DDSGIAGDNITN
+2532 
-2544 VKTPGFTLNN
+2544 
-2554 IDTDVSRVI
+2554 
-2563 VEVMHNGIKQ
+2563 
-2573 EVPLVQTGG
+2573 
-2582 QWRFAPTSDWADGDY
+2582 
-2597 ILTVKVE
+2597 
-2604 DRAGNVKQSA
+2604 
-2614 PLTVTVD
+2614 
-2621 THIAIDRIEL
+2621 
-2631 VNDSGIPGD
+2631 
-2640 NLTNEAR
+2640 
-2647 PHFQVTVP
+2647 
-2655 ADVNGVRLSIDGGK
+2655 
-2669 TWFDATQSATS
+2669 
-2680 GVWDYTWLTNVANG
+2680 
-2694 PHTLMVEASDK
+2694 
-2705 AGNKTT
+2705 
-2711 QKLDFTIDTIL
+2711 
-2722 SEPTITLDSAD
+2722 
-2733 DSAAGDNIT
+2733 
-2742 NVKMPGFTLGN
+2742 
-2753 IDADVTKVV
+2753 
-2762 VTVAHDG
+2762 
-2769 KNQQIELIKNGG
+2769 
-2781 VWRFTPG
+2781 
-2788 AAWTDGDY
+2788 
-2796 TLTVK
+2796 
-2801 VEDKAGN
+2801 
-2808 TNYSAPLTVTI
+2808 
-2819 DTQTSI
+2819 
-2825 DRIELL
+2825 
-2831 NDTGIV
+2831 
-2837 GDNLTNEARPQFHI
+2837 
-2851 TVPTDVNSVQLS
+2851 
-2863 LDGGINWVN
+2863 
-2872 ATLTSD
+2872 
-2878 GVWEYIW
+2878 
-2885 PTDLVENTYTLTV
+2885 
-2898 KATDV
+2898 
-2903 AGNTAT
+2903 
-2909 ETLNFIID
+2909 
-2917 TTLSTPTITL
+2917 
-2927 DSADDSGTAN
+2927 
-2937 DNKTNVKTPGFII
+2937 
-2950 GGIDSD
+2950 
-2956 VTQVVVQVM
+2956 
-2965 RDGHSE
+2965 
-2971 EVELT
+2971 
-2976 QTNGQWRFVPG
+2976 
-2987 SAWTDGDYTL
+2987 
-2997 TVTVKDEAGNIRH
+2997 
-3010 SAPLTVTIDT
+3010 
-3020 QITIDHIELV
+3020 
-3030 NDSGIPDDNLT
+3030 
-3041 NNVRPHFQV
+3041 
-3050 TVPTDVN
+3050 
-3057 VVRLSIDGGKT
+3057 VRLSIDGGKT

-3095 LTVEATDKAGNKTT
+3095 LTVEATDKAGNQTT
-3109 QQLDF
+3109 QKLDF
-3114 IIDTLLSEPTIVLD
+3114 IIDTMLSEPTIVLD
-3128 NTDDSGTKGD
+3128 STDDSGTKGD
-3138 NLTNVNKPTFLLGN
+3138 NLTNANKPTFILGN

-3164 QHGGTK
+3164 QYGGTK

-3322 PTIAMDSRDDT
+3322 PTITMDSRDDT

-3352 IDADAHSVILRITQG
+3352 IDSDAQSVILRITQG

-3403 NAGNVRQSTPLVVT
+3403 NAGNVRQSTPLIVT

-3467 NWVSAT
+3467 NWVSAA

-3619 QIAIDRIELVND
+3619 QIAIDHIELVND

-3714 IDITLLTPTIELAP
+3714 IDITLMTPTIELAP

-3843 NHDRPVFDIHQVDS
+3843 NHDRPVFDIRQVDS

-4302 TKTSAELRIEIDT
+4302 TKTSAELKIEIDT

-4529 NITSVTTPRFVIG
+4529 NITSVTKPRFVIG

-4557 VSYSVTANGNNLWEF
+4557 VSYPVTANGNNLWEF

-4746 MIQWDGKVVGS
+4746 MIQWDGRVVGS

-4826 TTNNKTPTLIGST
+4826 TTNNKTPTLVGNT
-4839 LPNTIVSIYVDGVK
+4839 LPNAIVSIYVDGVK

-4970 YELTFKVEDVA
+4970 YVLTFKVEDVA

-5036 TIRNPQGVVI
+5036 TIRSPQGVVI

-5080 SQQKEILIEHD
+5080 SQQKDILIEHD

-5337 GTWSYQFDNALK
+5337 GTWSYQFDNVLK

-5409 SIFGEMNQSVQIFID
+5409 SISGEMNQSVQIFID

-5583 KVFTSELDDNKS
+5583 QVFTSEIDDNKS
-5595 SSKTEWWSNSDLITM
+5595 SSKTDWWSNSSTITM
-5610 RGTGEI
+5610 RGMGEI

-5630 TAVVAATGRWELS
+5630 TAVVAANGQWELS
-5643 TDKLPEGTY
+5643 TDQLPEGKY
-5652 DISLVIED
+5652 DITLSIED
-5660 SAGNRWEDVRE
+5660 NAGNRKEEVHE

-5708 TDSEGNTYT
+5708 TDSNGNTYT

-5753 PLDIMKEVPVISL
+5753 SLDIMKEVPVISL

-5863 ALAAGEDNGASDSD
+5863 ALAAGEDNGVSDSD

-5905 NGVTDIYQ
+5905 NGVTDTYQ

-5923 TPPAAWNDGNYTLSV
+5923 TPPAAWNDGTYTLSV

-5995 HLRTEP
+5995 HLRTVP
-6001 SAAEESVVKVTA
+6001 SAAEESVVKETA

-6110 AMNVR
+6110 AMNAR

>member
-42 PRGSVIIVNGALY
+42 PHGSVIIVNGALY

-175 AKDNLAQQSDASQ
+175 VKDNLAQQSDASQ

-532 YFSAEIETTNDS
+532 YFSAEIETTDDS

-595 SDSVEGINNL
+595 SDSVEGVNNL

-624 IDTIAPVPPTV
+624 IDTVAPVPPTV
-635 SLEDYVVLPNGIILS
+635 SLEDFVVLPNGIILS

-695 LQGAYDIE
+695 LQGSYDIE

-1033 DSGISDDNLTNIV
+1033 DSGIADDNLTNIV

-1104 DIAGNKANSAIFDF
+1104 DIAGNKANSAVFDF

-1186 LFIPGNTWA
+1186 LFTPGNTWA

-1204 VEDKAGNTNY
+1204 VEDKAGNTSY

-1382 GGWTFTP
+1382 GGWSFTP
-1389 PTSWADGD
+1389 TGAWADGD

-1426 INNIELVNDSGIPDD
+1426 INNIELVNDSGIPND

-1479 TPGVWDY
+1479 TPGAWDY

-1501 EATDEAGNKATQTL
+1501 EATDKAGNKTTQEL

-2121 SEPTIVLDNTDDS
+2121 SEPTIVLDSTDDS

-2316 TIDTTLSTPV
+2316 TIDTTLSVPV
-2326 IVLDSADDSGVHGD
+2326 IVLNSADDTGVQGD
-2340 NMTNHTQPTFALQHI
+2340 NMTNSTQPTFALQHI

-2377 TKDAGGWTFT
+2377 TKGVGGWSFT

-2440 NLTNNVRPHFQVT
+2440 NLTNNVRPHFQVK

-2458 NVVRLSID
+2458 N
-2466 GGKTWFNA
+2466 
-2474 TQSATPGVWDYI
+2474 
-2486 WPDDVADGG
+2486 
-2495 YTLTVEATDEAG
+2495 E
-2507 NKATQTLDFTIDTTL
+2507 
-2522 SVPTLSLDSA
+2522 
-2532 DDSGIAGDNITN
+2532 
-2544 VKTPGFTLNN
+2544 
-2554 IDTDVSRVI
+2554 
-2563 VEVMHNGIKQ
+2563 
-2573 EVPLVQTGG
+2573 
-2582 QWRFAPTSDWADGDY
+2582 
-2597 ILTVKVE
+2597 
-2604 DRAGNVKQSA
+2604 
-2614 PLTVTVD
+2614 
-2621 THIAIDRIEL
+2621 
-2631 VNDSGIPGD
+2631 
-2640 NLTNEAR
+2640 
-2647 PHFQVTVP
+2647 
-2655 ADVNGVRLSIDGGK
+2655 
-2669 TWFDATQSATS
+2669 
-2680 GVWDYTWLTNVANG
+2680 
-2694 PHTLMVEASDK
+2694 
-2705 AGNKTT
+2705 
-2711 QKLDFTIDTIL
+2711 
-2722 SEPTITLDSAD
+2722 
-2733 DSAAGDNIT
+2733 
-2742 NVKMPGFTLGN
+2742 
-2753 IDADVTKVV
+2753 
-2762 VTVAHDG
+2762 
-2769 KNQQIELIKNGG
+2769 
-2781 VWRFTPG
+2781 
-2788 AAWTDGDY
+2788 
-2796 TLTVK
+2796 
-2801 VEDKAGN
+2801 
-2808 TNYSAPLTVTI
+2808 
-2819 DTQTSI
+2819 
-2825 DRIELL
+2825 
-2831 NDTGIV
+2831 
-2837 GDNLTNEARPQFHI
+2837 
-2851 TVPTDVNSVQLS
+2851 
-2863 LDGGINWVN
+2863 
-2872 ATLTSD
+2872 
-2878 GVWEYIW
+2878 
-2885 PTDLVENTYTLTV
+2885 
-2898 KATDV
+2898 
-2903 AGNTAT
+2903 
-2909 ETLNFIID
+2909 
-2917 TTLSTPTITL
+2917 
-2927 DSADDSGTAN
+2927 
-2937 DNKTNVKTPGFII
+2937 
-2950 GGIDSD
+2950 
-2956 VTQVVVQVM
+2956 
-2965 RDGHSE
+2965 
-2971 EVELT
+2971 
-2976 QTNGQWRFVPG
+2976 
-2987 SAWTDGDYTL
+2987 
-2997 TVTVKDEAGNIRH
+2997 
-3010 SAPLTVTIDT
+3010 
-3020 QITIDHIELV
+3020 
-3030 NDSGIPDDNLT
+3030 
-3041 NNVRPHFQV
+3041 
-3050 TVPTDVN
+3050 
-3057 VVRLSIDGGKT
+3057 VRLSIDGGKT

-3095 LTVEATDKAGNKTT
+3095 LTVEATDKAGNQTT
-3109 QQLDF
+3109 QKLDF
-3114 IIDTLLSEPTIVLD
+3114 IIDTMLSEPTIVLD
-3128 NTDDSGTKGD
+3128 STDDSGTKGD
-3138 NLTNVNKPTFLLGN
+3138 NLTNANKPTFILGN

-3164 QHGGTK
+3164 QYGGTK

-3392 GSYTLTVEVTD
+3392 GSYTLTVEVQD

-3515 DTRLSTPTIALDSTD
+3515 DTRLSTPTIELDSTD

-3714 IDITLLTPTIELAP
+3714 IDITLMTPTIELAP

-3843 NHDRPVFDIHQVDS
+3843 NHDRPVFDIRQVDS

-4302 TKTSAELRIEIDT
+4302 TKTSAELKIEIDT

-4529 NITSVTTPRFVIG
+4529 NITSVTKPRFVIG

-4557 VSYSVTANGNNLWEF
+4557 VSYPVTANGNNLWEF

-4826 TTNNKTPTLIGST
+4826 TTNNKTPTLVGNT
-4839 LPNTIVSIYVDGVK
+4839 LPNAIVSIYVDGVK

-4970 YELTFKVEDVA
+4970 YVLTFKVEDVA

-5036 TIRNPQGVVI
+5036 TIRSPQGVVI

-5080 SQQKEILIEHD
+5080 SQQKDILIEHD

-5409 SIFGEMNQSVQIFID
+5409 SISGEMNQSVQIFID

-5583 KVFTSELDDNKS
+5583 QVFTSELDDNKS
-5595 SSKTEWWSNSDLITM
+5595 SSKTDWWSNSSTITM
-5610 RGTGEI
+5610 RGMGEI

-5630 TAVVAATGRWELS
+5630 TAVVAANGQWELS
-5643 TDKLPEGTY
+5643 TDQLPEGKY
-5652 DISLVIED
+5652 DITLSIED
-5660 SAGNRWEDVRE
+5660 NAGNRKEEVHE

-5708 TDSEGNTYT
+5708 TDSNGNTYT

-5818 FFTPGTPLADGS
+5818 FFTPGTPLTDGS

-5923 TPPAAWNDGNYTLSV
+5923 TPPAAWNDGTYTLSV

-5995 HLRTEP
+5995 HLRTVP
-6001 SAAEESVVKVTA
+6001 SAAEESVVKETA

-6045 VNVSIMFEGE
+6045 VNVSVMFEGE

>member
-42 PRGSVIIVNGALY
+42 PHGSVIIVNGALY

-426 ITDTIAPEKPTIELD
+426 ITDTIPPEKPTIELD

-450 DNITNSTLPTF
+450 DNVTNSTLPTF

-532 YFSAEIETTNDS
+532 YFSAEIETTDDS

-595 SDSVEGINNL
+595 SDSVEGVNNL

-624 IDTIAPVPPTV
+624 IDTVAPVPPTV
-635 SLEDYVVLPNGIILS
+635 SLEDFVVLPNGIILS

-1033 DSGISDDNLTNIV
+1033 DSGIADDNLTNIV

-1060 SVQVWDAMSDT
+1060 SVQVWDAASDT

-1104 DIAGNKANSAIFDF
+1104 DIAGNKANSAVFDF

-1426 INNIELVNDSGIPDD
+1426 INNIELVNDSGIPND

-1479 TPGVWDY
+1479 TPGAWDY

-1638 PGDNLTNE
+1638 PDDNLTNE

-1703 SDKAG
+1703 TDKAG

-2121 SEPTIVLDNTDDS
+2121 SEPTIVLDSTDDS
-2134 GTKGDHLTN
+2134 GTKGDNLTN

-2316 TIDTTLSTPV
+2316 TIDTTLSVPV
-2326 IVLDSADDSGVHGD
+2326 IVLNSADDTGVQGD
-2340 NMTNHTQPTFALQHI
+2340 NMTNSTQPTFALQHI

-2377 TKDAGGWTFT
+2377 TKGTGGWTFT
-2387 PTGAWADGDYTLS
+2387 PPTSWADGDYTLS

-2440 NLTNNVRPHFQVT
+2440 NLTNNVRPHFQVK

-2458 NVVRLSID
+2458 N
-2466 GGKTWFNA
+2466 
-2474 TQSATPGVWDYI
+2474 
-2486 WPDDVADGG
+2486 
-2495 YTLTVEATDEAG
+2495 E
-2507 NKATQTLDFTIDTTL
+2507 
-2522 SVPTLSLDSA
+2522 
-2532 DDSGIAGDNITN
+2532 
-2544 VKTPGFTLNN
+2544 
-2554 IDTDVSRVI
+2554 
-2563 VEVMHNGIKQ
+2563 
-2573 EVPLVQTGG
+2573 
-2582 QWRFAPTSDWADGDY
+2582 
-2597 ILTVKVE
+2597 
-2604 DRAGNVKQSA
+2604 
-2614 PLTVTVD
+2614 
-2621 THIAIDRIEL
+2621 
-2631 VNDSGIPGD
+2631 
-2640 NLTNEAR
+2640 
-2647 PHFQVTVP
+2647 
-2655 ADVNGVRLSIDGGK
+2655 
-2669 TWFDATQSATS
+2669 
-2680 GVWDYTWLTNVANG
+2680 
-2694 PHTLMVEASDK
+2694 
-2705 AGNKTT
+2705 
-2711 QKLDFTIDTIL
+2711 
-2722 SEPTITLDSAD
+2722 
-2733 DSAAGDNIT
+2733 
-2742 NVKMPGFTLGN
+2742 
-2753 IDADVTKVV
+2753 
-2762 VTVAHDG
+2762 
-2769 KNQQIELIKNGG
+2769 
-2781 VWRFTPG
+2781 
-2788 AAWTDGDY
+2788 
-2796 TLTVK
+2796 
-2801 VEDKAGN
+2801 
-2808 TNYSAPLTVTI
+2808 
-2819 DTQTSI
+2819 
-2825 DRIELL
+2825 
-2831 NDTGIV
+2831 
-2837 GDNLTNEARPQFHI
+2837 
-2851 TVPTDVNSVQLS
+2851 
-2863 LDGGINWVN
+2863 
-2872 ATLTSD
+2872 
-2878 GVWEYIW
+2878 
-2885 PTDLVENTYTLTV
+2885 
-2898 KATDV
+2898 
-2903 AGNTAT
+2903 
-2909 ETLNFIID
+2909 
-2917 TTLSTPTITL
+2917 
-2927 DSADDSGTAN
+2927 
-2937 DNKTNVKTPGFII
+2937 
-2950 GGIDSD
+2950 
-2956 VTQVVVQVM
+2956 
-2965 RDGHSE
+2965 
-2971 EVELT
+2971 
-2976 QTNGQWRFVPG
+2976 
-2987 SAWTDGDYTL
+2987 
-2997 TVTVKDEAGNIRH
+2997 
-3010 SAPLTVTIDT
+3010 
-3020 QITIDHIELV
+3020 
-3030 NDSGIPDDNLT
+3030 
-3041 NNVRPHFQV
+3041 
-3050 TVPTDVN
+3050 
-3057 VVRLSIDGGKT
+3057 VRLSIDGGKT

-3095 LTVEATDKAGNKTT
+3095 LTVEATDKAGNQTT
-3109 QQLDF
+3109 QKLDF
-3114 IIDTLLSEPTIVLD
+3114 IIDTMLSEPTIVLD
-3128 NTDDSGTKGD
+3128 STDDSGTKGD
-3138 NLTNVNKPTFLLGN
+3138 NLTNANKPTFILGN

-3164 QHGGTK
+3164 QYGGTK

-3352 IDADAHSVILRITQG
+3352 IDSDAQSVILRITQG

-3403 NAGNVRQSTPLVVT
+3403 NAGNVRQSTPLIVT

-3467 NWVSAT
+3467 NWVSAA

-3619 QIAIDRIELVND
+3619 QIAIDHIELVND

-3714 IDITLLTPTIELAP
+3714 IDITLMTPTIELAP

-3991 DGTYTLRVEATDEAG
+3991 DGTYTLRVEVTDEAG

-4529 NITSVTTPRFVIG
+4529 NITSVTKPRFVIG

-4557 VSYSVTANGNNLWEF
+4557 VSYPVTANGNNLWEF

-4826 TTNNKTPTLIGST
+4826 TTNNKTPTLVGNT
-4839 LPNTIVSIYVDGVK
+4839 LPNAIVSIYVDGVK

-4970 YELTFKVEDVA
+4970 YVLTFKVEDVA

-5297 LDDLITNHNK
+5297 LDDLITSHNK

-5381 IDNPA
+5381 IDNPV
-5386 MVAGSDNGIFS
+5386 MMAGSDNGIFS

-5409 SIFGEMNQSVQIFID
+5409 SIYGEMNQSVQIFID

-5468 TLNFTIDTFNTTPV
+5468 TLNFTIDTLNTTPV

-5529 LNVGEVWVNEKG
+5529 LNVGEVWVNDKG

-5583 KVFTSELDDNKS
+5583 QVFTSELDDNKS
-5595 SSKTEWWSNSDLITM
+5595 SSKTDWWSNSSTITM
-5610 RGTGEI
+5610 RGMGEI

-5630 TAVVAATGRWELS
+5630 TAVVAANGQWELS
-5643 TDKLPEGTY
+5643 TDQLPEGKY
-5652 DISLVIED
+5652 DITLSIED
-5660 SAGNRWEDVRE
+5660 NAGNRKEEVHE

-5708 TDSEGNTYT
+5708 TDSNGNTYT

-5818 FFTPGTPLADGS
+5818 FFTPGTPLTDGS

-5923 TPPAAWNDGNYTLSV
+5923 TPPAAWNDGTYTLSV

-5995 HLRTEP
+5995 HLRTVP
-6001 SAAEESVVKVTA
+6001 SAAEESVVKETA

-6045 VNVSIMFEGE
+6045 VNVSVMFEGE

-6076 GEYTMDVKFIDKDN
+6076 GEYTMDVKFIDKDD

-6110 AMNVR
+6110 AMNAR

>member
-426 ITDTIAPEKPTIELD
+426 ITDTIPPEKPTIELD

-1033 DSGISDDNLTNIV
+1033 DSGIADDNLTNIV

-1060 SVQVWDAMSDT
+1060 SVQVWDAASDT

-1104 DIAGNKANSAIFDF
+1104 DIAGNKANSAVFDF

-1382 GGWTFTP
+1382 GGWSFTP
-1389 PTSWADGD
+1389 TGAWADGD

-1451 QVTVPTDVNVVRLS
+1451 QVTVPTDVNEVRLS

-1479 TPGVWDY
+1479 TPGAWDY

-1501 EATDEAGNKATQTL
+1501 EATDKAGNKTTQEL

-1638 PGDNLTNE
+1638 PDDNLTNE

-1703 SDKAG
+1703 TDKAG

-1791 WTDGDYTLTVKV
+1791 WTDGNYTLTVKV

-2016 VTIDTQITID
+2016 VTIDTQI
-2026 HIELV
+2026 
-2031 NDSGIPDDNLTNNV
+2031 
-2045 RPHFQVTVP
+2045 
-2054 TDVNVVRLS
+2054 
-2063 IDGGKTWFNAT
+2063 A
-2074 QSATPGVWD
+2074 
-2083 YTWLADVGEGK
+2083 
-2094 HTLTVEA
+2094 
-2101 TDKAGNKTTQQLDFI
+2101 
-2116 IDTLL
+2116 
-2121 SEPTIVLDNTDDS
+2121 
-2134 GTKGDHLTN
+2134 
-2143 VNKPTFL
+2143 
-2150 LGNIDADARYVT
+2150 
-2162 VEVQHGGTKEVLTAT
+2162 
-2177 KDATGNWSVTPT
+2177 
-2189 GTWADGDY
+2189 
-2197 TLTVRVEDE
+2197 
-2206 AGNEKHSA
+2206 
-2214 SLTVTVDT
+2214 
-2222 QITIDV
+2222 
-2228 IELVNDNGIPGD
+2228 
-2240 NMTNDAHPQF
+2240 
-2250 RVTVPGDVN
+2250 
-2259 EVSLSI
+2259 
-2265 DGGVTWV
+2265 
-2272 KATQSATPGVWNYTW
+2272 
-2287 PGTVPDGDYTL
+2287 
-2298 NVKATDNA
+2298 
-2306 GNTVTETLHF
+2306 
-2316 TIDTTLSTPV
+2316 
-2326 IVLDSADDSGVHGD
+2326 
-2340 NMTNHTQPTFALQHI
+2340 
-2355 DDDAVRVTV
+2355 
-2364 SVEHGGVTTTFDA
+2364 
-2377 TKDAGGWTFT
+2377 
-2387 PTGAWADGDYTLS
+2387 
-2400 VSVED
+2400 
-2405 KAGNTSHSASLTV
+2405 
-2418 TVDTQIAIN
+2418 
-2427 NIELVNDSGIPDD
+2427 
-2440 NLTNNVRPHFQVT
+2440 
-2453 VPTDV
+2453 
-2458 NVVRLSID
+2458 
-2466 GGKTWFNA
+2466 
-2474 TQSATPGVWDYI
+2474 
-2486 WPDDVADGG
+2486 
-2495 YTLTVEATDEAG
+2495 
-2507 NKATQTLDFTIDTTL
+2507 
-2522 SVPTLSLDSA
+2522 
-2532 DDSGIAGDNITN
+2532 
-2544 VKTPGFTLNN
+2544 
-2554 IDTDVSRVI
+2554 
-2563 VEVMHNGIKQ
+2563 
-2573 EVPLVQTGG
+2573 
-2582 QWRFAPTSDWADGDY
+2582 
-2597 ILTVKVE
+2597 
-2604 DRAGNVKQSA
+2604 
-2614 PLTVTVD
+2614 
-2621 THIAIDRIEL
+2621 
-2631 VNDSGIPGD
+2631 
-2640 NLTNEAR
+2640 
-2647 PHFQVTVP
+2647 
-2655 ADVNGVRLSIDGGK
+2655 
-2669 TWFDATQSATS
+2669 
-2680 GVWDYTWLTNVANG
+2680 
-2694 PHTLMVEASDK
+2694 
-2705 AGNKTT
+2705 
-2711 QKLDFTIDTIL
+2711 
-2722 SEPTITLDSAD
+2722 
-2733 DSAAGDNIT
+2733 
-2742 NVKMPGFTLGN
+2742 
-2753 IDADVTKVV
+2753 
-2762 VTVAHDG
+2762 
-2769 KNQQIELIKNGG
+2769 
-2781 VWRFTPG
+2781 
-2788 AAWTDGDY
+2788 
-2796 TLTVK
+2796 
-2801 VEDKAGN
+2801 
-2808 TNYSAPLTVTI
+2808 
-2819 DTQTSI
+2819 
-2825 DRIELL
+2825 
-2831 NDTGIV
+2831 
-2837 GDNLTNEARPQFHI
+2837 
-2851 TVPTDVNSVQLS
+2851 
-2863 LDGGINWVN
+2863 
-2872 ATLTSD
+2872 
-2878 GVWEYIW
+2878 
-2885 PTDLVENTYTLTV
+2885 
-2898 KATDV
+2898 
-2903 AGNTAT
+2903 
-2909 ETLNFIID
+2909 
-2917 TTLSTPTITL
+2917 
-2927 DSADDSGTAN
+2927 
-2937 DNKTNVKTPGFII
+2937 
-2950 GGIDSD
+2950 
-2956 VTQVVVQVM
+2956 
-2965 RDGHSE
+2965 
-2971 EVELT
+2971 
-2976 QTNGQWRFVPG
+2976 
-2987 SAWTDGDYTL
+2987 
-2997 TVTVKDEAGNIRH
+2997 
-3010 SAPLTVTIDT
+3010 
-3020 QITIDHIELV
+3020 IDHIELV

-3170 EVLTATKGATGIW
+3170 EVLTATKDATGNWSVTPTGTWADGDYTLTVRVEDEAGNEKHSASLTVTVDTQITIDAIELVNDNGIPGDNMTNDAHPQFRVTVPGDVNEVSLSIDGGVTWVKATQSATPGVWNYTWPGTVPDGDYTLNVKATDNAGNTVTETLHFTIDTTLSVPVIVLNSADDTGVQGDNMTNSTQPTFALQHIDDDAVRVTVSVEHGGVTTTFDATKGTGGWSFTPTGAWADGDYTLSVSVEDKAGNTSHSASLTVTVDTQIAINNIELVNDSGIPDDNLTNNVRPHFQVTVPTDVNEVRLSIDGGKTWFNATQSATPGVWDYTWLADVGEGKHTLTVEATDKAGNQTTQKLDFIIDTMLSEPTIVLDSTDDSGTKGDNLTNANKPTFILGNIDADARYVTVEVQYGGTKEVLTATKGATGIW
-3183 SVTPTGTWADGDYT
+3183 SVTPTGTWADGDYM

-3322 PTIAMDSRDDT
+3322 PTITMDSRDDT

-3352 IDADAHSVILRITQG
+3352 IDSDAQSVILRITQG

-3403 NAGNVRQSTPLVVT
+3403 NAGNVRQSTPLIVT

-3467 NWVSAT
+3467 NWVSAA

-3619 QIAIDRIELVND
+3619 QIAIDHIELVND

-3714 IDITLLTPTIELAP
+3714 IDITLMTPTIELAP

-3843 NHDRPVFDIHQVDS
+3843 NHDRPVFDIRQVDS

-4302 TKTSAELRIEIDT
+4302 TKTSAELKIEIDT

-4529 NITSVTTPRFVIG
+4529 NITSVTKPRFVIG

-4557 VSYSVTANGNNLWEF
+4557 VSYPVTANGNNLWEF

-4826 TTNNKTPTLIGST
+4826 TTNNKTPTLVGNT
-4839 LPNTIVSIYVDGVK
+4839 LPNAIVSIYVDGVK

-4970 YELTFKVEDVA
+4970 YVLTFKVEDVA

-5036 TIRNPQGVVI
+5036 TIRSPQGVVI

-5080 SQQKEILIEHD
+5080 SQQKDILIEHD

-5409 SIFGEMNQSVQIFID
+5409 SISGEMNQSVQIFID

-5583 KVFTSELDDNKS
+5583 QVFTSELDDNKS
-5595 SSKTEWWSNSDLITM
+5595 SSKTDWWSNSSTITM
-5610 RGTGEI
+5610 RGMGEI

-5630 TAVVAATGRWELS
+5630 TAVVAANGQWELS
-5643 TDKLPEGTY
+5643 TDQLPEGKY
-5652 DISLVIED
+5652 DITLSIED
-5660 SAGNRWEDVRE
+5660 NAGNRKEEVHE

-5708 TDSEGNTYT
+5708 TDSNGNTYT

-5923 TPPAAWNDGNYTLSV
+5923 TPPAAWNDGTYTLSV

-5995 HLRTEP
+5995 HLRTVP
-6001 SAAEESVVKVTA
+6001 SAAEESVVKETA

-6045 VNVSIMFEGE
+6045 VNVSVMFEGE

-6076 GEYTMDVKFIDKDN
+6076 GEYTMDVKFIDKDD

-6110 AMNVR
+6110 AMNAR

>member
-426 ITDTIAPEKPTIELD
+426 ITDTIPPEKPTIELD

-635 SLEDYVVLPNGIILS
+635 SLEDFVVLPNGIILS

-1033 DSGISDDNLTNIV
+1033 DSGIADDNLTNIV

-1104 DIAGNKANSAIFDF
+1104 DIAGNKANSAVFDF

-1382 GGWTFTP
+1382 GGWSFTP
-1389 PTSWADGD
+1389 TGAWADGD

-1426 INNIELVNDSGIPDD
+1426 INNIELVNDSGIPND

-1479 TPGVWDY
+1479 TTGVWDY

-1541 NITNVKTP
+1541 NITSVKTP

-1557 TDVSRVIVEVM
+1557 TDVSRVIAEVM

-1638 PGDNLTNE
+1638 PDDNLTNE

-1703 SDKAG
+1703 TDKAG
-1708 NKTTQKLDFTID
+1708 NKTTQKLDFIID
-1720 TILSEPT
+1720 TLLSEPT

-2004 EAGNIRHSAPLT
+2004 EAGNIRHSALLT
-2016 VTIDTQITID
+2016 VTIDTQIAID

-2121 SEPTIVLDNTDDS
+2121 SEPTIVLDSTDDS

-2326 IVLDSADDSGVHGD
+2326 IVLDSADDTGIQGD
-2340 NMTNHTQPTFALQHI
+2340 NMTNRTQPTFNLQHI

-2474 TQSATPGVWDYI
+2474 TQSATPGVWDY
-2486 WPDDVADGG
+2486 
-2495 YTLTVEATDEAG
+2495 
-2507 NKATQTLDFTIDTTL
+2507 
-2522 SVPTLSLDSA
+2522 
-2532 DDSGIAGDNITN
+2532 
-2544 VKTPGFTLNN
+2544 
-2554 IDTDVSRVI
+2554 
-2563 VEVMHNGIKQ
+2563 
-2573 EVPLVQTGG
+2573 
-2582 QWRFAPTSDWADGDY
+2582 
-2597 ILTVKVE
+2597 
-2604 DRAGNVKQSA
+2604 
-2614 PLTVTVD
+2614 
-2621 THIAIDRIEL
+2621 
-2631 VNDSGIPGD
+2631 
-2640 NLTNEAR
+2640 
-2647 PHFQVTVP
+2647 
-2655 ADVNGVRLSIDGGK
+2655 
-2669 TWFDATQSATS
+2669 
-2680 GVWDYTWLTNVANG
+2680 
-2694 PHTLMVEASDK
+2694 
-2705 AGNKTT
+2705 
-2711 QKLDFTIDTIL
+2711 
-2722 SEPTITLDSAD
+2722 
-2733 DSAAGDNIT
+2733 
-2742 NVKMPGFTLGN
+2742 
-2753 IDADVTKVV
+2753 
-2762 VTVAHDG
+2762 
-2769 KNQQIELIKNGG
+2769 
-2781 VWRFTPG
+2781 
-2788 AAWTDGDY
+2788 
-2796 TLTVK
+2796 
-2801 VEDKAGN
+2801 
-2808 TNYSAPLTVTI
+2808 
-2819 DTQTSI
+2819 
-2825 DRIELL
+2825 
-2831 NDTGIV
+2831 
-2837 GDNLTNEARPQFHI
+2837 
-2851 TVPTDVNSVQLS
+2851 
-2863 LDGGINWVN
+2863 
-2872 ATLTSD
+2872 
-2878 GVWEYIW
+2878 
-2885 PTDLVENTYTLTV
+2885 
-2898 KATDV
+2898 
-2903 AGNTAT
+2903 
-2909 ETLNFIID
+2909 
-2917 TTLSTPTITL
+2917 
-2927 DSADDSGTAN
+2927 
-2937 DNKTNVKTPGFII
+2937 
-2950 GGIDSD
+2950 
-2956 VTQVVVQVM
+2956 
-2965 RDGHSE
+2965 
-2971 EVELT
+2971 
-2976 QTNGQWRFVPG
+2976 
-2987 SAWTDGDYTL
+2987 
-2997 TVTVKDEAGNIRH
+2997 
-3010 SAPLTVTIDT
+3010 
-3020 QITIDHIELV
+3020 
-3030 NDSGIPDDNLT
+3030 
-3041 NNVRPHFQV
+3041 
-3050 TVPTDVN
+3050 
-3057 VVRLSIDGGKT
+3057 
-3068 WFNATQS
+3068 
-3075 ATPGVWDYTW
+3075 TW

-3095 LTVEATDKAGNKTT
+3095 LTVEATDKAGNQTT

-3114 IIDTLLSEPTIVLD
+3114 IIDTMLSEPTIVLD

-3392 GSYTLTVEVTD
+3392 GSYTLTVEVQD

-3515 DTRLSTPTIALDSTD
+3515 DTRLSTPTIELDSTG

-3943 NVAKPS
+3943 NVTKPS

-4557 VSYSVTANGNNLWEF
+4557 VSYPVTANGNNLWEF

-5337 GTWSYQFDNALK
+5337 GTWSYQFDNTLK

-5529 LNVGEVWVNEKG
+5529 LNVGEVWVNDKG

-5583 KVFTSELDDNKS
+5583 QVFTSELDDNKS
-5595 SSKTEWWSNSDLITM
+5595 SSKTDWWSNSSTITM
-5610 RGTGEI
+5610 RGMGEI

-5630 TAVVAATGRWELS
+5630 TAVVAANGQWELS
-5643 TDKLPEGTY
+5643 TDQLPEGKY
-5652 DISLVIED
+5652 DITLSIED
-5660 SAGNRWEDVRE
+5660 NAGNRKEEVHE

-5708 TDSEGNTYT
+5708 TDSNGNTYT

-5923 TPPAAWNDGNYTLSV
+5923 TPPAAWNDGTYTLSV

-5967 QHDDASDDATAT
+5967 QHNDASDDATAT

-5995 HLRTEP
+5995 HLRTVP
-6001 SAAEESVVKVTA
+6001 SVAEESVVKETA

-6045 VNVSIMFEGE
+6045 VNVSVMFEGE

-6076 GEYTMDVKFIDKDN
+6076 GEYTMDVKFIDKDD

-6110 AMNVR
+6110 AMNAR

>member
-42 PRGSVIIVNGALY
+42 PHGSVIIVNGALY

-123 DAENAKKEADKAKEE
+123 EAENAKKEADKAKEE

-426 ITDTIAPEKPTIELD
+426 ITDTISPEKPTIELD

-495 TTPLKDGEYNITAT
+495 TTPLKDGEYNITAI

-532 YFSAEIETTNDS
+532 YFSAEIETTDDS

-595 SDSVEGINNL
+595 SDSVEGVNNL

-624 IDTIAPVPPTV
+624 IDTVAPVPPTV
-635 SLEDYVVLPNGIILS
+635 SLEDFVVLPNGIILS

-658 GTAEPKSTILLMR
+658 GTAEPKFTILLMR

-956 YSTVKLYIDGALIAE
+956 YSTVKLYVDGALIAE
-971 VRTNKDGRWEYTLK
+971 VRTNKNGRWEYTLK

-1033 DSGISDDNLTNIV
+1033 DSGIADDNLTNIV

-1104 DIAGNKANSAIFDF
+1104 DIAGNKANSAVFDF

-1186 LFIPGNTWA
+1186 LFTPGNTWA

-1204 VEDKAGNTNY
+1204 VEDKAGNTSY

-1330 DSADDTGIQGDN
+1330 NSADDTGVQGDN
-1342 MTNSTQPTFALQHID
+1342 MTNRTQPTFALQHID

-1382 GGWTFTP
+1382 
-1389 PTSWADGD
+1389 
-1397 YTLSVS
+1397 
-1403 VEDKAGNTS
+1403 
-1412 HSASLTVTVDTQIA
+1412 
-1426 INNIELVNDSGIPDD
+1426 
-1441 NLTNN
+1441 
-1446 VRPHF
+1446 
-1451 QVTVPTDVNVVRLS
+1451 
-1465 IDGGKTWFNATQSA
+1465 
-1479 TPGVWDY
+1479 
-1486 IWPDDVADGGYTLTV
+1486 
-1501 EATDEAGNKATQTL
+1501 
-1515 DFTIDTTL
+1515 
-1523 SVPTL
+1523 
-1528 SLDSADDSGIAGD
+1528 
-1541 NITNVKTP
+1541 
-1549 GFTLNNID
+1549 
-1557 TDVSRVIVEVM
+1557 
-1568 HNGIKQEV
+1568 
-1576 PLVQTG
+1576 
-1582 GQWRFAPTSDWADG
+1582 
-1596 DYILTVKVED
+1596 
-1606 RAGNVK
+1606 
-1612 QSAPLTVT
+1612 
-1620 VDTHIAID
+1620 
-1628 RIELVNDSGI
+1628 
-1638 PGDNLTNE
+1638 
-1646 ARPHFQVTVPADVNG
+1646 
-1661 VRLSID
+1661 
-1667 GGKTWFDATQSA
+1667 
-1679 TSGVWDYTWL
+1679 
-1689 TNVANGPHTLMVEA
+1689 
-1703 SDKAG
+1703 
-1708 NKTTQKLDFTID
+1708 
-1720 TILSEPT
+1720 
-1727 ITLDSADDSA
+1727 
-1737 AGDNITNV
+1737 
-1745 KMPGFTLGNID
+1745 
-1756 ADVTKVVVTVAHDG
+1756 
-1770 KNQQIELIKNGG
+1770 
-1782 VWRFTPGAA
+1782 
-1791 WTDGDYTLTVKV
+1791 
-1803 EDKAGNTNY
+1803 
-1812 SAPLTVTIDTQTS
+1812 
-1825 IDRIELL
+1825 
-1832 NDTGIVGDNLT
+1832 
-1843 NEARPQFHITVPTD
+1843 
-1857 VNSVQLSL
+1857 
-1865 DGGINWVNATL
+1865 
-1876 TSDGVW
+1876 
-1882 EYIWPTDLVE
+1882 
-1892 NTYTL
+1892 
-1897 TVKATD
+1897 
-1903 VAGNTATETLNFI
+1903 
-1916 IDTTLSTPT
+1916 
-1925 ITLDSADDSGT
+1925 
-1936 ANDNKTNVKTPGFI
+1936 
-1950 IGGID
+1950 
-1955 SDVTQ
+1955 
-1960 VVVQV
+1960 
-1965 MRDGHSE
+1965 
-1972 EVELTQTNGQW
+1972 
-1983 RFVPGSAWTDG
+1983 
-1994 DYTLTVTVKD
+1994 
-2004 EAGNIRHSAPLT
+2004 
-2016 VTIDTQITID
+2016 
-2026 HIELV
+2026 
-2031 NDSGIPDDNLTNNV
+2031 
-2045 RPHFQVTVP
+2045 
-2054 TDVNVVRLS
+2054 
-2063 IDGGKTWFNAT
+2063 
-2074 QSATPGVWD
+2074 
-2083 YTWLADVGEGK
+2083 
-2094 HTLTVEA
+2094 
-2101 TDKAGNKTTQQLDFI
+2101 
-2116 IDTLL
+2116 
-2121 SEPTIVLDNTDDS
+2121 
-2134 GTKGDHLTN
+2134 
-2143 VNKPTFL
+2143 
-2150 LGNIDADARYVT
+2150 
-2162 VEVQHGGTKEVLTAT
+2162 
-2177 KDATGNWSVTPT
+2177 
-2189 GTWADGDY
+2189 
-2197 TLTVRVEDE
+2197 
-2206 AGNEKHSA
+2206 
-2214 SLTVTVDT
+2214 
-2222 QITIDV
+2222 
-2228 IELVNDNGIPGD
+2228 
-2240 NMTNDAHPQF
+2240 
-2250 RVTVPGDVN
+2250 
-2259 EVSLSI
+2259 
-2265 DGGVTWV
+2265 
-2272 KATQSATPGVWNYTW
+2272 
-2287 PGTVPDGDYTL
+2287 
-2298 NVKATDNA
+2298 
-2306 GNTVTETLHF
+2306 
-2316 TIDTTLSTPV
+2316 
-2326 IVLDSADDSGVHGD
+2326 
-2340 NMTNHTQPTFALQHI
+2340 
-2355 DDDAVRVTV
+2355 
-2364 SVEHGGVTTTFDA
+2364 
-2377 TKDAGGWTFT
+2377 GGWTFT

-2474 TQSATPGVWDYI
+2474 TQSATPGVWDY
-2486 WPDDVADGG
+2486 
-2495 YTLTVEATDEAG
+2495 
-2507 NKATQTLDFTIDTTL
+2507 
-2522 SVPTLSLDSA
+2522 
-2532 DDSGIAGDNITN
+2532 
-2544 VKTPGFTLNN
+2544 
-2554 IDTDVSRVI
+2554 
-2563 VEVMHNGIKQ
+2563 
-2573 EVPLVQTGG
+2573 
-2582 QWRFAPTSDWADGDY
+2582 
-2597 ILTVKVE
+2597 
-2604 DRAGNVKQSA
+2604 
-2614 PLTVTVD
+2614 
-2621 THIAIDRIEL
+2621 
-2631 VNDSGIPGD
+2631 
-2640 NLTNEAR
+2640 
-2647 PHFQVTVP
+2647 
-2655 ADVNGVRLSIDGGK
+2655 
-2669 TWFDATQSATS
+2669 
-2680 GVWDYTWLTNVANG
+2680 
-2694 PHTLMVEASDK
+2694 
-2705 AGNKTT
+2705 
-2711 QKLDFTIDTIL
+2711 
-2722 SEPTITLDSAD
+2722 
-2733 DSAAGDNIT
+2733 
-2742 NVKMPGFTLGN
+2742 
-2753 IDADVTKVV
+2753 
-2762 VTVAHDG
+2762 
-2769 KNQQIELIKNGG
+2769 
-2781 VWRFTPG
+2781 
-2788 AAWTDGDY
+2788 
-2796 TLTVK
+2796 
-2801 VEDKAGN
+2801 
-2808 TNYSAPLTVTI
+2808 
-2819 DTQTSI
+2819 
-2825 DRIELL
+2825 
-2831 NDTGIV
+2831 
-2837 GDNLTNEARPQFHI
+2837 
-2851 TVPTDVNSVQLS
+2851 
-2863 LDGGINWVN
+2863 
-2872 ATLTSD
+2872 
-2878 GVWEYIW
+2878 
-2885 PTDLVENTYTLTV
+2885 
-2898 KATDV
+2898 
-2903 AGNTAT
+2903 
-2909 ETLNFIID
+2909 
-2917 TTLSTPTITL
+2917 
-2927 DSADDSGTAN
+2927 
-2937 DNKTNVKTPGFII
+2937 
-2950 GGIDSD
+2950 
-2956 VTQVVVQVM
+2956 
-2965 RDGHSE
+2965 
-2971 EVELT
+2971 
-2976 QTNGQWRFVPG
+2976 
-2987 SAWTDGDYTL
+2987 
-2997 TVTVKDEAGNIRH
+2997 
-3010 SAPLTVTIDT
+3010 
-3020 QITIDHIELV
+3020 
-3030 NDSGIPDDNLT
+3030 
-3041 NNVRPHFQV
+3041 
-3050 TVPTDVN
+3050 
-3057 VVRLSIDGGKT
+3057 
-3068 WFNATQS
+3068 
-3075 ATPGVWDYTW
+3075 TW

-3095 LTVEATDKAGNKTT
+3095 LTVEATDKAGNQTT

-3152 IDADARYVTVEV
+3152 IDVDARYVTVEV
-3164 QHGGTK
+3164 LHGGTK

-3619 QIAIDRIELVND
+3619 QIAIDHIELVND

-3694 LTVEVTDGAGNKMTE
+3694 LIVEVTDGAGNKMTG
-3709 TLNFT
+3709 TLDFT

-3843 NHDRPVFDIHQVDS
+3843 NHDRPVFDIRQIDS

-3909 VKESAPFEVR
+3909 VKESAPLEVR

-4238 LTRINKPV
+4238 LTRVNKPV

-4256 SHIVVHIDG
+4256 SHIVVHLDG
-4265 RDYTIENTG
+4265 RDYTIENKG

-4302 TKTSAELRIEIDT
+4302 TKTSAELQIEIDT

-4367 SKNAAGQWEFTAG
+4367 SKNAAGQWQFTAG
-4380 SALPDGH
+4380 SALSDGH

-4442 ISAREPLQS
+4442 ISAREQLQS

-4557 VSYSVTANGNNLWEF
+4557 VSYPVTANGNNLWEF

-4620 TGNSNS
+4620 TGSSNS

-4657 REVLKQTITV
+4657 REVLKHTITV

-4722 IDDQHEATSL
+4722 IDDQYEATSL

-4737 GFAEAFSTI
+4737 GLAEAFSTI

-5080 SQQKEILIEHD
+5080 SQQKDILIEHD

-5234 VMVEADGTWR
+5234 VMVEADGSWR

-5267 TEVSKD
+5267 TQVSKN

-5349 DGEYSIRVV
+5349 DSEYSIRVV

-5583 KVFTSELDDNKS
+5583 QVFTSELDDNKS
-5595 SSKTEWWSNSDLITM
+5595 SSKTDWWSNSSTITM
-5610 RGTGEI
+5610 GGMGEI

-5630 TAVVAATGRWELS
+5630 TAVVAANGQWELS
-5643 TDKLPEGTY
+5643 TDQLPEGKY
-5652 DISLVIED
+5652 DITLSIED
-5660 SAGNRWEDVRE
+5660 NAGNRKEEVHE

-5708 TDSEGNTYT
+5708 TDSNGNTYT

-5863 ALAAGEDNGASDSD
+5863 ALAAGEDNGVSDSD

-5905 NGVTDIYQ
+5905 NSVTDTYQ

-5923 TPPAAWNDGNYTLSV
+5923 TPPAAWNDGTYTLSV

-5967 QHDDASDDATAT
+5967 QHDDASDDATPT

-5987 TVNAESAT
+5987 TVNAESDT
-5995 HLRTEP
+5995 HLRTVP
-6001 SAAEESVVKVTA
+6001 SAAEESVVKETA
-6013 YSITLLNADSGDEI
+6013 YSITLLNANSGDEI

-6045 VNVSIMFEGE
+6045 VNVSVMFEGE

-6076 GEYTMDVKFIDKDN
+6076 GEYTMDVKFIDKDD

-6110 AMNVR
+6110 AMNAR

>member
-1 MGNKSIQKFFADQN
+1 QKFFADQN

-42 PRGSVIIVNGALY
+42 PHGSVIIVNGALY

-532 YFSAEIETTNDS
+532 YFSAEIETTDDS

-595 SDSVEGINNL
+595 SDSVEGVNNL

-624 IDTIAPVPPTV
+624 IDTVAPVPPTV
-635 SLEDYVVLPNGIILS
+635 SLEDFVVLPNGIILS

-1033 DSGISDDNLTNIV
+1033 DSGIADDNLTNIV

-1104 DIAGNKANSAIFDF
+1104 DIAGNKANSAVFDF

-1382 GGWTFTP
+1382 GGWSFTP
-1389 PTSWADGD
+1389 TGAWADGD

-1426 INNIELVNDSGIPDD
+1426 INNIELVNDSGIPND

-1479 TPGVWDY
+1479 TPGAWDY

-1501 EATDEAGNKATQTL
+1501 EATDKAGNKTTQEL

-2121 SEPTIVLDNTDDS
+2121 SEPTIVLDSTDDS
-2134 GTKGDHLTN
+2134 GTKGDNLTN

-2316 TIDTTLSTPV
+2316 TIDTTLSVPV
-2326 IVLDSADDSGVHGD
+2326 IVLNSADDTGVQGD
-2340 NMTNHTQPTFALQHI
+2340 NMTNSTQPTFALQHI

-2377 TKDAGGWTFT
+2377 TKGVGGWSFT

-2440 NLTNNVRPHFQVT
+2440 NLTNNVRPHFQVK

-2458 NVVRLSID
+2458 N
-2466 GGKTWFNA
+2466 
-2474 TQSATPGVWDYI
+2474 
-2486 WPDDVADGG
+2486 
-2495 YTLTVEATDEAG
+2495 E
-2507 NKATQTLDFTIDTTL
+2507 
-2522 SVPTLSLDSA
+2522 
-2532 DDSGIAGDNITN
+2532 
-2544 VKTPGFTLNN
+2544 
-2554 IDTDVSRVI
+2554 
-2563 VEVMHNGIKQ
+2563 
-2573 EVPLVQTGG
+2573 
-2582 QWRFAPTSDWADGDY
+2582 
-2597 ILTVKVE
+2597 
-2604 DRAGNVKQSA
+2604 
-2614 PLTVTVD
+2614 
-2621 THIAIDRIEL
+2621 
-2631 VNDSGIPGD
+2631 
-2640 NLTNEAR
+2640 
-2647 PHFQVTVP
+2647 
-2655 ADVNGVRLSIDGGK
+2655 
-2669 TWFDATQSATS
+2669 
-2680 GVWDYTWLTNVANG
+2680 
-2694 PHTLMVEASDK
+2694 
-2705 AGNKTT
+2705 
-2711 QKLDFTIDTIL
+2711 
-2722 SEPTITLDSAD
+2722 
-2733 DSAAGDNIT
+2733 
-2742 NVKMPGFTLGN
+2742 
-2753 IDADVTKVV
+2753 
-2762 VTVAHDG
+2762 
-2769 KNQQIELIKNGG
+2769 
-2781 VWRFTPG
+2781 
-2788 AAWTDGDY
+2788 
-2796 TLTVK
+2796 
-2801 VEDKAGN
+2801 
-2808 TNYSAPLTVTI
+2808 
-2819 DTQTSI
+2819 
-2825 DRIELL
+2825 
-2831 NDTGIV
+2831 
-2837 GDNLTNEARPQFHI
+2837 
-2851 TVPTDVNSVQLS
+2851 
-2863 LDGGINWVN
+2863 
-2872 ATLTSD
+2872 
-2878 GVWEYIW
+2878 
-2885 PTDLVENTYTLTV
+2885 
-2898 KATDV
+2898 
-2903 AGNTAT
+2903 
-2909 ETLNFIID
+2909 
-2917 TTLSTPTITL
+2917 
-2927 DSADDSGTAN
+2927 
-2937 DNKTNVKTPGFII
+2937 
-2950 GGIDSD
+2950 
-2956 VTQVVVQVM
+2956 
-2965 RDGHSE
+2965 
-2971 EVELT
+2971 
-2976 QTNGQWRFVPG
+2976 
-2987 SAWTDGDYTL
+2987 
-2997 TVTVKDEAGNIRH
+2997 
-3010 SAPLTVTIDT
+3010 
-3020 QITIDHIELV
+3020 
-3030 NDSGIPDDNLT
+3030 
-3041 NNVRPHFQV
+3041 
-3050 TVPTDVN
+3050 
-3057 VVRLSIDGGKT
+3057 VRLSIDGGKT

-3095 LTVEATDKAGNKTT
+3095 LTVEATDKAGNQTT
-3109 QQLDF
+3109 QKLDF
-3114 IIDTLLSEPTIVLD
+3114 IIDTMLSEPTIVLD
-3128 NTDDSGTKGD
+3128 STDDSGTKGD
-3138 NLTNVNKPTFLLGN
+3138 NLTNANKPTFILGN

-3164 QHGGTK
+3164 QYGGTK

-3322 PTIAMDSRDDT
+3322 PTITMDSRDDT

-3352 IDADAHSVILRITQG
+3352 IDSDAQSVILRITQG

-3403 NAGNVRQSTPLVVT
+3403 NAGNVRQSTPLIVT

-3467 NWVSAT
+3467 NWVSAA

-3619 QIAIDRIELVND
+3619 QIAIDHIELVND

-3714 IDITLLTPTIELAP
+3714 IDITLMTPTIELAP

-3843 NHDRPVFDIHQVDS
+3843 NHDRPVFDIRQVDS

-4274 GNLTFTPDQPLSDG
+4274 ENLTFTPDQPLSDG

-4302 TKTSAELRIEIDT
+4302 TKTSAELKIEIDT

-4529 NITSVTTPRFVIG
+4529 NITSVTKPRFVIG

-4557 VSYSVTANGNNLWEF
+4557 VSYPVTANGNNLWEF

-4896 VDVTI
+4896 VDLTI

-5297 LDDLITNHNK
+5297 LDDLITSHNK

-5381 IDNPA
+5381 IDNPV
-5386 MVAGSDNGIFS
+5386 MMAGSDNGIFS
-5397 NDSITSQTRPTF
+5397 NDSITSQTRPAF
-5409 SIFGEMNQSVQIFID
+5409 SIYGEMNQSVQIFID

-5468 TLNFTIDTFNTTPV
+5468 TLNFTIDTLNTTPV

-5529 LNVGEVWVNEKG
+5529 LNVGEVWVNDKG

-5583 KVFTSELDDNKS
+5583 QVFTSELDDNKS
-5595 SSKTEWWSNSDLITM
+5595 SSKTDWWSNSSTITM
-5610 RGTGEI
+5610 RGMGEI

-5630 TAVVAATGRWELS
+5630 TAVVAANGQWELS
-5643 TDKLPEGTY
+5643 TDQLPEGKY
-5652 DISLVIED
+5652 DITLSIED
-5660 SAGNRWEDVRE
+5660 NAGNRKEEVHE

-5708 TDSEGNTYT
+5708 TDSNGNTYT

-5923 TPPAAWNDGNYTLSV
+5923 TPPAAWNDGTYTLSV

-5967 QHDDASDDATAT
+5967 QHNDASDDATAT

-5995 HLRTEP
+5995 HLRTVP
-6001 SAAEESVVKVTA
+6001 SVAEESVVKETA

-6045 VNVSIMFEGE
+6045 VNVSVMFEGE

-6076 GEYTMDVKFIDKDN
+6076 GEYTMDVKFIDKDD

-6110 AMNVR
+6110 AMNAR
-6115 GKTEDDINDSP
+6115 GKAEDDINDSP

>member
-2121 SEPTIVLDNTDDS
+2121 SEPTIVLDSTDDS

-2427 NIELVNDSGIPDD
+2427 N
-2440 NLTNNVRPHFQVT
+2440 
-2453 VPTDV
+2453 
-2458 NVVRLSID
+2458 
-2466 GGKTWFNA
+2466 
-2474 TQSATPGVWDYI
+2474 
-2486 WPDDVADGG
+2486 
-2495 YTLTVEATDEAG
+2495 
-2507 NKATQTLDFTIDTTL
+2507 
-2522 SVPTLSLDSA
+2522 
-2532 DDSGIAGDNITN
+2532 
-2544 VKTPGFTLNN
+2544 
-2554 IDTDVSRVI
+2554 
-2563 VEVMHNGIKQ
+2563 
-2573 EVPLVQTGG
+2573 
-2582 QWRFAPTSDWADGDY
+2582 
-2597 ILTVKVE
+2597 
-2604 DRAGNVKQSA
+2604 
-2614 PLTVTVD
+2614 
-2621 THIAIDRIEL
+2621 
-2631 VNDSGIPGD
+2631 
-2640 NLTNEAR
+2640 
-2647 PHFQVTVP
+2647 
-2655 ADVNGVRLSIDGGK
+2655 
-2669 TWFDATQSATS
+2669 
-2680 GVWDYTWLTNVANG
+2680 
-2694 PHTLMVEASDK
+2694 
-2705 AGNKTT
+2705 
-2711 QKLDFTIDTIL
+2711 
-2722 SEPTITLDSAD
+2722 
-2733 DSAAGDNIT
+2733 
-2742 NVKMPGFTLGN
+2742 
-2753 IDADVTKVV
+2753 
-2762 VTVAHDG
+2762 
-2769 KNQQIELIKNGG
+2769 
-2781 VWRFTPG
+2781 
-2788 AAWTDGDY
+2788 
-2796 TLTVK
+2796 
-2801 VEDKAGN
+2801 
-2808 TNYSAPLTVTI
+2808 
-2819 DTQTSI
+2819 
-2825 DRIELL
+2825 
-2831 NDTGIV
+2831 
-2837 GDNLTNEARPQFHI
+2837 
-2851 TVPTDVNSVQLS
+2851 
-2863 LDGGINWVN
+2863 
-2872 ATLTSD
+2872 
-2878 GVWEYIW
+2878 
-2885 PTDLVENTYTLTV
+2885 
-2898 KATDV
+2898 
-2903 AGNTAT
+2903 
-2909 ETLNFIID
+2909 
-2917 TTLSTPTITL
+2917 
-2927 DSADDSGTAN
+2927 
-2937 DNKTNVKTPGFII
+2937 
-2950 GGIDSD
+2950 
-2956 VTQVVVQVM
+2956 
-2965 RDGHSE
+2965 
-2971 EVELT
+2971 
-2976 QTNGQWRFVPG
+2976 
-2987 SAWTDGDYTL
+2987 
-2997 TVTVKDEAGNIRH
+2997 
-3010 SAPLTVTIDT
+3010 
-3020 QITIDHIELV
+3020 IELV

-4557 VSYSVTANGNNLWEF
+4557 VSYPVTANGNNLWEF

-5482 AIDSIGGQ
+5482 A
-5490 TLAEMTGSDGKIY
+5490 
-5503 ITDTTRNLLFSGS
+5503 
-5516 AEPNSKIEIIING
+5516 
-5529 LNVGEVWVNEKG
+5529 
-5541 HWQMPVNPLYFTE
+5541 
-5554 GQLDITVK
+5554 
-5562 STDRA
+5562 
-5567 GNVNQ
+5567 
-5572 EKYSIWVDTHI
+5572 
-5583 KVFTSELDDNKS
+5583 
-5595 SSKTEWWSNSDLITM
+5595 
-5610 RGTGEI
+5610 
-5616 GATVSLIV
+5616 
-5624 AGVTLA
+5624 
-5630 TAVVAATGRWELS
+5630 
-5643 TDKLPEGTY
+5643 
-5652 DISLVIED
+5652 
-5660 SAGNRWEDVRE
+5660 
-5671 IFIDRTPPN
+5671 
-5680 APVVTYSDIVNDL
+5680 
-5693 IIMQGTA
+5693 
-5700 EAKSQLII
+5700 
-5708 TDSEGNTYT
+5708 
-5717 LTVPD
+5717 
-5722 NGKWS
+5722 
-5727 MAIPYP
+5727 
-5733 SEGKFTITSV
+5733 
-5743 DAIGNRSDDV
+5743 
-5753 PLDIMKEVPVISL
+5753 
-5766 SPDSDSGTVG
+5766 
-5776 DNITRD
+5776 
-5782 KQPTFIIGNLESD
+5782 
-5795 VVVVQ
+5795 
-5800 VDINGT
+5800 
-5806 VYNAEKNADGVW
+5806 
-5818 FFTPGTPLADGS
+5818 
-5830 YTISVIASDAAGNQK
+5830 
-5845 NSLPITV
+5845 
-5852 TIDSTLTVPEI
+5852 
-5863 ALAAGEDNGASDSD
+5863 
-5877 NVTNHTQPKFTL
+5877 
-5889 QHIDADVTGVT
+5889 
-5900 VNVTH
+5900 
-5905 NGVTDIYQ
+5905 
-5913 ATQGA
+5913 
-5918 DGWTF
+5918 
-5923 TPPAAWNDGNYTLSV
+5923 
-5938 TVVDRAG
+5938 
-5945 NSQQSAS
+5945 
-5952 LAVTV
+5952 
-5957 DSTVTVTADS
+5957 
-5967 QHDDASDDATAT
+5967 
-5979 AVTPPESE
+5979 
-5987 TVNAESAT
+5987 
-5995 HLRTEP
+5995 
-6001 SAAEESVVKVTA
+6001 
-6013 YSITLLNADSGDEI
+6013 
-6027 DRSISQ
+6027 
-6033 TPSFEISVPENI
+6033 
-6045 VNVSIMFEGE
+6045 
-6055 EFTLPITN
+6055 
-6063 QKAIFE
+6063 
-6069 VPLSLED
+6069 
-6076 GEYTMDVKFIDKDN
+6076 
-6090 DFLIKEKTF
+6090 
-6099 SVDHS
+6099 
-6104 SADIVN
+6104 
-6110 AMNVR
+6110 
-6115 GKTEDDINDSP
+6115 
-6126 STSSVGHNNN
+6126 
-6136 GAIDVFAVNEVTL
+6136 
-6149 PVDNQE
+6149 
-6155 EHA
+6155 

>member
-42 PRGSVIIVNGALY
+42 PHGSVIIVNGALY

-94 LVDSAQVEKKGN
+94 LVDSAQVEKKGD

-123 DAENAKKEADKAKEE
+123 EAENAKKEADKAKEE

-450 DNITNSTLPTF
+450 DSITNSTLPTF

-532 YFSAEIETTNDS
+532 YFSAEIETTDDS

-595 SDSVEGINNL
+595 SDSVEGVNNL

-624 IDTIAPVPPTV
+624 IDTVAPVPPTV
-635 SLEDYVVLPNGIILS
+635 SLEDFVVLPNGIILS

-1060 SVQVWDAMSDT
+1060 SVQVWDAASDT

-1104 DIAGNKANSAIFDF
+1104 DIAGNKANSAVFDF

-1186 LFIPGNTWA
+1186 LFTPGNTWA

-1330 DSADDTGIQGDN
+1330 NSADDTGVQGDN

-1371 VTTTFDATKGT
+1371 VTTTFDATKGV
-1382 GGWTFTP
+1382 GGWSFTP
-1389 PTSWADGD
+1389 TGAWADGD

-1426 INNIELVNDSGIPDD
+1426 INNIELVNDSGIPND

-1465 IDGGKTWFNATQSA
+1465 IDGGKTWFNATQNA

-1501 EATDEAGNKATQTL
+1501 EATDEAGNKTTQTL

-1557 TDVSRVIVEVM
+1557 TDVSRVTVEVM

-1679 TSGVWDYTWL
+1679 TPGVWDYTWL

-1708 NKTTQKLDFTID
+1708 NKTTQKLDFIID
-1720 TILSEPT
+1720 TMLSEPT

-1876 TSDGVW
+1876 TPDGVW

-2016 VTIDTQITID
+2016 VTIDTQI
-2026 HIELV
+2026 
-2031 NDSGIPDDNLTNNV
+2031 
-2045 RPHFQVTVP
+2045 
-2054 TDVNVVRLS
+2054 
-2063 IDGGKTWFNAT
+2063 A
-2074 QSATPGVWD
+2074 
-2083 YTWLADVGEGK
+2083 
-2094 HTLTVEA
+2094 
-2101 TDKAGNKTTQQLDFI
+2101 
-2116 IDTLL
+2116 
-2121 SEPTIVLDNTDDS
+2121 
-2134 GTKGDHLTN
+2134 
-2143 VNKPTFL
+2143 
-2150 LGNIDADARYVT
+2150 
-2162 VEVQHGGTKEVLTAT
+2162 
-2177 KDATGNWSVTPT
+2177 
-2189 GTWADGDY
+2189 
-2197 TLTVRVEDE
+2197 
-2206 AGNEKHSA
+2206 
-2214 SLTVTVDT
+2214 
-2222 QITIDV
+2222 
-2228 IELVNDNGIPGD
+2228 
-2240 NMTNDAHPQF
+2240 
-2250 RVTVPGDVN
+2250 
-2259 EVSLSI
+2259 
-2265 DGGVTWV
+2265 
-2272 KATQSATPGVWNYTW
+2272 
-2287 PGTVPDGDYTL
+2287 
-2298 NVKATDNA
+2298 
-2306 GNTVTETLHF
+2306 
-2316 TIDTTLSTPV
+2316 
-2326 IVLDSADDSGVHGD
+2326 
-2340 NMTNHTQPTFALQHI
+2340 
-2355 DDDAVRVTV
+2355 
-2364 SVEHGGVTTTFDA
+2364 
-2377 TKDAGGWTFT
+2377 
-2387 PTGAWADGDYTLS
+2387 
-2400 VSVED
+2400 
-2405 KAGNTSHSASLTV
+2405 
-2418 TVDTQIAIN
+2418 
-2427 NIELVNDSGIPDD
+2427 
-2440 NLTNNVRPHFQVT
+2440 
-2453 VPTDV
+2453 
-2458 NVVRLSID
+2458 
-2466 GGKTWFNA
+2466 
-2474 TQSATPGVWDYI
+2474 
-2486 WPDDVADGG
+2486 
-2495 YTLTVEATDEAG
+2495 
-2507 NKATQTLDFTIDTTL
+2507 
-2522 SVPTLSLDSA
+2522 
-2532 DDSGIAGDNITN
+2532 
-2544 VKTPGFTLNN
+2544 
-2554 IDTDVSRVI
+2554 
-2563 VEVMHNGIKQ
+2563 
-2573 EVPLVQTGG
+2573 
-2582 QWRFAPTSDWADGDY
+2582 
-2597 ILTVKVE
+2597 
-2604 DRAGNVKQSA
+2604 
-2614 PLTVTVD
+2614 
-2621 THIAIDRIEL
+2621 
-2631 VNDSGIPGD
+2631 
-2640 NLTNEAR
+2640 
-2647 PHFQVTVP
+2647 
-2655 ADVNGVRLSIDGGK
+2655 
-2669 TWFDATQSATS
+2669 
-2680 GVWDYTWLTNVANG
+2680 
-2694 PHTLMVEASDK
+2694 
-2705 AGNKTT
+2705 
-2711 QKLDFTIDTIL
+2711 
-2722 SEPTITLDSAD
+2722 
-2733 DSAAGDNIT
+2733 
-2742 NVKMPGFTLGN
+2742 
-2753 IDADVTKVV
+2753 
-2762 VTVAHDG
+2762 
-2769 KNQQIELIKNGG
+2769 
-2781 VWRFTPG
+2781 
-2788 AAWTDGDY
+2788 
-2796 TLTVK
+2796 
-2801 VEDKAGN
+2801 
-2808 TNYSAPLTVTI
+2808 
-2819 DTQTSI
+2819 
-2825 DRIELL
+2825 
-2831 NDTGIV
+2831 
-2837 GDNLTNEARPQFHI
+2837 
-2851 TVPTDVNSVQLS
+2851 
-2863 LDGGINWVN
+2863 
-2872 ATLTSD
+2872 
-2878 GVWEYIW
+2878 
-2885 PTDLVENTYTLTV
+2885 
-2898 KATDV
+2898 
-2903 AGNTAT
+2903 
-2909 ETLNFIID
+2909 
-2917 TTLSTPTITL
+2917 
-2927 DSADDSGTAN
+2927 
-2937 DNKTNVKTPGFII
+2937 
-2950 GGIDSD
+2950 
-2956 VTQVVVQVM
+2956 
-2965 RDGHSE
+2965 
-2971 EVELT
+2971 
-2976 QTNGQWRFVPG
+2976 
-2987 SAWTDGDYTL
+2987 
-2997 TVTVKDEAGNIRH
+2997 
-3010 SAPLTVTIDT
+3010 
-3020 QITIDHIELV
+3020 IDHIELV

-3197 LTVRVEDDAGNVKYS
+3197 LTVRVEDEAGNVKYS

-3223 TIDVIELVN
+3223 TIDAIELVN

-3322 PTIAMDSRDDT
+3322 PTITMDSRDDT

-3352 IDADAHSVILRITQG
+3352 IDSDAQSVILRITQG

-3403 NAGNVRQSTPLVVT
+3403 NAGNVRQSTPLIVT

-3467 NWVSAT
+3467 NWVSAA

-3619 QIAIDRIELVND
+3619 QIAIDHIELVND

-3638 VTKHVRPQFQISVPD
+3638 ITKHVRPQFQISVPD

-3694 LTVEVTDGAGNKMTE
+3694 LIVEVTDGAGNKMTG
-3709 TLNFT
+3709 TLDFT

-3843 NHDRPVFDIHQVDS
+3843 NHDRPVFDIRQVDS

-3909 VKESAPFEVR
+3909 VKESAPLEVR

-3955 GDVVQVRVTLDGGA
+3955 GDVIQVRVTLDGGA

-4182 VGSALPDGQHTLLV
+4182 VGSALPDGKHTLLV

-4302 TKTSAELRIEIDT
+4302 TKTSAELQIEIDT

-4328 GVNDHDNVT
+4328 GINDHDNVT

-4529 NITSVTTPRFVIG
+4529 NITSVTKPRFVIG

-4557 VSYSVTANGNNLWEF
+4557 VSYPVTANGNNLWEF

-4620 TGNSNS
+4620 TGSSNS

-4657 REVLKQTITV
+4657 REVLKHTITV

-4722 IDDQHEATSL
+4722 IDDQYEATSL

-4737 GFAEAFSTI
+4737 GLAEAFSTI

-4826 TTNNKTPTLIGST
+4826 TTNNKTPTLVGNT
-4839 LPNTIVSIYVDGVK
+4839 LPNAIVSIYVDGVK

-4970 YELTFKVEDVA
+4970 YVLTFKVEDVA

-5080 SQQKEILIEHD
+5080 SQQKDILIEHD

-5124 MTDPGATVQVYING
+5124 MTDPGVTVQVYING

-5297 LDDLITNHNK
+5297 LDDLITSHNK

-5381 IDNPA
+5381 IDNPV
-5386 MVAGSDNGIFS
+5386 MMAGSDNGIFS
-5397 NDSITSQTRPTF
+5397 NDSITSQTRPAF
-5409 SIFGEMNQSVQIFID
+5409 SIYGEMNQSVQIFID

-5503 ITDTTRNLLFSGS
+5503 ITDTTRDLLFSGS

-5529 LNVGEVWVNEKG
+5529 LNVGEVWVNDKG

-5583 KVFTSELDDNKS
+5583 QVFTSELDDNKS
-5595 SSKTEWWSNSDLITM
+5595 SSKTDWWSNSSTITM
-5610 RGTGEI
+5610 RGMGEI

-5630 TAVVAATGRWELS
+5630 TAVVAANGQWELS
-5643 TDKLPEGTY
+5643 TDQLPEGKY
-5652 DISLVIED
+5652 DITLSIED
-5660 SAGNRWEDVRE
+5660 NAGNRKEEVHE

-5680 APVVTYSDIVNDL
+5680 ALVVTYSDIVNDL

-5708 TDSEGNTYT
+5708 TDSNGNTYT

-5753 PLDIMKEVPVISL
+5753 PLDIMKETPVISL

-5782 KQPTFIIGNLESD
+5782 NQPTFIIGNLESD

-5863 ALAAGEDNGASDSD
+5863 ALAAGEGNGASDSD
-5877 NVTNHTQPKFTL
+5877 NVTNHNHTQPKFTL

-5923 TPPAAWNDGNYTLSV
+5923 TPPAAWNDGTYTLSV

-5945 NSQQSAS
+5945 NSLQSAS
-5952 LAVTV
+5952 LEVTV

-5967 QHDDASDDATAT
+5967 QHDDASDDATPT

-5995 HLRTEP
+5995 HLRTVP
-6001 SAAEESVVKVTA
+6001 SAAEESVVKETA

-6045 VNVSIMFEGE
+6045 VNVSVMFEGE

-6076 GEYTMDVKFIDKDN
+6076 GEYTMDVKFLDKDD

-6110 AMNVR
+6110 AMNAR

-6136 GAIDVFAVNEVTL
+6136 GAIEVFAVNEVTL

>member
-42 PRGSVIIVNGALY
+42 PHGSVIIVNGALY

-426 ITDTIAPEKPTIELD
+426 ITDTIPPEKPTIELD

-450 DNITNSTLPTF
+450 DNVTNSTLPTF

-532 YFSAEIETTNDS
+532 YFSAEIETTDDS

-595 SDSVEGINNL
+595 SDSVEGVNNL

-624 IDTIAPVPPTV
+624 IDTVAPVPPTV
-635 SLEDYVVLPNGIILS
+635 SLEDFVVLPNGIILS

-1033 DSGISDDNLTNIV
+1033 DSGIADDNLTNIV

-1060 SVQVWDAMSDT
+1060 SVQVWDAASDT

-1104 DIAGNKANSAIFDF
+1104 DIAGNKANSAVFDF

-1451 QVTVPTDVNVVRLS
+1451 QVKVPTDVNEVRLS

-1486 IWPDDVADGGYTLTV
+1486 TWPDDVADGGYTLTV

-1638 PGDNLTNE
+1638 PDDNLTNE

-1703 SDKAG
+1703 TDKAG

-2121 SEPTIVLDNTDDS
+2121 SEPTIVLDSTDDS
-2134 GTKGDHLTN
+2134 GTKGDNLTN

-2316 TIDTTLSTPV
+2316 TIDTTLSVPV
-2326 IVLDSADDSGVHGD
+2326 IVLNSADDTGVQGD
-2340 NMTNHTQPTFALQHI
+2340 NMTNSTQPTFALQHI

-2377 TKDAGGWTFT
+2377 TKGVGGWSFT

-2440 NLTNNVRPHFQVT
+2440 NLTNNVRPHFQVK

-2458 NVVRLSID
+2458 N
-2466 GGKTWFNA
+2466 
-2474 TQSATPGVWDYI
+2474 
-2486 WPDDVADGG
+2486 
-2495 YTLTVEATDEAG
+2495 E
-2507 NKATQTLDFTIDTTL
+2507 
-2522 SVPTLSLDSA
+2522 
-2532 DDSGIAGDNITN
+2532 
-2544 VKTPGFTLNN
+2544 
-2554 IDTDVSRVI
+2554 
-2563 VEVMHNGIKQ
+2563 
-2573 EVPLVQTGG
+2573 
-2582 QWRFAPTSDWADGDY
+2582 
-2597 ILTVKVE
+2597 
-2604 DRAGNVKQSA
+2604 
-2614 PLTVTVD
+2614 
-2621 THIAIDRIEL
+2621 
-2631 VNDSGIPGD
+2631 
-2640 NLTNEAR
+2640 
-2647 PHFQVTVP
+2647 
-2655 ADVNGVRLSIDGGK
+2655 
-2669 TWFDATQSATS
+2669 
-2680 GVWDYTWLTNVANG
+2680 
-2694 PHTLMVEASDK
+2694 
-2705 AGNKTT
+2705 
-2711 QKLDFTIDTIL
+2711 
-2722 SEPTITLDSAD
+2722 
-2733 DSAAGDNIT
+2733 
-2742 NVKMPGFTLGN
+2742 
-2753 IDADVTKVV
+2753 
-2762 VTVAHDG
+2762 
-2769 KNQQIELIKNGG
+2769 
-2781 VWRFTPG
+2781 
-2788 AAWTDGDY
+2788 
-2796 TLTVK
+2796 
-2801 VEDKAGN
+2801 
-2808 TNYSAPLTVTI
+2808 
-2819 DTQTSI
+2819 
-2825 DRIELL
+2825 
-2831 NDTGIV
+2831 
-2837 GDNLTNEARPQFHI
+2837 
-2851 TVPTDVNSVQLS
+2851 
-2863 LDGGINWVN
+2863 
-2872 ATLTSD
+2872 
-2878 GVWEYIW
+2878 
-2885 PTDLVENTYTLTV
+2885 
-2898 KATDV
+2898 
-2903 AGNTAT
+2903 
-2909 ETLNFIID
+2909 
-2917 TTLSTPTITL
+2917 
-2927 DSADDSGTAN
+2927 
-2937 DNKTNVKTPGFII
+2937 
-2950 GGIDSD
+2950 
-2956 VTQVVVQVM
+2956 
-2965 RDGHSE
+2965 
-2971 EVELT
+2971 
-2976 QTNGQWRFVPG
+2976 
-2987 SAWTDGDYTL
+2987 
-2997 TVTVKDEAGNIRH
+2997 
-3010 SAPLTVTIDT
+3010 
-3020 QITIDHIELV
+3020 
-3030 NDSGIPDDNLT
+3030 
-3041 NNVRPHFQV
+3041 
-3050 TVPTDVN
+3050 
-3057 VVRLSIDGGKT
+3057 VRLSIDGGKT

-3095 LTVEATDKAGNKTT
+3095 LTVEATDKAGNQTT
-3109 QQLDF
+3109 QKLDF
-3114 IIDTLLSEPTIVLD
+3114 IIDTMLSEPTIVLD
-3128 NTDDSGTKGD
+3128 STDDSGTKGD
-3138 NLTNVNKPTFLLGN
+3138 NLTNANKPTFILGN

-3164 QHGGTK
+3164 QYGGTK

-3352 IDADAHSVILRITQG
+3352 IDSDAQSVILRITQG

-3403 NAGNVRQSTPLVVT
+3403 NAGNVRQSTPLIVT

-3467 NWVSAT
+3467 NWVSAA

-3619 QIAIDRIELVND
+3619 QIAIDHIELVND

-3714 IDITLLTPTIELAP
+3714 IDITLMTPTIELAP

-3991 DGTYTLRVEATDEAG
+3991 DGTYTLRVEVTDEAG

-4529 NITSVTTPRFVIG
+4529 NITSVTKPRFVIG

-4557 VSYSVTANGNNLWEF
+4557 VSYPVTVNGNNLWEF

-4826 TTNNKTPTLIGST
+4826 TTNNKTPTLVGNT
-4839 LPNTIVSIYVDGVK
+4839 LPNAIVSIYVDGVK

-4970 YELTFKVEDVA
+4970 YVLTFKVEDVA

-5297 LDDLITNHNK
+5297 LDDLITSHNK

-5381 IDNPA
+5381 IDNPV
-5386 MVAGSDNGIFS
+5386 MMAGSDNGIFS

-5409 SIFGEMNQSVQIFID
+5409 SIYGEMNQSVQIFID

-5468 TLNFTIDTFNTTPV
+5468 TLNFTIDTLNTTPV

-5529 LNVGEVWVNEKG
+5529 LNVGEVWVNDKG

-5583 KVFTSELDDNKS
+5583 QVFTSELDDNKS
-5595 SSKTEWWSNSDLITM
+5595 SSKTDWWSNSSTITM
-5610 RGTGEI
+5610 RGMGEI

-5630 TAVVAATGRWELS
+5630 TAVVAANGQWELS
-5643 TDKLPEGTY
+5643 TDQLPEGKY
-5652 DISLVIED
+5652 DITLSIED
-5660 SAGNRWEDVRE
+5660 NAGNRKEEVHE

-5708 TDSEGNTYT
+5708 TDSNGNTYT

-5818 FFTPGTPLADGS
+5818 FFTPGTPLTDGS

-5923 TPPAAWNDGNYTLSV
+5923 TPPAAWNDGTYTLSV

-5995 HLRTEP
+5995 HLRTVP
-6001 SAAEESVVKVTA
+6001 SAAEESVVKETA

-6045 VNVSIMFEGE
+6045 VNVSVMFEGE

-6076 GEYTMDVKFIDKDN
+6076 GEYTMDVKFIDKDD

-6110 AMNVR
+6110 AMNAR

>member
-426 ITDTIAPEKPTIELD
+426 ITDTIPPEKPTIELD

-635 SLEDYVVLPNGIILS
+635 SLEDFVVLPNGIILS

-1033 DSGISDDNLTNIV
+1033 DSGIADDNLTNIV

-1104 DIAGNKANSAIFDF
+1104 DIAGNKANSAVFDF

-1186 LFIPGNTWA
+1186 LFTPGNTWA

-1204 VEDKAGNTNY
+1204 VEDKAGNTSY

-1330 DSADDTGIQGDN
+1330 NSADDTGVQGDN
-1342 MTNSTQPTFALQHID
+1342 MTNRTQPTFALQHID

-1479 TPGVWDY
+1479 TPGAWDY

-1501 EATDEAGNKATQTL
+1501 EATDKAGNKTTQEL

-1708 NKTTQKLDFTID
+1708 NKTTQKLDFIID
-1720 TILSEPT
+1720 TLLSEPT

-2121 SEPTIVLDNTDDS
+2121 SEPTIVLDSTDDS
-2134 GTKGDHLTN
+2134 GTKGDNLTN

-2316 TIDTTLSTPV
+2316 TIDTTLSVPV
-2326 IVLDSADDSGVHGD
+2326 IVLNSADDTGVQGD
-2340 NMTNHTQPTFALQHI
+2340 NMTNSTQPTFALQHI

-2377 TKDAGGWTFT
+2377 TKGVGGWSFT

-2440 NLTNNVRPHFQVT
+2440 NLTNNVRPHFQVK

-2458 NVVRLSID
+2458 N
-2466 GGKTWFNA
+2466 
-2474 TQSATPGVWDYI
+2474 
-2486 WPDDVADGG
+2486 
-2495 YTLTVEATDEAG
+2495 E
-2507 NKATQTLDFTIDTTL
+2507 
-2522 SVPTLSLDSA
+2522 
-2532 DDSGIAGDNITN
+2532 
-2544 VKTPGFTLNN
+2544 
-2554 IDTDVSRVI
+2554 
-2563 VEVMHNGIKQ
+2563 
-2573 EVPLVQTGG
+2573 
-2582 QWRFAPTSDWADGDY
+2582 
-2597 ILTVKVE
+2597 
-2604 DRAGNVKQSA
+2604 
-2614 PLTVTVD
+2614 
-2621 THIAIDRIEL
+2621 
-2631 VNDSGIPGD
+2631 
-2640 NLTNEAR
+2640 
-2647 PHFQVTVP
+2647 
-2655 ADVNGVRLSIDGGK
+2655 
-2669 TWFDATQSATS
+2669 
-2680 GVWDYTWLTNVANG
+2680 
-2694 PHTLMVEASDK
+2694 
-2705 AGNKTT
+2705 
-2711 QKLDFTIDTIL
+2711 
-2722 SEPTITLDSAD
+2722 
-2733 DSAAGDNIT
+2733 
-2742 NVKMPGFTLGN
+2742 
-2753 IDADVTKVV
+2753 
-2762 VTVAHDG
+2762 
-2769 KNQQIELIKNGG
+2769 
-2781 VWRFTPG
+2781 
-2788 AAWTDGDY
+2788 
-2796 TLTVK
+2796 
-2801 VEDKAGN
+2801 
-2808 TNYSAPLTVTI
+2808 
-2819 DTQTSI
+2819 
-2825 DRIELL
+2825 
-2831 NDTGIV
+2831 
-2837 GDNLTNEARPQFHI
+2837 
-2851 TVPTDVNSVQLS
+2851 
-2863 LDGGINWVN
+2863 
-2872 ATLTSD
+2872 
-2878 GVWEYIW
+2878 
-2885 PTDLVENTYTLTV
+2885 
-2898 KATDV
+2898 
-2903 AGNTAT
+2903 
-2909 ETLNFIID
+2909 
-2917 TTLSTPTITL
+2917 
-2927 DSADDSGTAN
+2927 
-2937 DNKTNVKTPGFII
+2937 
-2950 GGIDSD
+2950 
-2956 VTQVVVQVM
+2956 
-2965 RDGHSE
+2965 
-2971 EVELT
+2971 
-2976 QTNGQWRFVPG
+2976 
-2987 SAWTDGDYTL
+2987 
-2997 TVTVKDEAGNIRH
+2997 
-3010 SAPLTVTIDT
+3010 
-3020 QITIDHIELV
+3020 
-3030 NDSGIPDDNLT
+3030 
-3041 NNVRPHFQV
+3041 
-3050 TVPTDVN
+3050 
-3057 VVRLSIDGGKT
+3057 VRLSIDGGKT

-3095 LTVEATDKAGNKTT
+3095 LTVEATDKAGNQTT
-3109 QQLDF
+3109 QKLDF
-3114 IIDTLLSEPTIVLD
+3114 IIDTMLSEPTIVLD
-3128 NTDDSGTKGD
+3128 STDDSGTKGD
-3138 NLTNVNKPTFLLGN
+3138 NLTNANKPTFILGN

-3164 QHGGTK
+3164 QYGGTK

-3322 PTIAMDSRDDT
+3322 PTITMDSRDDT

-3352 IDADAHSVILRITQG
+3352 IDSDAQSVILRITQG

-3403 NAGNVRQSTPLVVT
+3403 NAGNVRQSTPLIVT

-3467 NWVSAT
+3467 NWVSAA

-3619 QIAIDRIELVND
+3619 QIAIDHIELVND

-3714 IDITLLTPTIELAP
+3714 IDITLMTPTIELAP

-3843 NHDRPVFDIHQVDS
+3843 NHDRPVFDIRQVDS

-4302 TKTSAELRIEIDT
+4302 TKTSAELKIEIDT

-4529 NITSVTTPRFVIG
+4529 NITSVTKPRFVIG

-4557 VSYSVTANGNNLWEF
+4557 VSYPVTANGNNLWEF

-4826 TTNNKTPTLIGST
+4826 TTNNKTPTLVGNT
-4839 LPNTIVSIYVDGVK
+4839 LPNAIVSIYVDGVK

-4970 YELTFKVEDVA
+4970 YVLTFKVEDVA

-5036 TIRNPQGVVI
+5036 TIRSPQGVVI

-5080 SQQKEILIEHD
+5080 SQQKDILIEHD

-5234 VMVEADGTWR
+5234 VMVEADGAWR

-5337 GTWSYQFDNALK
+5337 GTWSYQFDNVLK

-5409 SIFGEMNQSVQIFID
+5409 SISGEMNQSVQIFID

-5583 KVFTSELDDNKS
+5583 QVFTSELDDNKS
-5595 SSKTEWWSNSDLITM
+5595 SSKTDWWSNSSTITM
-5610 RGTGEI
+5610 RGMGEI

-5630 TAVVAATGRWELS
+5630 TAVVAANGQWELS
-5643 TDKLPEGTY
+5643 TDQLPEGKY
-5652 DISLVIED
+5652 DITLSIED
-5660 SAGNRWEDVRE
+5660 NAGNRKEEVHE

-5708 TDSEGNTYT
+5708 TDSNGNTYT

-5753 PLDIMKEVPVISL
+5753 SLDIMKEVPVISL

-5863 ALAAGEDNGASDSD
+5863 ALAAGEDNGVSDSD

-5905 NGVTDIYQ
+5905 NGVTDTYQ

-5923 TPPAAWNDGNYTLSV
+5923 TPPAAWNDGTYTLSV

-5995 HLRTEP
+5995 HLRTVP
-6001 SAAEESVVKVTA
+6001 SAAEESVVKETA

-6110 AMNVR
+6110 AMNAR

>member
-426 ITDTIAPEKPTIELD
+426 ITDTIPPEKPTIELD

-635 SLEDYVVLPNGIILS
+635 SLEDFVVLPNGIILS

-1033 DSGISDDNLTNIV
+1033 DSGIADDNLTNIV

-1104 DIAGNKANSAIFDF
+1104 DIAGNKANSAVFDF

-1186 LFIPGNTWA
+1186 LFTPGNTWA

-1204 VEDKAGNTNY
+1204 VEDKAGNTSY

-1330 DSADDTGIQGDN
+1330 NSADDTGVQGDN
-1342 MTNSTQPTFALQHID
+1342 MTNRTQPTFALQHID

-1479 TPGVWDY
+1479 TPGAWDY

-1501 EATDEAGNKATQTL
+1501 EATDKAGNKTTQEL

-1708 NKTTQKLDFTID
+1708 NKTTQKLDFIID
-1720 TILSEPT
+1720 TLLSEPT

-1950 IGGID
+1950 IGCID

-2121 SEPTIVLDNTDDS
+2121 SEPTIVLDSTDDS
-2134 GTKGDHLTN
+2134 GTKGDNLTN

-2316 TIDTTLSTPV
+2316 TIDTTLSVPV
-2326 IVLDSADDSGVHGD
+2326 IVLNSADDTGVQGD
-2340 NMTNHTQPTFALQHI
+2340 NMTNSTQPTFALQHI

-2377 TKDAGGWTFT
+2377 TKGVGGWSFT

-2440 NLTNNVRPHFQVT
+2440 NLTNNVRPHFQVK

-2458 NVVRLSID
+2458 N
-2466 GGKTWFNA
+2466 
-2474 TQSATPGVWDYI
+2474 
-2486 WPDDVADGG
+2486 
-2495 YTLTVEATDEAG
+2495 E
-2507 NKATQTLDFTIDTTL
+2507 
-2522 SVPTLSLDSA
+2522 
-2532 DDSGIAGDNITN
+2532 
-2544 VKTPGFTLNN
+2544 
-2554 IDTDVSRVI
+2554 
-2563 VEVMHNGIKQ
+2563 
-2573 EVPLVQTGG
+2573 
-2582 QWRFAPTSDWADGDY
+2582 
-2597 ILTVKVE
+2597 
-2604 DRAGNVKQSA
+2604 
-2614 PLTVTVD
+2614 
-2621 THIAIDRIEL
+2621 
-2631 VNDSGIPGD
+2631 
-2640 NLTNEAR
+2640 
-2647 PHFQVTVP
+2647 
-2655 ADVNGVRLSIDGGK
+2655 
-2669 TWFDATQSATS
+2669 
-2680 GVWDYTWLTNVANG
+2680 
-2694 PHTLMVEASDK
+2694 
-2705 AGNKTT
+2705 
-2711 QKLDFTIDTIL
+2711 
-2722 SEPTITLDSAD
+2722 
-2733 DSAAGDNIT
+2733 
-2742 NVKMPGFTLGN
+2742 
-2753 IDADVTKVV
+2753 
-2762 VTVAHDG
+2762 
-2769 KNQQIELIKNGG
+2769 
-2781 VWRFTPG
+2781 
-2788 AAWTDGDY
+2788 
-2796 TLTVK
+2796 
-2801 VEDKAGN
+2801 
-2808 TNYSAPLTVTI
+2808 
-2819 DTQTSI
+2819 
-2825 DRIELL
+2825 
-2831 NDTGIV
+2831 
-2837 GDNLTNEARPQFHI
+2837 
-2851 TVPTDVNSVQLS
+2851 
-2863 LDGGINWVN
+2863 
-2872 ATLTSD
+2872 
-2878 GVWEYIW
+2878 
-2885 PTDLVENTYTLTV
+2885 
-2898 KATDV
+2898 
-2903 AGNTAT
+2903 
-2909 ETLNFIID
+2909 
-2917 TTLSTPTITL
+2917 
-2927 DSADDSGTAN
+2927 
-2937 DNKTNVKTPGFII
+2937 
-2950 GGIDSD
+2950 
-2956 VTQVVVQVM
+2956 
-2965 RDGHSE
+2965 
-2971 EVELT
+2971 
-2976 QTNGQWRFVPG
+2976 
-2987 SAWTDGDYTL
+2987 
-2997 TVTVKDEAGNIRH
+2997 
-3010 SAPLTVTIDT
+3010 
-3020 QITIDHIELV
+3020 
-3030 NDSGIPDDNLT
+3030 
-3041 NNVRPHFQV
+3041 
-3050 TVPTDVN
+3050 
-3057 VVRLSIDGGKT
+3057 VRLSIDGGKT

-3095 LTVEATDKAGNKTT
+3095 LTVEATDKAGNQTT
-3109 QQLDF
+3109 QKLDF
-3114 IIDTLLSEPTIVLD
+3114 IIDTMLSEPTIVLD
-3128 NTDDSGTKGD
+3128 STDDSGTKGD
-3138 NLTNVNKPTFLLGN
+3138 NLTNANKPTFILGN

-3164 QHGGTK
+3164 QYGGTK

-3322 PTIAMDSRDDT
+3322 PTITMDSRDDT

-3352 IDADAHSVILRITQG
+3352 IDSDAQSVILRITQG

-3403 NAGNVRQSTPLVVT
+3403 NAGNVRQSTPLIVT

-3467 NWVSAT
+3467 NWVSAA

-3619 QIAIDRIELVND
+3619 QIAIDHIELVND

-3714 IDITLLTPTIELAP
+3714 IDITLMTPTIELAP

-3843 NHDRPVFDIHQVDS
+3843 NHDRPVFDIRQVDS

-4302 TKTSAELRIEIDT
+4302 TKTSAELKIEIDT

-4529 NITSVTTPRFVIG
+4529 NITSVTKPRFVIG

-4557 VSYSVTANGNNLWEF
+4557 VSYPVTANGNNLWEF

-4826 TTNNKTPTLIGST
+4826 TTNNKTPTLVGNT
-4839 LPNTIVSIYVDGVK
+4839 LPNAIVSIYVDGVK

-4970 YELTFKVEDVA
+4970 YVLTFKVEDVA

-5036 TIRNPQGVVI
+5036 TIRSPQGVVI

-5080 SQQKEILIEHD
+5080 SQQKDILIEHD

-5337 GTWSYQFDNALK
+5337 GTWSYQFDNVLK

-5409 SIFGEMNQSVQIFID
+5409 SISGEMNQSVQIFID

-5583 KVFTSELDDNKS
+5583 QVFTSEIDDNKS
-5595 SSKTEWWSNSDLITM
+5595 SSKTDWWSNSSTITM
-5610 RGTGEI
+5610 RGMGEI

-5630 TAVVAATGRWELS
+5630 TAVVAANGQWELS
-5643 TDKLPEGTY
+5643 TDQLPEGKY
-5652 DISLVIED
+5652 DITLSIED
-5660 SAGNRWEDVRE
+5660 NAGNRKEEVHE

-5708 TDSEGNTYT
+5708 TDSNGNTYT

-5753 PLDIMKEVPVISL
+5753 SLDIMKEVPVISL

-5863 ALAAGEDNGASDSD
+5863 ALAAGEDNGVSDSD

-5905 NGVTDIYQ
+5905 NGVTDTYQ

-5923 TPPAAWNDGNYTLSV
+5923 TPPAAWNDGTYTLSV

-5995 HLRTEP
+5995 HLRTVP
-6001 SAAEESVVKVTA
+6001 SAAEESVVKETA

-6110 AMNVR
+6110 AMNAR

>member
-161 QIEEMLQNFLADNV
+161 QMEEMLQEFLADNV

-426 ITDTIAPEKPTIELD
+426 ITDTIPPEKPTIELD

-635 SLEDYVVLPNGIILS
+635 SLEDFVVLPNGIILS

-695 LQGAYDIE
+695 LQGSYDIE

-1060 SVQVWDAMSDT
+1060 SVQVWDAASDT

-1104 DIAGNKANSAIFDF
+1104 DIAGNKANSAVFDF

-1265 SIDGGNSWVQ
+1265 SIDGGHSWVQ

-1382 GGWTFTP
+1382 GGWSFTP
-1389 PTSWADGD
+1389 TGAWADGD

-1426 INNIELVNDSGIPDD
+1426 INNIELVNDSGIPND

-1465 IDGGKTWFNATQSA
+1465 IDGGKTWFNATQGA
-1479 TPGVWDY
+1479 TPGAWDY

-1501 EATDEAGNKATQTL
+1501 EATDKAGNQTTQEL

-1576 PLVQTG
+1576 PLVHTG
-1582 GQWRFAPTSDWADG
+1582 GQWRFAPTSDWGDG

-1703 SDKAG
+1703 TDKAG
-1708 NKTTQKLDFTID
+1708 NQTTQKLDFIID
-1720 TILSEPT
+1720 TLLSEPT

-2016 VTIDTQITID
+2016 VTIDTQIAID

-2045 RPHFQVTVP
+2045 RPQFQVTVP

-2083 YTWLADVGEGK
+2083 YTWLTDVANGS

-2101 TDKAGNKTTQQLDFI
+2101 TDAAGNKATQNLEFN

-2121 SEPTIVLDNTDDS
+2121 SEPTIALDSTDDS
-2134 GTKGDHLTN
+2134 GTKGDNLTN
-2143 VNKPTFL
+2143 VNKPTFI

-2177 KDATGNWSVTPT
+2177 KGATGIWSVTPT
-2189 GTWADGDY
+2189 GMWADGSH

-2206 AGNEKHSA
+2206 AGNVKYSVP
-2214 SLTVTVDT
+2214 LTITVDT
-2222 QITIDV
+2222 QITIDD
-2228 IELVNDNGIPGD
+2228 IELVNDSGTKGD
-2240 NMTNDAHPQF
+2240 NLTNDANPHF
-2250 RVTVPGDVN
+2250 RITVPGDVN

-2272 KATQSATPGVWNYTW
+2272 KAMQSSTSGVWNYTW
-2287 PGTVPDGDYTL
+2287 PKTLADDDYTL
-2298 NVKATDNA
+2298 TVKATDNA
-2306 GNTVTETLHF
+2306 GNTVTRTLDF

-2326 IVLDSADDSGVHGD
+2326 IVLDSADDTGIQGD
-2340 NMTNHTQPTFALQHI
+2340 NMTNRTQPTFNLQHI

-2364 SVEHGGVTTTFDA
+2364 SVEHGGVTTTFDV

-2387 PTGAWADGDYTLS
+2387 PPTSWGAGDYTLS

-2440 NLTNNVRPHFQVT
+2440 NLTNNVRPQFQVK

-2458 NVVRLSID
+2458 N
-2466 GGKTWFNA
+2466 
-2474 TQSATPGVWDYI
+2474 
-2486 WPDDVADGG
+2486 
-2495 YTLTVEATDEAG
+2495 E
-2507 NKATQTLDFTIDTTL
+2507 
-2522 SVPTLSLDSA
+2522 
-2532 DDSGIAGDNITN
+2532 
-2544 VKTPGFTLNN
+2544 
-2554 IDTDVSRVI
+2554 
-2563 VEVMHNGIKQ
+2563 
-2573 EVPLVQTGG
+2573 
-2582 QWRFAPTSDWADGDY
+2582 
-2597 ILTVKVE
+2597 
-2604 DRAGNVKQSA
+2604 
-2614 PLTVTVD
+2614 
-2621 THIAIDRIEL
+2621 
-2631 VNDSGIPGD
+2631 
-2640 NLTNEAR
+2640 
-2647 PHFQVTVP
+2647 
-2655 ADVNGVRLSIDGGK
+2655 
-2669 TWFDATQSATS
+2669 
-2680 GVWDYTWLTNVANG
+2680 
-2694 PHTLMVEASDK
+2694 
-2705 AGNKTT
+2705 
-2711 QKLDFTIDTIL
+2711 
-2722 SEPTITLDSAD
+2722 
-2733 DSAAGDNIT
+2733 
-2742 NVKMPGFTLGN
+2742 
-2753 IDADVTKVV
+2753 
-2762 VTVAHDG
+2762 
-2769 KNQQIELIKNGG
+2769 
-2781 VWRFTPG
+2781 
-2788 AAWTDGDY
+2788 
-2796 TLTVK
+2796 
-2801 VEDKAGN
+2801 
-2808 TNYSAPLTVTI
+2808 
-2819 DTQTSI
+2819 
-2825 DRIELL
+2825 
-2831 NDTGIV
+2831 
-2837 GDNLTNEARPQFHI
+2837 
-2851 TVPTDVNSVQLS
+2851 
-2863 LDGGINWVN
+2863 
-2872 ATLTSD
+2872 
-2878 GVWEYIW
+2878 
-2885 PTDLVENTYTLTV
+2885 
-2898 KATDV
+2898 
-2903 AGNTAT
+2903 
-2909 ETLNFIID
+2909 
-2917 TTLSTPTITL
+2917 
-2927 DSADDSGTAN
+2927 
-2937 DNKTNVKTPGFII
+2937 
-2950 GGIDSD
+2950 
-2956 VTQVVVQVM
+2956 
-2965 RDGHSE
+2965 
-2971 EVELT
+2971 
-2976 QTNGQWRFVPG
+2976 
-2987 SAWTDGDYTL
+2987 
-2997 TVTVKDEAGNIRH
+2997 
-3010 SAPLTVTIDT
+3010 
-3020 QITIDHIELV
+3020 
-3030 NDSGIPDDNLT
+3030 
-3041 NNVRPHFQV
+3041 
-3050 TVPTDVN
+3050 
-3057 VVRLSIDGGKT
+3057 VRLSIDGGKT

-3095 LTVEATDKAGNKTT
+3095 LTVEATDKAGNQTT
-3109 QQLDF
+3109 QKLDF
-3114 IIDTLLSEPTIVLD
+3114 IIDTLLSEPTIALD
-3128 NTDDSGTKGD
+3128 STDDSGTKGD
-3138 NLTNVNKPTFLLGN
+3138 NLTSVNKPTFILGN

-3183 SVTPTGTWADGDYT
+3183 SVTPTGMWADGSHT

-3212 APLTVTVDTQI
+3212 APLTVTVDTHI
-3223 TIDVIELVN
+3223 AIDDIELVN

-3300 TDKAGNKT
+3300 TDKAGNQT

-3392 GSYTLTVEVTD
+3392 GSYTLTVEVQD
-3403 NAGNVRQSTPLVVT
+3403 NAGNVRQSTPLIVT

-3467 NWVSAT
+3467 NWVSAA

-3815 VTIDGTLTT
+3815 VTIDGSLTT

-3843 NHDRPVFDIHQVDS
+3843 KHDRPVFDIRQVDS

-3909 VKESAPFEVR
+3909 VKESAPLEVR

-3955 GDVVQVRVTLDGGA
+3955 GDVIQVRVTLDGGA

-3980 QWIFDSPNTLV
+3980 QWIFDTPNTLV
-3991 DGTYTLRVEATDEAG
+3991 DGTYTLRVEATDQAG

-4302 TKTSAELRIEIDT
+4302 TKTSAELKIEIDT

-4353 SVLVSFDGVNWTPI
+4353 SVLVSFDGVNWTPV
-4367 SKNAAGQWEFTAG
+4367 SKNAAGQWQFTAG
-4380 SALPDGH
+4380 SALSDGH

-4505 IDTIVSDP
+4505 IDTVVSDP
-4513 SIDLLDAD
+4513 RIDLLDAD

-4529 NITSVTTPRFVIG
+4529 NITSVTKPRFVIG

-4557 VSYSVTANGNNLWEF
+4557 VSYPVTANGNNLWEF

-4620 TGNSNS
+4620 TGSSNS

-4657 REVLKQTITV
+4657 REVLKHTITV

-4722 IDDQHEATSL
+4722 IDDQYEATSL

-4737 GFAEAFSTI
+4737 GLAEAFSTI

-4826 TTNNKTPTLIGST
+4826 TTNNKTPTLVGNT
-4839 LPNTIVSIYVDGVK
+4839 LPNAIVSIYVDGVK

-4952 TGAGHWGVVLPAL
+4952 TGTGHWGVVLPAL

-5080 SQQKEILIEHD
+5080 SQQKDILIEHD

-5249 QDDGTFNIHFS
+5249 QDDGKFNIHFS

-5297 LDDLITNHNK
+5297 LDDLITSHNK

-5381 IDNPA
+5381 IDNPV
-5386 MVAGSDNGIFS
+5386 MMAGSDNGIFS
-5397 NDSITSQTRPTF
+5397 NDSITSQTRPAF

-5529 LNVGEVWVNEKG
+5529 LNVGEVWVNDKG

-5583 KVFTSELDDNKS
+5583 QVFTSELDDNKS
-5595 SSKTEWWSNSDLITM
+5595 SSKTDWWSNSSTITM
-5610 RGTGEI
+5610 RGMGEI

-5630 TAVVAATGRWELS
+5630 TAVVAANGQWELS
-5643 TDKLPEGTY
+5643 TDQLPEGKY
-5652 DISLVIED
+5652 DITLSIED
-5660 SAGNRWEDVRE
+5660 NAGNRKEEVHE

-5708 TDSEGNTYT
+5708 TDSNGNTYT

-5877 NVTNHTQPKFTL
+5877 NVTNHNHTQPKFTL

-5913 ATQGA
+5913 VTQGA

-5923 TPPAAWNDGNYTLSV
+5923 TPPAAWNDGTYTLSV

-5945 NSQQSAS
+5945 NSLQSAS
-5952 LAVTV
+5952 LEVTV

-5995 HLRTEP
+5995 HLRTVP
-6001 SAAEESVVKVTA
+6001 SAAEESVVKETA

-6045 VNVSIMFEGE
+6045 VNVSVMFEGE

-6076 GEYTMDVKFIDKDN
+6076 GEYTMDVKFIDKDD

-6110 AMNVR
+6110 AMNAR

-6126 STSSVGHNNN
+6126 STSSVGHNN

>member
-450 DNITNSTLPTF
+450 DSITNSTLPTF

-532 YFSAEIETTNDS
+532 YFSAEIETTDDS

-635 SLEDYVVLPNGIILS
+635 SLEDFVVLPNGIILS

-1060 SVQVWDAMSDT
+1060 SVQVWDAASDT

-1104 DIAGNKANSAIFDF
+1104 DIAGNKANSAVFDF

-1186 LFIPGNTWA
+1186 LFTPGNTWA

-1204 VEDKAGNTNY
+1204 VEDKAGNTSY

-1330 DSADDTGIQGDN
+1330 NSADDTGVQGDN
-1342 MTNSTQPTFALQHID
+1342 MTNRTQPTFALQHID

-1426 INNIELVNDSGIPDD
+1426 INNIELVNDSGIPND

-1479 TPGVWDY
+1479 TTGVWDY

-1528 SLDSADDSGIAGD
+1528 SLDSADDSSIAGD

-1703 SDKAG
+1703 TDKAG

-2121 SEPTIVLDNTDDS
+2121 SEPTIVLDSTDDS
-2134 GTKGDHLTN
+2134 GTKGDNLTN

-2316 TIDTTLSTPV
+2316 TIDTTLSVPV
-2326 IVLDSADDSGVHGD
+2326 IVLNSADDTGVQGD
-2340 NMTNHTQPTFALQHI
+2340 NMTNSTQPTFALQHI

-2377 TKDAGGWTFT
+2377 TKGTGGWSFT

-2427 NIELVNDSGIPDD
+2427 NIELVNDSGIP
-2440 NLTNNVRPHFQVT
+2440 N
-2453 VPTDV
+2453 
-2458 NVVRLSID
+2458 
-2466 GGKTWFNA
+2466 
-2474 TQSATPGVWDYI
+2474 
-2486 WPDDVADGG
+2486 
-2495 YTLTVEATDEAG
+2495 
-2507 NKATQTLDFTIDTTL
+2507 
-2522 SVPTLSLDSA
+2522 
-2532 DDSGIAGDNITN
+2532 
-2544 VKTPGFTLNN
+2544 
-2554 IDTDVSRVI
+2554 
-2563 VEVMHNGIKQ
+2563 
-2573 EVPLVQTGG
+2573 
-2582 QWRFAPTSDWADGDY
+2582 
-2597 ILTVKVE
+2597 
-2604 DRAGNVKQSA
+2604 
-2614 PLTVTVD
+2614 
-2621 THIAIDRIEL
+2621 
-2631 VNDSGIPGD
+2631 
-2640 NLTNEAR
+2640 
-2647 PHFQVTVP
+2647 
-2655 ADVNGVRLSIDGGK
+2655 
-2669 TWFDATQSATS
+2669 
-2680 GVWDYTWLTNVANG
+2680 
-2694 PHTLMVEASDK
+2694 
-2705 AGNKTT
+2705 
-2711 QKLDFTIDTIL
+2711 
-2722 SEPTITLDSAD
+2722 
-2733 DSAAGDNIT
+2733 
-2742 NVKMPGFTLGN
+2742 
-2753 IDADVTKVV
+2753 
-2762 VTVAHDG
+2762 
-2769 KNQQIELIKNGG
+2769 
-2781 VWRFTPG
+2781 
-2788 AAWTDGDY
+2788 
-2796 TLTVK
+2796 
-2801 VEDKAGN
+2801 
-2808 TNYSAPLTVTI
+2808 
-2819 DTQTSI
+2819 
-2825 DRIELL
+2825 
-2831 NDTGIV
+2831 
-2837 GDNLTNEARPQFHI
+2837 
-2851 TVPTDVNSVQLS
+2851 
-2863 LDGGINWVN
+2863 
-2872 ATLTSD
+2872 
-2878 GVWEYIW
+2878 
-2885 PTDLVENTYTLTV
+2885 
-2898 KATDV
+2898 
-2903 AGNTAT
+2903 
-2909 ETLNFIID
+2909 
-2917 TTLSTPTITL
+2917 
-2927 DSADDSGTAN
+2927 
-2937 DNKTNVKTPGFII
+2937 
-2950 GGIDSD
+2950 
-2956 VTQVVVQVM
+2956 
-2965 RDGHSE
+2965 
-2971 EVELT
+2971 
-2976 QTNGQWRFVPG
+2976 
-2987 SAWTDGDYTL
+2987 
-2997 TVTVKDEAGNIRH
+2997 
-3010 SAPLTVTIDT
+3010 
-3020 QITIDHIELV
+3020 
-3030 NDSGIPDDNLT
+3030 DNLT

-3095 LTVEATDKAGNKTT
+3095 LTVEATDKAGNQTT
-3109 QQLDF
+3109 QKLDF
-3114 IIDTLLSEPTIVLD
+3114 IIDTMLSEPTIVLD
-3128 NTDDSGTKGD
+3128 STDDSGTKGD
-3138 NLTNVNKPTFLLGN
+3138 NLTNANKPTFILGN

-3164 QHGGTK
+3164 QYGGTK

-3322 PTIAMDSRDDT
+3322 PTITMDSRDDT

-3352 IDADAHSVILRITQG
+3352 IDSDAQSVILRITQG

-3403 NAGNVRQSTPLVVT
+3403 NAGNVRQSTPLIVT

-3467 NWVSAT
+3467 NWVSAA

-3619 QIAIDRIELVND
+3619 QIAIDHIELVND

-3714 IDITLLTPTIELAP
+3714 IDITLMTPTIELAP

-4529 NITSVTTPRFVIG
+4529 NITSVTKPRFVIG

-4557 VSYSVTANGNNLWEF
+4557 VSYPVTANGNNLWEF

-4826 TTNNKTPTLIGST
+4826 TTNNKTPTLVGNT
-4839 LPNTIVSIYVDGVK
+4839 LPNAIVSIYVDGVK

-4970 YELTFKVEDVA
+4970 YVLTFKVEDVA

-5036 TIRNPQGVVI
+5036 TIRSPQGVVI

-5080 SQQKEILIEHD
+5080 SQQKDILIEHD

-5409 SIFGEMNQSVQIFID
+5409 SISGEMNQSVQIFID

-5583 KVFTSELDDNKS
+5583 QVFTSELDDNKS
-5595 SSKTEWWSNSDLITM
+5595 SSKTDWWSNSSTITM
-5610 RGTGEI
+5610 RGMGEI

-5630 TAVVAATGRWELS
+5630 TAVVAANGQWELS
-5643 TDKLPEGTY
+5643 TDQLPEGKY
-5652 DISLVIED
+5652 DITLSIED
-5660 SAGNRWEDVRE
+5660 NAGNRKEEVHE

-5708 TDSEGNTYT
+5708 TDSNGNTYT

-5753 PLDIMKEVPVISL
+5753 SLDIMKEVPVISL

-5863 ALAAGEDNGASDSD
+5863 ALAAGEDNGVSDSD

-5905 NGVTDIYQ
+5905 NGVTDTYQ

-5923 TPPAAWNDGNYTLSV
+5923 TPPAAWNDGTYTLSV

-5995 HLRTEP
+5995 HLRTVP
-6001 SAAEESVVKVTA
+6001 SAAEESVVKETA

-6110 AMNVR
+6110 AMNAR

>member
-42 PRGSVIIVNGALY
+42 PHGSVIIVNGALY

-426 ITDTIAPEKPTIELD
+426 ITDTIPPEKPTIELD

-532 YFSAEIETTNDS
+532 YFSAEIETTDDS

-595 SDSVEGINNL
+595 SDSVEGVNNL

-624 IDTIAPVPPTV
+624 IDTVAPVPPTV
-635 SLEDYVVLPNGIILS
+635 SLEDFVVLPNGIILS

-757 GTADRFATV
+757 GTADRFATI

-1033 DSGISDDNLTNIV
+1033 DSGIADDNLTNIV

-1104 DIAGNKANSAIFDF
+1104 DIAGNKANSAVFDF

-1173 SEEIELSHLNGSW
+1173 SEEIELFHLNGSW
-1186 LFIPGNTWA
+1186 LFTPGNTWA

-1204 VEDKAGNTNY
+1204 VEDKAGNTSY

-1330 DSADDTGIQGDN
+1330 NSADDTGVQGDN
-1342 MTNSTQPTFALQHID
+1342 MTNRTQPTFALQHID

-1426 INNIELVNDSGIPDD
+1426 INNIELVNDSGIPND

-1541 NITNVKTP
+1541 NITSVKTP

-1638 PGDNLTNE
+1638 PDDNLTNE

-1703 SDKAG
+1703 TDKAG

-2121 SEPTIVLDNTDDS
+2121 SEPTIVLDSTDDS

-2326 IVLDSADDSGVHGD
+2326 IVLDSADDTGIQGD
-2340 NMTNHTQPTFALQHI
+2340 NMTNRTQPTFNLQHI

-2387 PTGAWADGDYTLS
+2387 PPTSWGAGDYTLS

-2474 TQSATPGVWDYI
+2474 TQSATPGVWDY
-2486 WPDDVADGG
+2486 
-2495 YTLTVEATDEAG
+2495 
-2507 NKATQTLDFTIDTTL
+2507 
-2522 SVPTLSLDSA
+2522 
-2532 DDSGIAGDNITN
+2532 
-2544 VKTPGFTLNN
+2544 
-2554 IDTDVSRVI
+2554 
-2563 VEVMHNGIKQ
+2563 
-2573 EVPLVQTGG
+2573 
-2582 QWRFAPTSDWADGDY
+2582 
-2597 ILTVKVE
+2597 
-2604 DRAGNVKQSA
+2604 
-2614 PLTVTVD
+2614 
-2621 THIAIDRIEL
+2621 
-2631 VNDSGIPGD
+2631 
-2640 NLTNEAR
+2640 
-2647 PHFQVTVP
+2647 
-2655 ADVNGVRLSIDGGK
+2655 
-2669 TWFDATQSATS
+2669 
-2680 GVWDYTWLTNVANG
+2680 
-2694 PHTLMVEASDK
+2694 
-2705 AGNKTT
+2705 
-2711 QKLDFTIDTIL
+2711 
-2722 SEPTITLDSAD
+2722 
-2733 DSAAGDNIT
+2733 
-2742 NVKMPGFTLGN
+2742 
-2753 IDADVTKVV
+2753 
-2762 VTVAHDG
+2762 
-2769 KNQQIELIKNGG
+2769 
-2781 VWRFTPG
+2781 
-2788 AAWTDGDY
+2788 
-2796 TLTVK
+2796 
-2801 VEDKAGN
+2801 
-2808 TNYSAPLTVTI
+2808 
-2819 DTQTSI
+2819 
-2825 DRIELL
+2825 
-2831 NDTGIV
+2831 
-2837 GDNLTNEARPQFHI
+2837 
-2851 TVPTDVNSVQLS
+2851 
-2863 LDGGINWVN
+2863 
-2872 ATLTSD
+2872 
-2878 GVWEYIW
+2878 
-2885 PTDLVENTYTLTV
+2885 
-2898 KATDV
+2898 
-2903 AGNTAT
+2903 
-2909 ETLNFIID
+2909 
-2917 TTLSTPTITL
+2917 
-2927 DSADDSGTAN
+2927 
-2937 DNKTNVKTPGFII
+2937 
-2950 GGIDSD
+2950 
-2956 VTQVVVQVM
+2956 
-2965 RDGHSE
+2965 
-2971 EVELT
+2971 
-2976 QTNGQWRFVPG
+2976 
-2987 SAWTDGDYTL
+2987 
-2997 TVTVKDEAGNIRH
+2997 
-3010 SAPLTVTIDT
+3010 
-3020 QITIDHIELV
+3020 
-3030 NDSGIPDDNLT
+3030 
-3041 NNVRPHFQV
+3041 
-3050 TVPTDVN
+3050 
-3057 VVRLSIDGGKT
+3057 
-3068 WFNATQS
+3068 
-3075 ATPGVWDYTW
+3075 TW

-3095 LTVEATDKAGNKTT
+3095 LTVEATDKAGNQTT
-3109 QQLDF
+3109 QKLDF

-3128 NTDDSGTKGD
+3128 STDDSGTKGD
-3138 NLTNVNKPTFLLGN
+3138 NLTNANKPTFLLGN

-3164 QHGGTK
+3164 LHGGTK

-3467 NWVSAT
+3467 NWVSAA

-3486 DMGDGKHTLTVMVTD
+3486 DMGDGKHILTVMVTD

-3566 GTTTSFTATQGAGG
+3566 GTTTSFTATQGAAG

-3843 NHDRPVFDIHQVDS
+3843 NHDRPVFDIRQVDS

-3991 DGTYTLRVEATDEAG
+3991 DGTYTLRVEATDQAG

-4151 ADDITHVR
+4151 ADDITQVR

-4182 VGSALPDGQHTLLV
+4182 VGSALPDGKHTLLV

-4302 TKTSAELRIEIDT
+4302 TKTSAELQIEIDT

-4424 AGKDSTDGITNI
+4424 GGKDSTDGITNI

-4529 NITSVTTPRFVIG
+4529 NITSVTKPRFVIG

-4557 VSYSVTANGNNLWEF
+4557 VSYPVTANGNNLWEF

-4657 REVLKQTITV
+4657 REVLKHTITV

-5080 SQQKEILIEHD
+5080 SQQKDILIEHD

-5249 QDDGTFNIHFS
+5249 QDDGKFNIHFS

-5297 LDDLITNHNK
+5297 LDDLITSHNK

-5381 IDNPA
+5381 IDNPV
-5386 MVAGSDNGIFS
+5386 MMAGSDNGIFS
-5397 NDSITSQTRPTF
+5397 NDSITSQTRPAF

-5468 TLNFTIDTFNTTPV
+5468 TLNFTIDTFNTTPI

-5529 LNVGEVWVNEKG
+5529 LNVGEVWVNDKG

-5583 KVFTSELDDNKS
+5583 QVFTSELDDNKS
-5595 SSKTEWWSNSDLITM
+5595 SSKTDWWSNSSTITM
-5610 RGTGEI
+5610 RGMGEI

-5630 TAVVAATGRWELS
+5630 TAVVAANGQWELS
-5643 TDKLPEGTY
+5643 TDQLPEGKY
-5652 DISLVIED
+5652 DITLSIED
-5660 SAGNRWEDVRE
+5660 NAGNRKEEVHE

-5708 TDSEGNTYT
+5708 TDSNGNTYT

-5863 ALAAGEDNGASDSD
+5863 ALAAGEDNGVSDSD

-5913 ATQGA
+5913 ATLGA

-5967 QHDDASDDATAT
+5967 QHNDASDDATAT

-5987 TVNAESAT
+5987 TVNAESDT
-5995 HLRTEP
+5995 HLRTVP
-6001 SAAEESVVKVTA
+6001 SAAEESVVKETA

-6045 VNVSIMFEGE
+6045 VNVSVMFEGE

-6076 GEYTMDVKFIDKDN
+6076 GEYTMDVKFIDKDD

-6110 AMNVR
+6110 AMNAR

>member
-426 ITDTIAPEKPTIELD
+426 ITDTIPPEKPTIELD

-532 YFSAEIETTNDS
+532 YFSAEIETTDDS

-584 NDKGEWTFNFT
+584 NDQGEWTFNFT
-595 SDSVEGINNL
+595 SDSVEGVNNL

-624 IDTIAPVPPTV
+624 IDTVAPVPPTV
-635 SLEDYVVLPNGIILS
+635 SLEDFVVLPNGIILS

-1060 SVQVWDAMSDT
+1060 SVQVWDAASDT

-1104 DIAGNKANSAIFDF
+1104 DIAGNKANSAVFDF

-1186 LFIPGNTWA
+1186 LFTPGNTWA

-1265 SIDGGNSWVQ
+1265 SIDGGNSWIQ

-1330 DSADDTGIQGDN
+1330 NSADDTGVQGDN

-1371 VTTTFDATKGT
+1371 VTTTFDATKGV
-1382 GGWTFTP
+1382 GGWSFTP
-1389 PTSWADGD
+1389 TGAWADGD

-1426 INNIELVNDSGIPDD
+1426 INNIELVNDSGIPND

-1465 IDGGKTWFNATQSA
+1465 IDGGKTWFNATQNA

-1501 EATDEAGNKATQTL
+1501 EATDEAGNKTTQTL

-1557 TDVSRVIVEVM
+1557 TDVSRVTVEVM

-1708 NKTTQKLDFTID
+1708 NKTTQKLDFIID
-1720 TILSEPT
+1720 TMLSEPT

-2016 VTIDTQITID
+2016 VTIDTQIAID

-2031 NDSGIPDDNLTNNV
+2031 NDSGIPDDNLTN
-2045 RPHFQVTVP
+2045 
-2054 TDVNVVRLS
+2054 
-2063 IDGGKTWFNAT
+2063 
-2074 QSATPGVWD
+2074 
-2083 YTWLADVGEGK
+2083 
-2094 HTLTVEA
+2094 EA
-2101 TDKAGNKTTQQLDFI
+2101 
-2116 IDTLL
+2116 
-2121 SEPTIVLDNTDDS
+2121 
-2134 GTKGDHLTN
+2134 
-2143 VNKPTFL
+2143 
-2150 LGNIDADARYVT
+2150 
-2162 VEVQHGGTKEVLTAT
+2162 
-2177 KDATGNWSVTPT
+2177 
-2189 GTWADGDY
+2189 
-2197 TLTVRVEDE
+2197 
-2206 AGNEKHSA
+2206 
-2214 SLTVTVDT
+2214 
-2222 QITIDV
+2222 
-2228 IELVNDNGIPGD
+2228 
-2240 NMTNDAHPQF
+2240 
-2250 RVTVPGDVN
+2250 
-2259 EVSLSI
+2259 
-2265 DGGVTWV
+2265 
-2272 KATQSATPGVWNYTW
+2272 
-2287 PGTVPDGDYTL
+2287 
-2298 NVKATDNA
+2298 
-2306 GNTVTETLHF
+2306 
-2316 TIDTTLSTPV
+2316 
-2326 IVLDSADDSGVHGD
+2326 
-2340 NMTNHTQPTFALQHI
+2340 
-2355 DDDAVRVTV
+2355 
-2364 SVEHGGVTTTFDA
+2364 
-2377 TKDAGGWTFT
+2377 
-2387 PTGAWADGDYTLS
+2387 
-2400 VSVED
+2400 
-2405 KAGNTSHSASLTV
+2405 
-2418 TVDTQIAIN
+2418 
-2427 NIELVNDSGIPDD
+2427 
-2440 NLTNNVRPHFQVT
+2440 
-2453 VPTDV
+2453 
-2458 NVVRLSID
+2458 
-2466 GGKTWFNA
+2466 
-2474 TQSATPGVWDYI
+2474 
-2486 WPDDVADGG
+2486 
-2495 YTLTVEATDEAG
+2495 
-2507 NKATQTLDFTIDTTL
+2507 
-2522 SVPTLSLDSA
+2522 
-2532 DDSGIAGDNITN
+2532 
-2544 VKTPGFTLNN
+2544 
-2554 IDTDVSRVI
+2554 
-2563 VEVMHNGIKQ
+2563 
-2573 EVPLVQTGG
+2573 
-2582 QWRFAPTSDWADGDY
+2582 
-2597 ILTVKVE
+2597 
-2604 DRAGNVKQSA
+2604 
-2614 PLTVTVD
+2614 
-2621 THIAIDRIEL
+2621 
-2631 VNDSGIPGD
+2631 
-2640 NLTNEAR
+2640 
-2647 PHFQVTVP
+2647 
-2655 ADVNGVRLSIDGGK
+2655 
-2669 TWFDATQSATS
+2669 
-2680 GVWDYTWLTNVANG
+2680 
-2694 PHTLMVEASDK
+2694 
-2705 AGNKTT
+2705 
-2711 QKLDFTIDTIL
+2711 
-2722 SEPTITLDSAD
+2722 
-2733 DSAAGDNIT
+2733 
-2742 NVKMPGFTLGN
+2742 
-2753 IDADVTKVV
+2753 
-2762 VTVAHDG
+2762 
-2769 KNQQIELIKNGG
+2769 
-2781 VWRFTPG
+2781 
-2788 AAWTDGDY
+2788 
-2796 TLTVK
+2796 
-2801 VEDKAGN
+2801 
-2808 TNYSAPLTVTI
+2808 
-2819 DTQTSI
+2819 
-2825 DRIELL
+2825 
-2831 NDTGIV
+2831 
-2837 GDNLTNEARPQFHI
+2837 
-2851 TVPTDVNSVQLS
+2851 
-2863 LDGGINWVN
+2863 
-2872 ATLTSD
+2872 
-2878 GVWEYIW
+2878 
-2885 PTDLVENTYTLTV
+2885 
-2898 KATDV
+2898 
-2903 AGNTAT
+2903 
-2909 ETLNFIID
+2909 
-2917 TTLSTPTITL
+2917 
-2927 DSADDSGTAN
+2927 
-2937 DNKTNVKTPGFII
+2937 
-2950 GGIDSD
+2950 
-2956 VTQVVVQVM
+2956 
-2965 RDGHSE
+2965 
-2971 EVELT
+2971 
-2976 QTNGQWRFVPG
+2976 
-2987 SAWTDGDYTL
+2987 
-2997 TVTVKDEAGNIRH
+2997 
-3010 SAPLTVTIDT
+3010 
-3020 QITIDHIELV
+3020 
-3030 NDSGIPDDNLT
+3030 
-3041 NNVRPHFQV
+3041 RPHFQV

-3164 QHGGTK
+3164 QHGGTKEVLTATKDATGNWSVTPTGTWADGDYTLTVRVEDEAGNEKHSASLTVTVDTQITIDAIELVNDNGIPGDNMTNDAHPQFRVTVPGDVNEVSLSIDGGVTWVKATQSATPGVWNYTWPGTVPDGDYTLNVKATDNAGNTVTETLHFTIDTTLSTPVIVLDSADDTGIQGDNMTNRTQPTFNLQHIDDDAVRVTVSVEHGGVTTTFDATKGVGGWTFTPPTSWGAGDYTLSVSVEDKAGNTSHSASLTVTVDTQIAINNIELVNDSGIPDDNLTNNVRPHFQVKVPTDVNEVRLSIDGGKTWFNATQSATPGVWDYTWLADVGEGKHTLTVEATDKAGNQTTQKLDFIIDTMLSEPTIVLDSTDDSGTKGDNLTNANKPTFILGNIDADARYVTVEVQYGGTK

-3403 NAGNVRQSTPLVVT
+3403 NAGNVRQSTPLIVT

-3467 NWVSAT
+3467 NWVSAA

-3619 QIAIDRIELVND
+3619 QIAIDHIELVND

-3694 LTVEVTDGAGNKMTE
+3694 LIVEVTDGAGNKMTG
-3709 TLNFT
+3709 TLDFT

-3843 NHDRPVFDIHQVDS
+3843 NHDRPVFDIRQVDS

-4067 GHDYNATKVGAGWQF
+4067 GHDYSATKVGAGWQF

-4302 TKTSAELRIEIDT
+4302 TKTSAELKIEIDT

-4529 NITSVTTPRFVIG
+4529 NITSVTKPRFVIG

-4557 VSYSVTANGNNLWEF
+4557 VSYPVTANGNNLWEF

-4896 VDVTI
+4896 VDLTI

-4970 YELTFKVEDVA
+4970 YVLTFKVEDVA

-5297 LDDLITNHNK
+5297 LDDLITSHNK

-5381 IDNPA
+5381 IDNPV
-5386 MVAGSDNGIFS
+5386 MMAGSDNGIFS
-5397 NDSITSQTRPTF
+5397 NDSITSQTRPAF
-5409 SIFGEMNQSVQIFID
+5409 SIYGEMNQSVQIFID

-5529 LNVGEVWVNEKG
+5529 LNVGEVWANDKG

-5554 GQLDITVK
+5554 GQLDINVK

-5583 KVFTSELDDNKS
+5583 QVFTSELDDNKS
-5595 SSKTEWWSNSDLITM
+5595 SSKTDWWSNSSTITM
-5610 RGTGEI
+5610 RGMGEI

-5630 TAVVAATGRWELS
+5630 TAVVAANGKWELS
-5643 TDKLPEGTY
+5643 TDQLPEGKY
-5652 DISLVIED
+5652 DITLSIED
-5660 SAGNRWEDVRE
+5660 NAGNRKEEVHE

-5708 TDSEGNTYT
+5708 TDSNGNTYM

-5905 NGVTDIYQ
+5905 NGVTDTYQ

-5923 TPPAAWNDGNYTLSV
+5923 TPPAAWNDGTYTLSV

-5967 QHDDASDDATAT
+5967 QHNDASDDATAT

-5995 HLRTEP
+5995 HLRTVP
-6001 SAAEESVVKVTA
+6001 SVAEESVVKETA

-6045 VNVSIMFEGE
+6045 VNVSVMFEGE

-6076 GEYTMDVKFIDKDN
+6076 GEYTMDVKFIDKDD

-6110 AMNVR
+6110 AMNAR

>member
-426 ITDTIAPEKPTIELD
+426 ITDTIPPEKPTIELD

-635 SLEDYVVLPNGIILS
+635 SLEDFVVLPNGIILS

-1033 DSGISDDNLTNIV
+1033 DSGIADDNLTNIV

-1104 DIAGNKANSAIFDF
+1104 DIAGNKANSAVFDF

-1186 LFIPGNTWA
+1186 LFTPGNTWA

-1204 VEDKAGNTNY
+1204 VEDKAGNTSY

-1330 DSADDTGIQGDN
+1330 NSADDTGVQGDN
-1342 MTNSTQPTFALQHID
+1342 MTNRTQPTFALQHID

-1479 TPGVWDY
+1479 TPGAWDY

-1501 EATDEAGNKATQTL
+1501 EATDKAGNKTTQEL

-1582 GQWRFAPTSDWADG
+1582 GQWRFAPTSDWEDG

-1708 NKTTQKLDFTID
+1708 NKTTQKLDFIID
-1720 TILSEPT
+1720 TLLSEPT

-2121 SEPTIVLDNTDDS
+2121 SEPTIVLDSTDDS
-2134 GTKGDHLTN
+2134 GTKGDNLTN

-2316 TIDTTLSTPV
+2316 TIDTTLSVPV
-2326 IVLDSADDSGVHGD
+2326 IVLNSADDTGVQGD
-2340 NMTNHTQPTFALQHI
+2340 NMTNSTQPTFALQHI

-2377 TKDAGGWTFT
+2377 TKGVGGWSFT

-2440 NLTNNVRPHFQVT
+2440 NLTNNVRPHFQVK

-2458 NVVRLSID
+2458 N
-2466 GGKTWFNA
+2466 
-2474 TQSATPGVWDYI
+2474 
-2486 WPDDVADGG
+2486 
-2495 YTLTVEATDEAG
+2495 E
-2507 NKATQTLDFTIDTTL
+2507 
-2522 SVPTLSLDSA
+2522 
-2532 DDSGIAGDNITN
+2532 
-2544 VKTPGFTLNN
+2544 
-2554 IDTDVSRVI
+2554 
-2563 VEVMHNGIKQ
+2563 
-2573 EVPLVQTGG
+2573 
-2582 QWRFAPTSDWADGDY
+2582 
-2597 ILTVKVE
+2597 
-2604 DRAGNVKQSA
+2604 
-2614 PLTVTVD
+2614 
-2621 THIAIDRIEL
+2621 
-2631 VNDSGIPGD
+2631 
-2640 NLTNEAR
+2640 
-2647 PHFQVTVP
+2647 
-2655 ADVNGVRLSIDGGK
+2655 
-2669 TWFDATQSATS
+2669 
-2680 GVWDYTWLTNVANG
+2680 
-2694 PHTLMVEASDK
+2694 
-2705 AGNKTT
+2705 
-2711 QKLDFTIDTIL
+2711 
-2722 SEPTITLDSAD
+2722 
-2733 DSAAGDNIT
+2733 
-2742 NVKMPGFTLGN
+2742 
-2753 IDADVTKVV
+2753 
-2762 VTVAHDG
+2762 
-2769 KNQQIELIKNGG
+2769 
-2781 VWRFTPG
+2781 
-2788 AAWTDGDY
+2788 
-2796 TLTVK
+2796 
-2801 VEDKAGN
+2801 
-2808 TNYSAPLTVTI
+2808 
-2819 DTQTSI
+2819 
-2825 DRIELL
+2825 
-2831 NDTGIV
+2831 
-2837 GDNLTNEARPQFHI
+2837 
-2851 TVPTDVNSVQLS
+2851 
-2863 LDGGINWVN
+2863 
-2872 ATLTSD
+2872 
-2878 GVWEYIW
+2878 
-2885 PTDLVENTYTLTV
+2885 
-2898 KATDV
+2898 
-2903 AGNTAT
+2903 
-2909 ETLNFIID
+2909 
-2917 TTLSTPTITL
+2917 
-2927 DSADDSGTAN
+2927 
-2937 DNKTNVKTPGFII
+2937 
-2950 GGIDSD
+2950 
-2956 VTQVVVQVM
+2956 
-2965 RDGHSE
+2965 
-2971 EVELT
+2971 
-2976 QTNGQWRFVPG
+2976 
-2987 SAWTDGDYTL
+2987 
-2997 TVTVKDEAGNIRH
+2997 
-3010 SAPLTVTIDT
+3010 
-3020 QITIDHIELV
+3020 
-3030 NDSGIPDDNLT
+3030 
-3041 NNVRPHFQV
+3041 
-3050 TVPTDVN
+3050 
-3057 VVRLSIDGGKT
+3057 VRLSIDGGKT

-3095 LTVEATDKAGNKTT
+3095 LTVEATDKAGNQTT
-3109 QQLDF
+3109 QKLDF
-3114 IIDTLLSEPTIVLD
+3114 IIDTMLSEPTIVLD
-3128 NTDDSGTKGD
+3128 STDDSGTKGD
-3138 NLTNVNKPTFLLGN
+3138 NLTNANKPTFILGN

-3164 QHGGTK
+3164 QYGGTK

-3322 PTIAMDSRDDT
+3322 PTITMDSRDDT

-3352 IDADAHSVILRITQG
+3352 IDSDAQSVILRITQG

-3403 NAGNVRQSTPLVVT
+3403 NAGNVRQSTPLIVT

-3467 NWVSAT
+3467 NWVSAA

-3619 QIAIDRIELVND
+3619 QIAIDHIELVND

-3714 IDITLLTPTIELAP
+3714 IDITLMTPTIELAP

-3843 NHDRPVFDIHQVDS
+3843 NHDRPVFDIRQVDS

-4302 TKTSAELRIEIDT
+4302 TKTSAELKIEIDT

-4529 NITSVTTPRFVIG
+4529 NITSVTKPRFVIG

-4557 VSYSVTANGNNLWEF
+4557 VSYPVTANGNNLWEF

-4826 TTNNKTPTLIGST
+4826 TTNNKTPTLVGNT
-4839 LPNTIVSIYVDGVK
+4839 LPNAIVSIYVDGVK

-4970 YELTFKVEDVA
+4970 YVLTFKVEDVA

-5036 TIRNPQGVVI
+5036 TIRSPQGVVI

-5080 SQQKEILIEHD
+5080 SQQKDILIEHD

-5337 GTWSYQFDNALK
+5337 GTWSYQFDNVLK

-5409 SIFGEMNQSVQIFID
+5409 SISGEMNQSVQIFID

-5583 KVFTSELDDNKS
+5583 QVFTSELDDNKS
-5595 SSKTEWWSNSDLITM
+5595 SSKTDWWSNSSTITM
-5610 RGTGEI
+5610 RGMGEI

-5630 TAVVAATGRWELS
+5630 TAVVAANGQWELS
-5643 TDKLPEGTY
+5643 TDQLPEGKY
-5652 DISLVIED
+5652 DITLSIED
-5660 SAGNRWEDVRE
+5660 NAGNRKEEVHE

-5708 TDSEGNTYT
+5708 TDSNGNTYT

-5753 PLDIMKEVPVISL
+5753 SLDIMKEVPVISL

-5863 ALAAGEDNGASDSD
+5863 ALAAGEDNGVSDSD

-5905 NGVTDIYQ
+5905 NGVTDTYQ

-5923 TPPAAWNDGNYTLSV
+5923 TPPAAWNDGTYTLSV

-5995 HLRTEP
+5995 HLRTVP
-6001 SAAEESVVKVTA
+6001 SAAEESVVKETA

-6110 AMNVR
+6110 AMNAR

>member
-2121 SEPTIVLDNTDDS
+2121 SEPTIVLDSTDDS

-2427 NIELVNDSGIPDD
+2427 N
-2440 NLTNNVRPHFQVT
+2440 
-2453 VPTDV
+2453 
-2458 NVVRLSID
+2458 
-2466 GGKTWFNA
+2466 
-2474 TQSATPGVWDYI
+2474 
-2486 WPDDVADGG
+2486 
-2495 YTLTVEATDEAG
+2495 
-2507 NKATQTLDFTIDTTL
+2507 
-2522 SVPTLSLDSA
+2522 
-2532 DDSGIAGDNITN
+2532 
-2544 VKTPGFTLNN
+2544 
-2554 IDTDVSRVI
+2554 
-2563 VEVMHNGIKQ
+2563 
-2573 EVPLVQTGG
+2573 
-2582 QWRFAPTSDWADGDY
+2582 
-2597 ILTVKVE
+2597 
-2604 DRAGNVKQSA
+2604 
-2614 PLTVTVD
+2614 
-2621 THIAIDRIEL
+2621 
-2631 VNDSGIPGD
+2631 
-2640 NLTNEAR
+2640 
-2647 PHFQVTVP
+2647 
-2655 ADVNGVRLSIDGGK
+2655 
-2669 TWFDATQSATS
+2669 
-2680 GVWDYTWLTNVANG
+2680 
-2694 PHTLMVEASDK
+2694 
-2705 AGNKTT
+2705 
-2711 QKLDFTIDTIL
+2711 
-2722 SEPTITLDSAD
+2722 
-2733 DSAAGDNIT
+2733 
-2742 NVKMPGFTLGN
+2742 
-2753 IDADVTKVV
+2753 
-2762 VTVAHDG
+2762 
-2769 KNQQIELIKNGG
+2769 
-2781 VWRFTPG
+2781 
-2788 AAWTDGDY
+2788 
-2796 TLTVK
+2796 
-2801 VEDKAGN
+2801 
-2808 TNYSAPLTVTI
+2808 
-2819 DTQTSI
+2819 
-2825 DRIELL
+2825 
-2831 NDTGIV
+2831 
-2837 GDNLTNEARPQFHI
+2837 
-2851 TVPTDVNSVQLS
+2851 
-2863 LDGGINWVN
+2863 
-2872 ATLTSD
+2872 
-2878 GVWEYIW
+2878 
-2885 PTDLVENTYTLTV
+2885 
-2898 KATDV
+2898 
-2903 AGNTAT
+2903 
-2909 ETLNFIID
+2909 
-2917 TTLSTPTITL
+2917 
-2927 DSADDSGTAN
+2927 
-2937 DNKTNVKTPGFII
+2937 
-2950 GGIDSD
+2950 
-2956 VTQVVVQVM
+2956 
-2965 RDGHSE
+2965 
-2971 EVELT
+2971 
-2976 QTNGQWRFVPG
+2976 
-2987 SAWTDGDYTL
+2987 
-2997 TVTVKDEAGNIRH
+2997 
-3010 SAPLTVTIDT
+3010 
-3020 QITIDHIELV
+3020 IELV

-4557 VSYSVTANGNNLWEF
+4557 VSYPVTANGNNLWEF

-6090 DFLIKEKTF
+6090 DFLIKEKTI

>member
-488 GTWSYTL
+488 GTWSYTF

-2121 SEPTIVLDNTDDS
+2121 SEPTIVLDSTDDS

-2427 NIELVNDSGIPDD
+2427 N
-2440 NLTNNVRPHFQVT
+2440 
-2453 VPTDV
+2453 
-2458 NVVRLSID
+2458 
-2466 GGKTWFNA
+2466 
-2474 TQSATPGVWDYI
+2474 
-2486 WPDDVADGG
+2486 
-2495 YTLTVEATDEAG
+2495 
-2507 NKATQTLDFTIDTTL
+2507 
-2522 SVPTLSLDSA
+2522 
-2532 DDSGIAGDNITN
+2532 
-2544 VKTPGFTLNN
+2544 
-2554 IDTDVSRVI
+2554 
-2563 VEVMHNGIKQ
+2563 
-2573 EVPLVQTGG
+2573 
-2582 QWRFAPTSDWADGDY
+2582 
-2597 ILTVKVE
+2597 
-2604 DRAGNVKQSA
+2604 
-2614 PLTVTVD
+2614 
-2621 THIAIDRIEL
+2621 
-2631 VNDSGIPGD
+2631 
-2640 NLTNEAR
+2640 
-2647 PHFQVTVP
+2647 
-2655 ADVNGVRLSIDGGK
+2655 
-2669 TWFDATQSATS
+2669 
-2680 GVWDYTWLTNVANG
+2680 
-2694 PHTLMVEASDK
+2694 
-2705 AGNKTT
+2705 
-2711 QKLDFTIDTIL
+2711 
-2722 SEPTITLDSAD
+2722 
-2733 DSAAGDNIT
+2733 
-2742 NVKMPGFTLGN
+2742 
-2753 IDADVTKVV
+2753 
-2762 VTVAHDG
+2762 
-2769 KNQQIELIKNGG
+2769 
-2781 VWRFTPG
+2781 
-2788 AAWTDGDY
+2788 
-2796 TLTVK
+2796 
-2801 VEDKAGN
+2801 
-2808 TNYSAPLTVTI
+2808 
-2819 DTQTSI
+2819 
-2825 DRIELL
+2825 
-2831 NDTGIV
+2831 
-2837 GDNLTNEARPQFHI
+2837 
-2851 TVPTDVNSVQLS
+2851 
-2863 LDGGINWVN
+2863 
-2872 ATLTSD
+2872 
-2878 GVWEYIW
+2878 
-2885 PTDLVENTYTLTV
+2885 
-2898 KATDV
+2898 
-2903 AGNTAT
+2903 
-2909 ETLNFIID
+2909 
-2917 TTLSTPTITL
+2917 
-2927 DSADDSGTAN
+2927 
-2937 DNKTNVKTPGFII
+2937 
-2950 GGIDSD
+2950 
-2956 VTQVVVQVM
+2956 
-2965 RDGHSE
+2965 
-2971 EVELT
+2971 
-2976 QTNGQWRFVPG
+2976 
-2987 SAWTDGDYTL
+2987 
-2997 TVTVKDEAGNIRH
+2997 
-3010 SAPLTVTIDT
+3010 
-3020 QITIDHIELV
+3020 IELV

-4557 VSYSVTANGNNLWEF
+4557 VSYPVTANGNNLWEF